1 MAFKKA
7 GLISKFISKGSF
19 KLNKISK
26 KIFKLNPILK
36 REKPLKRHKKT
47 KSIKKPFN
55 KNKSFL
61 KASVLLIGAL
71 GGLPH
76 LRASECRYWS
86 WWSGYHDKIES
97 GSNSPTH
104 NSYCLFSSTQGSGT
118 YYLNTLTTYSA
129 GGASFTQKF
138 NNGTLNV
145 GGNIRFGGT
154 GVNGVNVGY
163 ITGTYDAQTINFN
176 SSRITTG
183 NSLSDGGGATLNFNA
198 TNRITINQA
207 SFDNSDAGA
216 QHSYMNFKGS
226 NINVSGSSFT
236 DDTNGGFSFSGNN
249 NNSAI
254 SFNKT
259 KFNQG
264 TYNFTNSANL
274 SFNNSNFNQSTYNF
288 NSLQSTFN
296 NSTFNQGTYNF
307 TDNTSFNNDT
317 FNQGTYNFNTSKVSF
332 SGANTLN
339 SSSPFASLKGSVSF
353 GSGAVFNLNQ
363 TLNANQTYDILTT
376 NGTIQY
382 GVYQSYLW
390 DLINYKGD
398 KAISHVEV
406 GNNTYDVT
414 FDINGQDETLQET
427 FSNKSITTQFLGD
440 DLQAKAKATY
450 QQDLNNSQSALSNAT
465 NDNKIAS
472 ADTGYTNNQNTTIKQ
487 DAQNLEHTSQ
497 QIAKD
502 EQALQGDLNKLKQLA
517 NSSFNEQAF
526 NQAQSKEQQ
535 DEQTLQNEE
544 NTFSSE
550 QEGLEKALANA
561 KEQQEQQQAQATYQQ
576 DLNNSQS
583 ALSNATNDNKIA
595 SADTDYTKNQNTAI
609 KQDAQNLE
617 NTSQQITQDQKDLEQ
632 DLDKLQQL
640 ANSKTGFNEQAFN
653 QAQSTE
659 QQDEQTL
666 QNEEETFSSEQEGLE
681 KALANAKHTSP
692 TPTKHT
698 AQNNPPN
705 KVSPPTQNLPTTN
718 VWNGVY
724 NFQNQTYSKKGI
736 YYIDPNLSGQSGQ
749 SGNTLS
755 TYGYLDWFT
764 LKNKFSVNANN
775 GTLIIGNNTESA
787 NTKGLIWIGDDKGLV
802 YYNTGT
808 FNAANIYLTSN
819 LKTGNGFSGEG
830 ATLNFNATN
839 RITINQA
846 SFDNSDAGAQHSYM
860 NFKGSNINVSG
871 SSFTDDTN
879 GGFSFSGNNNNSAI
893 SFNKTKFNQGTYNF
907 TNSANLSF
915 NNSNFNQSTYNF
927 NSLQSTFNNST
938 FNQGT
943 YNFTDN
949 TSFNN
954 DTFNQGTYNFNTS
967 KVSFSGA
974 NTLNSSSPFASLKGS
989 VSFGSGAVFNL
1000 NQTLNANQT
1009 YDILTTNGTIQY
1021 GVYQSYLWDLINYK
1035 GDKAIS
1041 HVEVGNNTYDVTF
1054 DINGQDETLQET
1066 FSNKSITTQFLGDD
1080 LQAKAKATYQQDLN
1094 NSQSALSNATN
1105 DNKIA
1110 SADTGYT
1117 NNQNTTIK
1125 QDAQNLEHTSQQIAK
1140 DEQALQGDLNKLK
1153 QLANSSFNEQAFN
1166 QAQSKEQQDEQT
1178 LQNEEETFSSEQEGL
1193 EKALAN
1199 AKPASPTPTPTPTPT
1214 PSPTPNPTPTKHT
1227 APNKVPPT
1235 PPTQNLPTT
1244 NVWNGVYWLQ
1254 NQTYSQKGVYYI
1266 DPNLSGQSG
1275 QSANTLSTYTANL
1288 LGRSFGVNIQN
1299 GTLIIGNNTES
1310 VNDNGLIWIG
1320 HGGFGY
1326 IIGTFNAAN
1335 IYLTNN
1341 FKTGEGVSGSDGGGA
1356 NITFKASD
1364 NITMDGLNYN
1374 DAETVTKMI
1383 QTGASQHSYATFDAT
1398 NNISVTN
1405 SSFSDMTWGKFS
1417 FNAKNISFS
1426 NASFSGFTNPGGSS
1440 VISANA
1446 ANSLSFNNSRLNGGA
1461 VYNLWANSLIF
1472 NNTQAVFNVL
1482 YSRGTSNFNATTQ
1495 LLGNTSFTLSS
1506 QSLLNFNGDTTLQ
1519 NNANITLGNKSQTA
1533 FKNSLT
1539 LDNNSNLSLDN
1550 QSVLNASGASAFN
1563 NQASLNI
1570 YNGSQATFNSLFF
1583 NGATLS
1589 LNANSKLNASS
1600 ASFSNN
1606 TTINLDDS
1614 VLSVSNASSLNAN
1627 INFQGAS
1634 QATFGGNTTIDAAS
1648 FNFDSASSLSFNNLT
1663 ANGALNFNG
1672 YAPSLS
1678 KALMSVS
1685 GQFVLGNN
1693 GDINLSDINIFDN
1706 ITKSV
1711 TYNILNAQKG
1721 ITGISGANG
1730 YEKILFYG
1738 MKIQNATY
1746 SDNNNIQTWSF
1757 INPLNSSQIIQESIK
1772 NGDLTIEVLNNP
1784 NSASNTIFNIAP
1796 ELYNY
1801 QASKQN
1807 PTGYSYDYSDNQAG
1821 TYYLTSNIKGLFTP
1835 KGSQT
1840 PQTPGTY
1847 SPFNQPLNSL
1857 NIYNKGFSSGN
1868 LKTLLGILS
1877 QNSAT
1882 LKEMIETNQLDNIT
1896 SINEVLQLLDRIKI
1910 TPAQKQ
1916 ALLETINHLTDNINQ
1931 TFSNGNLVIGA
1942 TQDHVTNSTSS
1953 IWFGGNGYS
1962 SPCALDSATCSSFRN
1977 TYLGQLLGSTSPY
1990 LGYINADFKAKSIY
2004 ITGTLGSGNA
2014 FESGGSAD
2022 ITFQSANNLVLNKAN
2037 IEAQATDNIFNLL
2050 GQEGI
2055 DKIFNQGNL
2064 ANVLSQMAMEKIKQA
2079 GGLGNFVENA
2089 LIPLSKELPSSLQNE
2104 TLGQLIGQNNL
2115 DNLLNNSGVMNAIQ
2129 NIISKKLSIFGN
2141 FVTPSIIEN
2150 YLAKQSL
2157 KSMLD
2162 DKGLLNF
2169 IGGYM
2174 DASELSS
2181 ILSVILKDITNPPT
2195 SLQKDIGV
2203 VANDLL
2209 DEFLGQDVV
2218 KKLESQGLV
2227 SNIINNIISQGG
2239 LSGIYNQGLGSVLPP
2254 SLQNALKEN
2263 DLGALLS
2270 PRGLHDF
2277 WQKGYFNF
2285 LSNGYVFVNNSS
2297 FSNATGG
2304 SLNFVANKSIIFNG
2318 DNTIDFSKY
2327 QGALIFASN
2336 GVSNINITTLN
2347 ATNGLSLN
2355 AGLNNVSVQKG
2366 EICINLAN
2374 CPTTKNSSSTNSS
2387 VTPTNESL
2395 SVRANNFTFLGVI
2408 ASNGAIDLSQVKNNS
2423 VIGTLNLNENAT
2435 LQANNLTIANAF
2447 NNASNST
2454 ANINGDFTL
2463 NQQATLSTNASGLN
2477 VMGNFNSYGDLVFN
2491 LSHSVSH
2498 AIINAQGIAT
2508 IMTNYNNP
2516 LIQFNTS
2523 SKETGAYT
2531 LIDSAKAIYY
2541 GYNDQITGGSSLDNY
2556 LKLYTLININGKH
2569 MVMTDNGLTYN
2580 GQAVSIKD
2588 GGLIVGFKDSQ
2599 NQYIYTSIL
2608 YNKVKIAV
2616 SNAPINNLQAPTLKQ
2631 YIAQIQGIQGVD
2643 SIEQAGGTQAINWLN
2658 KIFETKGSPLFA
2670 PYYLESHSTK
2680 DLTTIAGD
2688 IANTLEVIANPNF
2701 KNDATNILQINTYT
2715 QQMSRLAKL
2724 SDTSTFA
2731 SADFH
2736 ERLEA
2741 LKNKRF
2747 ADAIPNAM
2755 DVILKYSQRNRVKNN
2770 VWATGVGGASFING
2784 GTGTL
2789 YGINVGY
2796 DRFIKGV
2803 IVGGY
2808 AAYGYSGFHANITQS
2823 GSSNVNMG
2831 VYSRAFIKRSELTM
2845 SLNETWGYNKTFIN
2859 SYDPLLSIIN
2869 QSYRYNTWTTDAK
2882 INYGYDFMFKD
2893 KSVIFKPQI
2902 GLAYYYIGMS
2912 GLRGIMDD
2920 PIYNQFRA
2928 NADPNKKSVL
2938 TINFALESRHYF
2950 NKNSY
2955 YFVIADVGRDLFIN
2969 SMGDKMVRFIGNNT
2983 LSYRDGGRYNTFAS
2997 IITGGEIRLFK
3008 TFYVN
3013 AGIGA
3018 RFGLDYKDINIT
3030 GNIGMRYAF

>member
-1 MAFKKA
+1 M
-7 GLISKFISKGSF
+7 
-19 KLNKISK
+19 NKISK
-26 KIFKLNPILK
+26 KFFTLNQILK

-47 KSIKKPFN
+47 KSVEKPFN

-61 KASVLLIGAL
+61 KASILLIGAL
-71 GGLPH
+71 GGLSH
-76 LRASECRYWS
+76 LRANECRYWS
-86 WWSGYHDKIES
+86 WSSWNYQDNIES
-97 GSNSPTH
+97 GPNSPTH
-104 NSYCLFSSTQGSGT
+104 NSYCLFSSAQGSGT

-138 NNGTLNV
+138 NGGTLNV

-154 GVNGVNVGY
+154 GINGGDVGY

-176 SSRITTG
+176 SSHLTTG
-183 NSLSDGGGATLNFNA
+183 NSYADGGGATLNFNA
-198 TNRITINQA
+198 ANNITINQA
-207 SFDNSDAGA
+207 SFDNSDAGT
-216 QHSYMNFKGS
+216 QKSYMNFKGS
-226 NINVSGSSFT
+226 NIKVSGSSFT
-236 DDTNGGFSFSGNN
+236 DDTDGGFSFSGNN
-249 NNSAI
+249 NHSAI
-254 SFNKT
+254 SFNQT
-259 KFNQG
+259 SFNQG
-264 TYNFTNSANL
+264 TYNFSNSASSSFGNSSFNQGTYDFNDSV
-274 SFNNSNFNQSTYNF
+274 SFNNN
-288 NSLQSTFN
+288 
-296 NSTFNQGTYNF
+296 TFNQGTYH
-307 TDNTSFNNDT
+307 
-317 FNQGTYNFNTSKVSF
+317 FNTSKVSF
-332 SGANTLN
+332 SGINTLN

-353 GSGAVFNLNQ
+353 NSGAIFNLNQ
-363 TLNANQTYDILTT
+363 TLNSNQTYDILTT
-376 NGTIQY
+376 NGAIQY

-427 FSNKSITTQFLGD
+427 FNKQSIITQFLGD
-440 DLQAKAKATY
+440 NLQQQAQKTY
-450 QQDLNNSQSALSNAT
+450 QEDLTNSQNALNNVTS
-465 NDNKIAS
+465 DNTIAS
-472 ADTGYTNNQNTTIKQ
+472 NDTSYTQSKNTTVAK
-487 DAQNLEHTSQ
+487 DAQGLENTNQKIQ
-497 QIAKD
+497 QD
-502 EQALQGDLNKLKQLA
+502 EQALEKDLDKLKQLA
-517 NSSFNEQAF
+517 NS
-526 NQAQSKEQQ
+526 
-535 DEQTLQNEE
+535 T
-544 NTFSSE
+544 
-550 QEGLEKALANA
+550 
-561 KEQQEQQQAQATYQQ
+561 
-576 DLNNSQS
+576 
-583 ALSNATNDNKIA
+583 
-595 SADTDYTKNQNTAI
+595 
-609 KQDAQNLE
+609 
-617 NTSQQITQDQKDLEQ
+617 
-632 DLDKLQQL
+632 
-640 ANSKTGFNEQAFN
+640 TGFNEQAFN
-653 QAQSTE
+653 QAQKQE

-666 QNEEETFSSEQEGLE
+666 QNDENAFNAEQEGL
-681 KALANAKHTSP
+681 KQAIQQ
-692 TPTKHT
+692 
-698 AQNNPPN
+698 AQAQQQ
-705 KVSPPTQNLPTTN
+705 KQE
-718 VWNGVY
+718 
-724 NFQNQTYSKKGI
+724 QQEAQQTY
-736 YYIDPNLSGQSGQ
+736 Q
-749 SGNTLS
+749 
-755 TYGYLDWFT
+755 
-764 LKNKFSVNANN
+764 
-775 GTLIIGNNTESA
+775 E
-787 NTKGLIWIGDDKGLV
+787 
-802 YYNTGT
+802 
-808 FNAANIYLTSN
+808 
-819 LKTGNGFSGEG
+819 
-830 ATLNFNATN
+830 
-839 RITINQA
+839 
-846 SFDNSDAGAQHSYM
+846 
-860 NFKGSNINVSG
+860 
-871 SSFTDDTN
+871 
-879 GGFSFSGNNNNSAI
+879 
-893 SFNKTKFNQGTYNF
+893 
-907 TNSANLSF
+907 
-915 NNSNFNQSTYNF
+915 
-927 NSLQSTFNNST
+927 
-938 FNQGT
+938 
-943 YNFTDN
+943 
-949 TSFNN
+949 
-954 DTFNQGTYNFNTS
+954 
-967 KVSFSGA
+967 
-974 NTLNSSSPFASLKGS
+974 
-989 VSFGSGAVFNL
+989 
-1000 NQTLNANQT
+1000 
-1009 YDILTTNGTIQY
+1009 
-1021 GVYQSYLWDLINYK
+1021 
-1035 GDKAIS
+1035 
-1041 HVEVGNNTYDVTF
+1041 DV
-1054 DINGQDETLQET
+1054 
-1066 FSNKSITTQFLGDD
+1066 
-1080 LQAKAKATYQQDLN
+1080 N
-1094 NSQSALSNATN
+1094 NSQNALNGVTS
-1105 DNKIA
+1105 DNTIA
-1110 SADTGYT
+1110 STDTSYT
-1117 NNQNTTIK
+1117 KSSNPTIAT
-1125 QDAQNLEHTSQQIAK
+1125 DAQSLENTNKQIQK
-1140 DEQALQGDLNKLK
+1140 DQQALEQDLDNLK
-1153 QLANSSFNEQAFN
+1153 QLANSTTGFNEQAFN
-1166 QAQSKEQQDEQT
+1166 QAQKQEQQDEQT
-1178 LQNEEETFSSEQEGL
+1178 LQNDESTFNTEQEGL
-1193 EKALAN
+1193 EQAIAN
-1199 AKPASPTPTPTPTPT
+1199 AKPANPTPNPT
-1214 PSPTPNPTPTKHT
+1214 PSPTPSPTKHT
-1227 APNKVPPT
+1227 APNTPPSQVPPT
-1235 PPTQNLPTT
+1235 PPTQNPPAES
-1244 NVWNGVYWLQ
+1244 VWSGVYWLQ
-1254 NQTYSQKGVYYI
+1254 NKTYSNKGIYYI
-1266 DPNLSGQSG
+1266 DPNFSGQSG
-1275 QSANTLSTYTANL
+1275 QSGNTLSTYTANL
-1288 LGRSFGVNIQN
+1288 LGRSFSVNIQN
-1299 GTLIIGNNTES
+1299 GTLIIGNDTES
-1310 VNDNGLIWIG
+1310 VNSNGLIWIG

-1326 IIGTFNAAN
+1326 ITGTFNAAN

-1341 FKTGEGVSGSDGGGA
+1341 FKTGEGVSGSNGGGA

-1374 DAETVTKMI
+1374 NAETVTKMI
-1383 QTGASQHSYATFDAT
+1383 QTGASQHSYTTFDAL

-1440 VISANA
+1440 TISANA
-1446 ANSLSFNNSRLNGGA
+1446 SYSLSFVNSRLNGGA
-1461 VYNLWANSLIF
+1461 VYNLQANSLIF

-1495 LLGNTSFTLSS
+1495 LLGNTNFTLSS

-1519 NNANITLGNKSQTA
+1519 NNANITLGNKSQAA

-1550 QSVLNASGASAFN
+1550 QSVLNANGASAFN

-1570 YNGSQATFNSLFF
+1570 YNGSQATFSSLFF
-1583 NGATLS
+1583 NGGTLS
-1589 LNANSKLNASS
+1589 LNASSKLNASN

-1614 VLSVSNASSLNAN
+1614 VLSANNTSSLNAN

-1634 QATFGGNTTIDAAS
+1634 QADFGGNTTIDTAS

-1672 YAPSLS
+1672 YAPSLA

-1807 PTGYSYDYSDNQAG
+1807 PTGYSYDYSDDQAG

-1840 PQTPGTY
+1840 PQAPGTY

-1857 NIYNKGFSSGN
+1857 NIYNKGFSSEN

-1882 LKEMIETNQLDNIT
+1882 LKEMIESNQLDNIT
-1896 SINEVLQLLDRIKI
+1896 NINEVLQLLDKIKI
-1910 TPAQKQ
+1910 TQVQKQ

-1931 TFSNGNLVIGA
+1931 TFSNGNLIIGA
-1942 TQDHVTNSTSS
+1942 TQDNVTNSTSS

-1962 SPCALDSATCSSFRN
+1962 SPCALDSAICSSFRN

-2004 ITGTLGSGNA
+2004 ITGTIGSGNA

-2022 ITFQSANNLVLNKAN
+2022 VTFQSANNLVLNKAN

-2050 GQEGI
+2050 GQKGI

-2064 ANVLSQMAMEKIKQA
+2064 ANVLSQVAMEKIKQA
-2079 GGLGNFVENA
+2079 GGLGNFIENA
-2089 LIPLSKELPSSLQNE
+2089 LSPLSKELPASLQDE

-2115 DNLLNNSGVMNAIQ
+2115 DDLLNNSGVMNEIQ

-2169 IGGYM
+2169 IGGYI

-2181 ILSVILKDITNPPT
+2181 ILSVVLKDITNPPA

-2209 DEFLGQDVV
+2209 NEFLGQNVV

-2227 SNIINNIISQGG
+2227 NNIINNIISQGG
-2239 LSGIYNQGLGSVLPP
+2239 LSGVYNQGLGSVLPP

-2336 GVSNINITTLN
+2336 DISNINITTLN

-2366 EICINLAN
+2366 EICVNLAN

-2395 SVRANNFTFLGVI
+2395 SVRANNFTFLGAI
-2408 ASNGAIDLSQVKNNS
+2408 ASNGVIDLSQVKNNS
-2423 VIGTLNLNENAT
+2423 VIGTLNLNESAT
-2435 LQANNLTIANAF
+2435 LQANNLTITNAF

-2454 ANINGDFTL
+2454 ANINGNFTL

-2498 AIINAQGIAT
+2498 AIINAQGAAT
-2508 IMTNYNNP
+2508 IMANNNNP

-2523 SKETGAYT
+2523 SKEAGTYT

-2541 GYNDQITGGSSLDNY
+2541 GYNNQITGGSSLDNY
-2556 LKLYTLININGKH
+2556 LKLYTLIDINGKH

-2588 GGLIVGFKDSQ
+2588 GGLVVGFKDSQ

-2608 YNKVKIAV
+2608 YNKVKIAI
-2616 SNAPINNLQAPTLKQ
+2616 SNDPINNLQAPTLKQ
-2631 YIAQIQGIQGVD
+2631 YIAQIQGTQGVD
-2643 SIEQAGGTQAINWLN
+2643 SIDQAGGNQAINWLN

-2670 PYYLESHSTK
+2670 PYYLESHSAK
-2680 DLTTIAGD
+2680 DLTMIAGD
-2688 IANTLEVIANPNF
+2688 IANTLEVIANPDF

-2808 AAYGYSGFHANITQS
+2808 AAYGYSGFHGNITQS
-2823 GSSNVNMG
+2823 GSSNVNIG

-2869 QSYRYNTWTTDAK
+2869 QSYKYDTWTTDAK

-2893 KSVIFKPQI
+2893 KSVIFKPQV
-2902 GLAYYYIGMS
+2902 GLAYYYIGLS

>member
-7 GLISKFISKGSF
+7 RLISRFISKGSF

-26 KIFKLNPILK
+26 KIFKLNQILK
-36 REKPLKRHKKT
+36 REKPLKRHKKAL
-47 KSIKKPFN
+47 KPIKKLSN
-55 KNKSFL
+55 RNKSFL

-71 GGLPH
+71 GGLSH
-76 LRASECRYWS
+76 LRANECRYWS
-86 WWSGYHDKIES
+86 WSSWSYQDNIES
-97 GSNSPTH
+97 GPNSPTH
-104 NSYCLFSSTQGSGT
+104 NSYCLFSSAQGSGT

-138 NNGTLNV
+138 NGGTLDI

-154 GVNGVNVGY
+154 GINGGDVGY
-163 ITGTYDAQTINFN
+163 ITGTYDAANIYLT
-176 SSRITTG
+176 SHITTG
-183 NSLSDGGGATLNFNA
+183 NSYADGGGATLNFNA
-198 TNRITINQA
+198 TNNLAINQA
-207 SFDNSDAGA
+207 SFDNSDAGT

-226 NINVSGSSFT
+226 NIKISGSSFK

-249 NNSAI
+249 NNSVI
-254 SFNKT
+254 SFNQT
-259 KFNQG
+259 SFNQG
-264 TYNFTNSANL
+264 TYNFSNSASS
-274 SFNNSNFNQSTYNF
+274 SFGNSNFNQGTYHF
-288 NSLQSTFN
+288 NSAQSIFE
-296 NSTFNQGTYNF
+296 NSNFNQGTYNF
-307 TDNTSFNNDT
+307 NDNASFNNDT
-317 FNQGTYNFNTSKVSF
+317 FNQGTYSFNTSKVSF
-332 SGANTLN
+332 SGINTLN

-353 GSGAVFNLNQ
+353 GSNAIFNLNQ
-363 TLNANQTYDILTT
+363 TLNNNQTYDILTT
-376 NGTIQY
+376 NGAIQY

-427 FSNKSITTQFLGD
+427 FNKQSIITQFLGD
-440 DLQAKAKATY
+440 NLQQQAQKTY
-450 QQDLNNSQSALSNAT
+450 QQDLSNSQSALNNAAS
-465 NDNKIAS
+465 DNKIANN
-472 ADTGYTNNQNTTIKQ
+472 DTGYTQSKNATVAK
-487 DAQNLEHTSQ
+487 DAQNLENTNQ
-497 QIAKD
+497 KIAQD
-502 EQALQGDLNKLKQLA
+502 EQALEKDLAQIKQLA
-517 NSSFNEQAF
+517 NSTTGFNEQAF
-526 NQAQSKEQQ
+526 KNAQKQEQQ
-535 DEQTLQNEE
+535 DEQTLQNDE
-544 NTFSSE
+544 NTFNTE
-550 QEGLEKALANA
+550 QDSLNKAIQQAQA
-561 KEQQEQQQAQATYQQ
+561 QQQKQEQQQAQKTYQQ
-576 DLNNSQS
+576 DLSNSQN
-583 ALSNATNDNKIA
+583 ALNNAASDNTIANNDTSYTQSKNATVAK
-595 SADTDYTKNQNTAI
+595 
-609 KQDAQNLE
+609 DAQNLE
-617 NTSQQITQDQKDLEQ
+617 NTNQKIAQDEQALEKDLAQ
-632 DLDKLQQL
+632 IKQL
-640 ANSKTGFNEQAFN
+640 ANSTTGFNEQAFKN
-653 QAQSTE
+653 AQKQE

-666 QNEEETFSSEQEGLE
+666 QNDENTFNTEQDSLN
-681 KALANAKHTSP
+681 KAIANANHANPTPNPTPSHAP

-698 AQNNPPN
+698 APNTPPN
-705 KVSPPTQNLPTTN
+705 KVSPTPPTQNLPKTN

-724 NFQNQTYSKKGI
+724 NLQNQTYSNKGV

-755 TYGYLDWFT
+755 TY
-764 LKNKFSVNANN
+764 
-775 GTLIIGNNTESA
+775 
-787 NTKGLIWIGDDKGLV
+787 
-802 YYNTGT
+802 
-808 FNAANIYLTSN
+808 
-819 LKTGNGFSGEG
+819 
-830 ATLNFNATN
+830 
-839 RITINQA
+839 
-846 SFDNSDAGAQHSYM
+846 
-860 NFKGSNINVSG
+860 
-871 SSFTDDTN
+871 
-879 GGFSFSGNNNNSAI
+879 
-893 SFNKTKFNQGTYNF
+893 
-907 TNSANLSF
+907 
-915 NNSNFNQSTYNF
+915 
-927 NSLQSTFNNST
+927 
-938 FNQGT
+938 
-943 YNFTDN
+943 
-949 TSFNN
+949 
-954 DTFNQGTYNFNTS
+954 
-967 KVSFSGA
+967 
-974 NTLNSSSPFASLKGS
+974 
-989 VSFGSGAVFNL
+989 
-1000 NQTLNANQT
+1000 
-1009 YDILTTNGTIQY
+1009 
-1021 GVYQSYLWDLINYK
+1021 
-1035 GDKAIS
+1035 
-1041 HVEVGNNTYDVTF
+1041 
-1054 DINGQDETLQET
+1054 
-1066 FSNKSITTQFLGDD
+1066 
-1080 LQAKAKATYQQDLN
+1080 
-1094 NSQSALSNATN
+1094 
-1105 DNKIA
+1105 
-1110 SADTGYT
+1110 
-1117 NNQNTTIK
+1117 
-1125 QDAQNLEHTSQQIAK
+1125 
-1140 DEQALQGDLNKLK
+1140 
-1153 QLANSSFNEQAFN
+1153 
-1166 QAQSKEQQDEQT
+1166 
-1178 LQNEEETFSSEQEGL
+1178 
-1193 EKALAN
+1193 
-1199 AKPASPTPTPTPTPT
+1199 
-1214 PSPTPNPTPTKHT
+1214 
-1227 APNKVPPT
+1227 
-1235 PPTQNLPTT
+1235 
-1244 NVWNGVYWLQ
+1244 
-1254 NQTYSQKGVYYI
+1254 
-1266 DPNLSGQSG
+1266 
-1275 QSANTLSTYTANL
+1275 TANL
-1288 LGRSFGVNIQN
+1288 FGRSFGVNIQN

-1310 VNDNGLIWIG
+1310 VNSNGLIWIG

-1326 IIGTFNAAN
+1326 ITGTFSAAN

-1341 FKTGEGVSGSDGGGA
+1341 FKTGEGVSNSDGGGA
-1356 NITFKASD
+1356 NITFKAND

-1383 QTGASQHSYATFDAT
+1383 QTGASQHSYATFDAL

-1417 FNAKNISFS
+1417 FSAKNISFS

-1440 VISANA
+1440 TISANA
-1446 ANSLSFNNSRLNGGA
+1446 SNSLSFIDSRLNGGA
-1461 VYNLWANSLIF
+1461 VYNLQANSLIF

-1519 NNANITLGNKSQTA
+1519 NNANITLGNKSQAA

-1550 QSVLNASGASAFN
+1550 QSVLNANGTSTFN

-1570 YNGSQATFNSLFF
+1570 YNGSQATFSSLFF
-1583 NGATLS
+1583 NGGTLS
-1589 LNANSKLNASS
+1589 LNASSKLNASN

-1606 TTINLDDS
+1606 ATINLDDS
-1614 VLSVSNASSLNAN
+1614 VLSANNTSSLNAN

-1634 QATFGGNTTIDAAS
+1634 QADFGGNTTIDTAS
-1648 FNFDSASSLSFNNLT
+1648 FNFDSASSLNFNNLT
-1663 ANGALNFNG
+1663 ANGVLNFNG
-1672 YAPSLS
+1672 YAPSLT

-1821 TYYLTSNIKGLFTP
+1821 TYYLTSSIKGLFTP
-1835 KGSQT
+1835 KDSQT
-1840 PQTPGTY
+1840 PQAPGTY

-1857 NIYNKGFSSGN
+1857 NIYNKGFSSEN

-1882 LKEMIETNQLDNIT
+1882 LKEMIESNQLDNIT
-1896 SINEVLQLLDRIKI
+1896 NINEVLQLLDKIKI
-1910 TPAQKQ
+1910 TQAQKQ
-1916 ALLETINHLTDNINQ
+1916 VLLETINHLTDNINQ
-1931 TFSNGNLVIGA
+1931 TFNNGNLVIGA
-1942 TQDHVTNSTSS
+1942 TQDNVTNSTSS

-2004 ITGTLGSGNA
+2004 ITGTIGSGNA

-2022 ITFQSANNLVLNKAN
+2022 VTFQSANNLVLNKAN

-2064 ANVLSQMAMEKIKQA
+2064 ANVLSQVAMEKIKQA
-2079 GGLGNFVENA
+2079 GGLGNFIENA
-2089 LIPLSKELPSSLQNE
+2089 LSPLSKELPASLQDE

-2115 DNLLNNSGVMNAIQ
+2115 DDLLNNSGVMNEIQ

-2169 IGGYM
+2169 IGGYI
-2174 DASELSS
+2174 DASEISS

-2209 DEFLGQDVV
+2209 NEFLGQDVV

-2239 LSGIYNQGLGSVLPP
+2239 LSGVYNQGLGSVLPP

-2366 EICINLAN
+2366 EICVNLAS

-2395 SVRANNFTFLGVI
+2395 SVHANNFTFLGAI
-2408 ASNGAIDLSQVKNNS
+2408 TSNGAIDLSQVKNNS
-2423 VIGTLNLNENAT
+2423 VIGTLNLNESAT
-2435 LQANNLTIANAF
+2435 LQANNLTITNAF

-2454 ANINGDFTL
+2454 ANISGNFTL

-2491 LSHSVSH
+2491 ISHSASH
-2498 AIINAQGIAT
+2498 AIINAQGTAT
-2508 IMTNYNNP
+2508 LMANSNNP

-2523 SKETGAYT
+2523 SKEAGTYT

-2541 GYNDQITGGSSLDNY
+2541 GYNNQITGGSSLDNY
-2556 LKLYTLININGKH
+2556 LKLYALIDINGKH

-2588 GGLIVGFKDSQ
+2588 GGLVVGFKDSQ

-2616 SNAPINNLQAPTLKQ
+2616 SNDPINNLQAPTLKQ
-2631 YIAQIQGIQGVD
+2631 YIAQIQGVQSVD
-2643 SIEQAGGTQAINWLN
+2643 SIDQAGGNQAIDWLN

-2670 PYYLESHSTK
+2670 PYYLESHSIK

-2688 IANTLEVIANPNF
+2688 IANTLEVIANPDF

-2736 ERLEA
+2736 EHLEA

-2808 AAYGYSGFHANITQS
+2808 AAYGYSGFHGNITQS

-2869 QSYRYNTWTTDAK
+2869 QSYRYDTWTTDAK

-2893 KSVIFKPQI
+2893 KSVIFKPQV
-2902 GLAYYYIGMS
+2902 GLAYYYIGLS

>member
-7 GLISKFISKGSF
+7 RLISRFISKGSF

-26 KIFKLNPILK
+26 KIFKLNRILK

-47 KSIKKPFN
+47 KSIEKPFN

-61 KASVLLIGAL
+61 KASILLIGAL
-71 GGLPH
+71 GGLSH
-76 LRASECRYWS
+76 LRANECRYWS
-86 WWSGYHDKIES
+86 WSSWSYQDNIES
-97 GSNSPTH
+97 GPNSPTH
-104 NSYCLFSSTQGSGT
+104 NSYCLFSSAQGSGT

-138 NNGTLNV
+138 NGGTLNV

-154 GVNGVNVGY
+154 GINGGDVGY

-176 SSRITTG
+176 SSHLTTG
-183 NSLSDGGGATLNFNA
+183 NSYADGGGATLNFNA
-198 TNRITINQA
+198 ANNITINQA
-207 SFDNSDAGA
+207 SFDNSDAGT
-216 QHSYMNFKGS
+216 QKSYMNFKGS
-226 NINVSGSSFT
+226 NIKVSGSSFK
-236 DDTNGGFSFSGNN
+236 DDTDGGFNFSGSN

-254 SFNKT
+254 SFNQT
-259 KFNQG
+259 SFNQGTYHFSNSTSSSFDNSSFNQGSYHFNSTQSTFENSNFNQG
-264 TYNFTNSANL
+264 TYNFN
-274 SFNNSNFNQSTYNF
+274 
-288 NSLQSTFN
+288 
-296 NSTFNQGTYNF
+296 
-307 TDNTSFNNDT
+307 DNTSFNNNT

-332 SGANTLN
+332 SGINTLN

-353 GSGAVFNLNQ
+353 GSDAIFNLNQ
-363 TLNANQTYDILTT
+363 TLNSNQTYDILTT

-398 KAISHVEV
+398 KAISHVGV

-427 FSNKSITTQFLGD
+427 FNNQSIITQFLGD
-440 DLQAKAKATY
+440 DLQQQAQKTY
-450 QQDLNNSQSALSNAT
+450 QEDLTHSQNSLNNVTSDNTIANNDTSYTQS
-465 NDNKIAS
+465 K
-472 ADTGYTNNQNTTIKQ
+472 NTTVAK
-487 DAQNLEHTSQ
+487 DAQNLENTNQ
-497 QIAKD
+497 KIAQD
-502 EQALQGDLNKLKQLA
+502 EQALEKDLAQIKQLA
-517 NSSFNEQAF
+517 NSTTGFNEQAF
-526 NQAQSKEQQ
+526 NQAQKQEQQDEQTLQNDENAFNAEQDSLNKAIQQAQAQQQKQEQQQAQQTYQEDLTNSQSALNNAASDSKIANSDIDYTKNKNTAIATDAQGLEHTNQKIAQDEQALEKDLAQIKQLANSTTGFNEQAFNQAQKQEQQ

-544 NTFSSE
+544 KTFNAE
-550 QEGLEKALANA
+550 QEGLKQAIANA
-561 KEQQEQQQAQATYQQ
+561 KP
-576 DLNNSQS
+576 
-583 ALSNATNDNKIA
+583 
-595 SADTDYTKNQNTAI
+595 
-609 KQDAQNLE
+609 
-617 NTSQQITQDQKDLEQ
+617 TSPTPSH
-632 DLDKLQQL
+632 
-640 ANSKTGFNEQAFN
+640 A
-653 QAQSTE
+653 
-659 QQDEQTL
+659 
-666 QNEEETFSSEQEGLE
+666 
-681 KALANAKHTSP
+681 P

-698 AQNNPPN
+698 AQNTPPN
-705 KVSPPTQNLPTTN
+705 KVSPT
-718 VWNGVY
+718 
-724 NFQNQTYSKKGI
+724 
-736 YYIDPNLSGQSGQ
+736 
-749 SGNTLS
+749 
-755 TYGYLDWFT
+755 
-764 LKNKFSVNANN
+764 
-775 GTLIIGNNTESA
+775 
-787 NTKGLIWIGDDKGLV
+787 
-802 YYNTGT
+802 
-808 FNAANIYLTSN
+808 
-819 LKTGNGFSGEG
+819 
-830 ATLNFNATN
+830 
-839 RITINQA
+839 
-846 SFDNSDAGAQHSYM
+846 
-860 NFKGSNINVSG
+860 
-871 SSFTDDTN
+871 
-879 GGFSFSGNNNNSAI
+879 
-893 SFNKTKFNQGTYNF
+893 
-907 TNSANLSF
+907 
-915 NNSNFNQSTYNF
+915 
-927 NSLQSTFNNST
+927 
-938 FNQGT
+938 
-943 YNFTDN
+943 
-949 TSFNN
+949 
-954 DTFNQGTYNFNTS
+954 
-967 KVSFSGA
+967 
-974 NTLNSSSPFASLKGS
+974 
-989 VSFGSGAVFNL
+989 
-1000 NQTLNANQT
+1000 
-1009 YDILTTNGTIQY
+1009 
-1021 GVYQSYLWDLINYK
+1021 
-1035 GDKAIS
+1035 
-1041 HVEVGNNTYDVTF
+1041 
-1054 DINGQDETLQET
+1054 
-1066 FSNKSITTQFLGDD
+1066 
-1080 LQAKAKATYQQDLN
+1080 
-1094 NSQSALSNATN
+1094 
-1105 DNKIA
+1105 
-1110 SADTGYT
+1110 
-1117 NNQNTTIK
+1117 
-1125 QDAQNLEHTSQQIAK
+1125 
-1140 DEQALQGDLNKLK
+1140 
-1153 QLANSSFNEQAFN
+1153 
-1166 QAQSKEQQDEQT
+1166 
-1178 LQNEEETFSSEQEGL
+1178 
-1193 EKALAN
+1193 
-1199 AKPASPTPTPTPTPT
+1199 
-1214 PSPTPNPTPTKHT
+1214 
-1227 APNKVPPT
+1227 PT

-1254 NQTYSQKGVYYI
+1254 NQTYSNKGIYYI

-1275 QSANTLSTYTANL
+1275 QSGNTLSTYTANL

-1326 IIGTFNAAN
+1326 ITGTFNAAN

-1341 FKTGEGVSGSDGGGA
+1341 FKTGEGVSNSDGGGA

-1383 QTGASQHSYATFDAT
+1383 QTGASQHSYAAFDAL

-1417 FNAKNISFS
+1417 FTAKNISFS

-1440 VISANA
+1440 TISANA
-1446 ANSLSFNNSRLNGGA
+1446 SNSLSFINSRLNGGA
-1461 VYNLWANSLIF
+1461 VYNLQANSLIF

-1495 LLGNTSFTLSS
+1495 LLGNTNFTLSS

-1519 NNANITLGNKSQTA
+1519 NNANITLGNKSQAA

-1550 QSVLNASGASAFN
+1550 QSVLNANGASAFN

-1570 YNGSQATFNSLFF
+1570 YNGSQAAFSSLFF
-1583 NGATLS
+1583 NGGTLS
-1589 LNANSKLNASS
+1589 LNASSKLNASS

-1614 VLSVSNASSLNAN
+1614 VLSANNTSSLNAN
-1627 INFQGAS
+1627 INFQGTS
-1634 QATFGGNTTIDAAS
+1634 QADFGGNTTIDTAS
-1648 FNFDSASSLSFNNLT
+1648 FNFDSASSLNFNNLT

-1672 YAPSLS
+1672 YTPSLT

-1807 PTGYSYDYSDNQAG
+1807 PTGYSYDYSDNQVG

-1857 NIYNKGFSSGN
+1857 NIYNKGFSSEN

-1877 QNSAT
+1877 QNSAA
-1882 LKEMIETNQLDNIT
+1882 LKEMIESNQLDNIT
-1896 SINEVLQLLDRIKI
+1896 NINEVLQLLDKIKI
-1910 TPAQKQ
+1910 TQTQKQ

-1931 TFSNGNLVIGA
+1931 TFSNGNLIIGA
-1942 TQDHVTNSTSS
+1942 TQDNVTNSTSS

-2022 ITFQSANNLVLNKAN
+2022 VTFQSANNLVLNKAN

-2050 GQEGI
+2050 GQKGI

-2064 ANVLSQMAMEKIKQA
+2064 ANVLSQVAMEKIKQA
-2079 GGLGNFVENA
+2079 GGLGNFIENA
-2089 LIPLSKELPSSLQNE
+2089 LSPLSKELPTSLQDE
-2104 TLGQLIGQNNL
+2104 TLGQLMGQNNL
-2115 DNLLNNSGVMNAIQ
+2115 DDLLNNSGVMNEIQ

-2169 IGGYM
+2169 IGGYI

-2181 ILSVILKDITNPPT
+2181 ILSVVLKDITNPPT

-2209 DEFLGQDVV
+2209 NEFLGQDVV

-2239 LSGIYNQGLGSVLPP
+2239 LSGVYNQGLGSVLPP

-2336 GVSNINITTLN
+2336 DVSNINITTLN

-2355 AGLNNVSVQKG
+2355 ADLNNVSVQKG
-2366 EICINLAN
+2366 EICVNLAN
-2374 CPTTKNSSSTNSS
+2374 CPTTKNSSTSSS

-2395 SVRANNFTFLGVI
+2395 SVRANNFTFLGAI
-2408 ASNGAIDLSQVKNNS
+2408 ASNGAIDLSQVTNNS
-2423 VIGTLNLNENAT
+2423 VIGTLNLNENAA
-2435 LQANNLTIANAF
+2435 LQANNLTITNAF

-2454 ANINGDFTL
+2454 ANINGNFTL
-2463 NQQATLSTNASGLN
+2463 NQQATLSTNANGLN

-2498 AIINAQGIAT
+2498 AIINAQGNAT
-2508 IMTNYNNP
+2508 IMANDNNP
-2516 LIQFNTS
+2516 LIQFNAS
-2523 SKETGAYT
+2523 SKEVGTYT

-2541 GYNDQITGGSSLDNY
+2541 GYNNQITGDSSLDNY
-2556 LKLYTLININGKH
+2556 LKLYTLIDINGKH

-2580 GQAVSIKD
+2580 GRAVNVKD
-2588 GGLIVGFKDSQ
+2588 GGLVVGFKDSQ

-2616 SNAPINNLQAPTLKQ
+2616 SNDPINNLQAPTLKQ
-2631 YIAQIQGIQGVD
+2631 YIAQIQGTQGVD
-2643 SIEQAGGTQAINWLN
+2643 SIDQAGGSQAINWLN

-2670 PYYLESHSTK
+2670 PYYLENHSTK

-2688 IANTLEVIANPNF
+2688 IANTLEVIANPDF

-2731 SADFH
+2731 RSDFL

-2808 AAYGYSGFHANITQS
+2808 AAYGYSGFHGNITQS
-2823 GSSNVNMG
+2823 GSSNVNVG

-2869 QSYRYNTWTTDAK
+2869 QSYRYDTWTTDAK

-2893 KSVIFKPQI
+2893 KSVIFKPQV
-2902 GLAYYYIGMS
+2902 GLAYYYIGLS

>member
-7 GLISKFISKGSF
+7 RLISKFISKGSF
-19 KLNKISK
+19 KLSKISK
-26 KIFKLNPILK
+26 KIFTLNQILK
-36 REKPLKRHKKT
+36 REKPLKLHKKT

-55 KNKSFL
+55 KSKSFL

-71 GGLPH
+71 GGLSH
-76 LRASECRYWS
+76 LRANECRYWS
-86 WWSGYHDKIES
+86 WSSWSYQDNIES
-97 GSNSPTH
+97 GPNSPTH
-104 NSYCLFSSTQGSGT
+104 NSYCLFSSAQGSGT

-138 NNGTLNV
+138 NGGTLSV

-154 GVNGVNVGY
+154 GINGGDVGY

-176 SSRITTG
+176 SSHLTTG
-183 NSLSDGGGATLNFNA
+183 NSYADGGGATLNFNA
-198 TNRITINQA
+198 TNNLTINQA
-207 SFDNSDAGA
+207 SFDNSDAGT
-216 QHSYMNFKGS
+216 QKSYMNFKGS
-226 NINVSGSSFT
+226 NIKVSGSSFK
-236 DDTNGGFSFSGNN
+236 DDTDGGFNFSGNN
-249 NNSAI
+249 NNSVI
-254 SFNKT
+254 SFNQT
-259 KFNQG
+259 NFNQG
-264 TYNFTNSANL
+264 TYNFSNSASSSFGNS
-274 SFNNSNFNQSTYNF
+274 SFNQGTYHF
-288 NSLQSTFN
+288 NSTQSTFE
-296 NSTFNQGTYNF
+296 NSDFNQGTYNF
-307 TDNTSFNNDT
+307 NDNASFDNDT
-317 FNQGTYNFNTSKVSF
+317 FNQGTYSFNTNKVSF
-332 SGANTLN
+332 SGINTLN

-353 GSGAVFNLNQ
+353 NSGAIFNLNQ
-363 TLNANQTYDILTT
+363 TLSGNQTYDILTT
-376 NGTIQY
+376 NGAIQY

-427 FSNKSITTQFLGD
+427 FNKQSIITQFLGD
-440 DLQAKAKATY
+440 DLQQQAQQTY
-450 QQDLNNSQSALSNAT
+450 QEDVANSQNALNNVTSDNTIANNDTDYTQSKNAT
-465 NDNKIAS
+465 ILKDTQSLENTNQKI
-472 ADTGYTNNQNTTIKQ
+472 
-487 DAQNLEHTSQ
+487 Q
-497 QIAKD
+497 QD
-502 EQALQGDLNKLKQLA
+502 EQALEKDLAQIKQLA
-517 NSSFNEQAF
+517 NSTTGFNEQAF
-526 NQAQSKEQQ
+526 NQAQKQEQQ
-535 DEQTLQNEE
+535 DEQTLQNDE
-544 NTFSSE
+544 NAFNTKQDS
-550 QEGLEKALANA
+550 LNKAIQQVQAQQQ
-561 KEQQEQQQAQATYQQ
+561 KQEQQQAQKTYQQ
-576 DLNNSQS
+576 DLSNSQT
-583 ALSNATNDNKIA
+583 ALNNATSDNKIA
-595 SADTDYTKNQNTAI
+595 SNDTSYTQSKNTTVA
-609 KQDAQNLE
+609 KDAQGLE
-617 NTSQQITQDQKDLEQ
+617 NTNQKIQQDEQALEKDLAQ
-632 DLDKLQQL
+632 IKQL

-653 QAQSTE
+653 QAQKQE

-666 QNEEETFSSEQEGLE
+666 QNDENAFNTEQEGLE
-681 KALANAKHTSP
+681 QAIANAKHANPTPSHAP

-698 AQNNPPN
+698 AQNTPPSQ
-705 KVSPPTQNLPTTN
+705 VPPTPPTQNLPTTN

-724 NFQNQTYSKKGI
+724 NLQNQTYSNKGV

-755 TYGYLDWFT
+755 TY
-764 LKNKFSVNANN
+764 
-775 GTLIIGNNTESA
+775 
-787 NTKGLIWIGDDKGLV
+787 
-802 YYNTGT
+802 
-808 FNAANIYLTSN
+808 
-819 LKTGNGFSGEG
+819 
-830 ATLNFNATN
+830 
-839 RITINQA
+839 
-846 SFDNSDAGAQHSYM
+846 
-860 NFKGSNINVSG
+860 
-871 SSFTDDTN
+871 
-879 GGFSFSGNNNNSAI
+879 
-893 SFNKTKFNQGTYNF
+893 
-907 TNSANLSF
+907 
-915 NNSNFNQSTYNF
+915 
-927 NSLQSTFNNST
+927 
-938 FNQGT
+938 
-943 YNFTDN
+943 
-949 TSFNN
+949 
-954 DTFNQGTYNFNTS
+954 
-967 KVSFSGA
+967 
-974 NTLNSSSPFASLKGS
+974 
-989 VSFGSGAVFNL
+989 
-1000 NQTLNANQT
+1000 
-1009 YDILTTNGTIQY
+1009 
-1021 GVYQSYLWDLINYK
+1021 
-1035 GDKAIS
+1035 
-1041 HVEVGNNTYDVTF
+1041 
-1054 DINGQDETLQET
+1054 
-1066 FSNKSITTQFLGDD
+1066 
-1080 LQAKAKATYQQDLN
+1080 
-1094 NSQSALSNATN
+1094 
-1105 DNKIA
+1105 
-1110 SADTGYT
+1110 
-1117 NNQNTTIK
+1117 
-1125 QDAQNLEHTSQQIAK
+1125 
-1140 DEQALQGDLNKLK
+1140 
-1153 QLANSSFNEQAFN
+1153 
-1166 QAQSKEQQDEQT
+1166 
-1178 LQNEEETFSSEQEGL
+1178 
-1193 EKALAN
+1193 
-1199 AKPASPTPTPTPTPT
+1199 
-1214 PSPTPNPTPTKHT
+1214 
-1227 APNKVPPT
+1227 
-1235 PPTQNLPTT
+1235 
-1244 NVWNGVYWLQ
+1244 
-1254 NQTYSQKGVYYI
+1254 
-1266 DPNLSGQSG
+1266 
-1275 QSANTLSTYTANL
+1275 TANL
-1288 LGRSFGVNIQN
+1288 FGRSFGVNIQN

-1326 IIGTFNAAN
+1326 ITGTFNAAN

-1341 FKTGEGVSGSDGGGA
+1341 FKTGEGVSNSDGGGA

-1417 FNAKNISFS
+1417 FTAKNISFS

-1440 VISANA
+1440 TISANA
-1446 ANSLSFNNSRLNGGA
+1446 SNSLSFINSRLNGGA
-1461 VYNLWANSLIF
+1461 VYNLQANSLIF

-1519 NNANITLGNKSQTA
+1519 NNANITLGNKSQAA

-1550 QSVLNASGASAFN
+1550 QSVLNANGASAFN

-1570 YNGSQATFNSLFF
+1570 YNGSQAAFNSLFF
-1583 NGATLS
+1583 NGGTLS
-1589 LNANSKLNASS
+1589 LNASSKLNASS

-1614 VLSVSNASSLNAN
+1614 VLSASNTSSLNAN

-1634 QATFGGNTTIDAAS
+1634 QADFGGNTTIDTAS

-1663 ANGALNFNG
+1663 ANGALDFNG
-1672 YAPSLS
+1672 YVPSLA

-1840 PQTPGTY
+1840 PQAPGTY

-1857 NIYNKGFSSGN
+1857 NIYNKGFSSEN

-1882 LKEMIETNQLDNIT
+1882 LKEMIESNQLDNIT
-1896 SINEVLQLLDRIKI
+1896 NINEVLQLLDKIKI
-1910 TPAQKQ
+1910 TQAQKQ

-1931 TFSNGNLVIGA
+1931 TFSNGNLIIGA
-1942 TQDHVTNSTSS
+1942 TQDNVTNSASS

-1962 SPCALDSATCSSFRN
+1962 SPCTLDSATCSSFRN

-2004 ITGTLGSGNA
+2004 ITGTIGSGNA

-2022 ITFQSANNLVLNKAN
+2022 VTFQSANNLVLNKAN

-2064 ANVLSQMAMEKIKQA
+2064 ANVLSQVAMEKIKQA
-2079 GGLGNFVENA
+2079 GGLGNFIENA
-2089 LIPLSKELPSSLQNE
+2089 LSPLSKELPASLQDE

-2115 DNLLNNSGVMNAIQ
+2115 DDLLNNSGVMNAIQ

-2169 IGGYM
+2169 IGGYI

-2181 ILSVILKDITNPPT
+2181 ILGVILKDITNPPT

-2209 DEFLGQDVV
+2209 NEFLGQDVI

-2239 LSGIYNQGLGSVLPP
+2239 LSGVYNQGLGSVLPP

-2336 GVSNINITTLN
+2336 GVSNINITILN

-2395 SVRANNFTFLGVI
+2395 SVRANNFTFLGAI

-2435 LQANNLTIANAF
+2435 LQANNLTVTNAF

-2454 ANINGDFTL
+2454 ANINGNFTL
-2463 NQQATLSTNASGLN
+2463 NQQATLSTNANGLN

-2498 AIINAQGIAT
+2498 AIINAQGAAT
-2508 IMTNYNNP
+2508 IMANDNNP
-2516 LIQFNTS
+2516 LIQFNAS
-2523 SKETGAYT
+2523 SKEVGTYT

-2541 GYNDQITGGSSLDNY
+2541 GYNNQITGGSSLDNY
-2556 LKLYTLININGKH
+2556 LKLYALIDINGKH

-2580 GQAVSIKD
+2580 GQAVSVKD
-2588 GGLIVGFKDSQ
+2588 GGLVVGFKDSQ

-2616 SNAPINNLQAPTLKQ
+2616 SNDPINNLQAPTLKQ
-2631 YIAQIQGIQGVD
+2631 YIAQIQGVQSVD
-2643 SIEQAGGTQAINWLN
+2643 SIDQAGGNQAINWLN

-2670 PYYLESHSTK
+2670 PYYLESHSIK

-2688 IANTLEVIANPNF
+2688 IANTLEVIANPDF

-2869 QSYRYNTWTTDAK
+2869 QSYRYDTWTTDAK

-2902 GLAYYYIGMS
+2902 GLAYYYIGLS

>member
-1 MAFKKA
+1 MAFKKVR
-7 GLISKFISKGSF
+7 LISKFISKGSF

-26 KIFKLNPILK
+26 KIFKLNLILK

-47 KSIKKPFN
+47 KSVKKPFN
-55 KNKSFL
+55 QNRSFL

-71 GGLPH
+71 GGLSH

-86 WWSGYHDKIES
+86 WSSWSYHDNIES

-104 NSYCLFSSTQGSGT
+104 NSYCLFNSAQGSGT

-154 GVNGVNVGY
+154 GVNGGNVGY
-163 ITGTYDAQTINFN
+163 ITGTYDSQTINFN

-183 NSLSDGGGATLNFNA
+183 NSFSTGGGATLNFNA
-198 TNRITINQA
+198 TNHITIDQA
-207 SFDNSDAGA
+207 NFDNSDAGT

-236 DDTNGGFSFSGNN
+236 DDTNGGFSFSGNGTN
-249 NNSAI
+249 SNLSFNQTSFNQGTYKFTNSANLNFNNSA
-254 SFNKT
+254 
-259 KFNQG
+259 FNQG
-264 TYNFTNSANL
+264 TYNFNS
-274 SFNNSNFNQSTYNF
+274 T
-288 NSLQSTFN
+288 QSTFN
-296 NSTFNQGTYNF
+296 NSNFNQGTYNF
-307 TDNTSFNNDT
+307 TDNASFNNDT

-339 SSSPFASLKGSVSF
+339 SSSPFASLKGNVSF
-353 GSGAVFNLNQ
+353 GSGAIFNLNQ
-363 TLNANQTYDILTT
+363 TLNSNQTYDILTT
-376 NGTIQY
+376 NKTIQY

-398 KAISHVEV
+398 KAISHVGV
-406 GNNTYDVT
+406 GSNTYDVT

-427 FSNKSITTQFLGD
+427 FNNQSITTQFLGD
-440 DLQAKAKATY
+440 DLQAKA
-450 QQDLNNSQSALSNAT
+450 
-465 NDNKIAS
+465 
-472 ADTGYTNNQNTTIKQ
+472 
-487 DAQNLEHTSQ
+487 
-497 QIAKD
+497 
-502 EQALQGDLNKLKQLA
+502 
-517 NSSFNEQAF
+517 
-526 NQAQSKEQQ
+526 
-535 DEQTLQNEE
+535 
-544 NTFSSE
+544 
-550 QEGLEKALANA
+550 
-561 KEQQEQQQAQATYQQ
+561 QATYQQ
-576 DLNNSQS
+576 DLSNSQS
-583 ALSNATNDNKIA
+583 ALNNATSDNKIA
-595 SADTDYTKNQNTAI
+595 SADTDYTNNQNTTI
-609 KQDAQNLE
+609 KKDAQNLE
-617 NTSQQITQDQKDLEQ
+617 STSQQITQDKQTLQ
-632 DLDKLQQL
+632 GDLDKLKQL
-640 ANSKTGFNEQAFN
+640 ANAPIGFNQQAFKN
-653 QAQSTE
+653 AQSTE
-659 QQDEQTL
+659 QQDLQTL
-666 QNEEETFSSEQEGLE
+666 QENEKTFSSEQEGL
-681 KALANAKHTSP
+681 KQAIAKPAGPIPSPTP

-698 AQNNPPN
+698 APN
-705 KVSPPTQNLPTTN
+705 
-718 VWNGVY
+718 
-724 NFQNQTYSKKGI
+724 
-736 YYIDPNLSGQSGQ
+736 
-749 SGNTLS
+749 
-755 TYGYLDWFT
+755 
-764 LKNKFSVNANN
+764 
-775 GTLIIGNNTESA
+775 
-787 NTKGLIWIGDDKGLV
+787 
-802 YYNTGT
+802 
-808 FNAANIYLTSN
+808 
-819 LKTGNGFSGEG
+819 
-830 ATLNFNATN
+830 
-839 RITINQA
+839 
-846 SFDNSDAGAQHSYM
+846 
-860 NFKGSNINVSG
+860 
-871 SSFTDDTN
+871 
-879 GGFSFSGNNNNSAI
+879 
-893 SFNKTKFNQGTYNF
+893 
-907 TNSANLSF
+907 
-915 NNSNFNQSTYNF
+915 
-927 NSLQSTFNNST
+927 
-938 FNQGT
+938 
-943 YNFTDN
+943 
-949 TSFNN
+949 
-954 DTFNQGTYNFNTS
+954 
-967 KVSFSGA
+967 
-974 NTLNSSSPFASLKGS
+974 
-989 VSFGSGAVFNL
+989 
-1000 NQTLNANQT
+1000 
-1009 YDILTTNGTIQY
+1009 
-1021 GVYQSYLWDLINYK
+1021 
-1035 GDKAIS
+1035 
-1041 HVEVGNNTYDVTF
+1041 
-1054 DINGQDETLQET
+1054 
-1066 FSNKSITTQFLGDD
+1066 
-1080 LQAKAKATYQQDLN
+1080 
-1094 NSQSALSNATN
+1094 
-1105 DNKIA
+1105 
-1110 SADTGYT
+1110 
-1117 NNQNTTIK
+1117 
-1125 QDAQNLEHTSQQIAK
+1125 
-1140 DEQALQGDLNKLK
+1140 
-1153 QLANSSFNEQAFN
+1153 
-1166 QAQSKEQQDEQT
+1166 
-1178 LQNEEETFSSEQEGL
+1178 
-1193 EKALAN
+1193 
-1199 AKPASPTPTPTPTPT
+1199 TP
-1214 PSPTPNPTPTKHT
+1214 
-1227 APNKVPPT
+1227 PNKVPPT

-1244 NVWNGVYWLQ
+1244 NVWSGVYWLQ
-1254 NQTYSQKGVYYI
+1254 NQTYSKQGVYYI

-1288 LGRSFGVNIQN
+1288 FGRSFSVNIQN

-1326 IIGTFNAAN
+1326 ITGTFNAAN

-1341 FKTGEGVSGSDGGGA
+1341 FKTGEGVSNSDGGGA

-1383 QTGASQHSYATFDAT
+1383 QTGASQHSYAAFDAT
-1398 NNISVTN
+1398 NNISVTD

-1417 FNAKNISFS
+1417 FSAKNISFS

-1461 VYNLWANSLIF
+1461 IYNLQANSLIF
-1472 NNTQAVFNVL
+1472 NNTQAVFNAL

-1519 NNANITLGNKSQTA
+1519 NNANITLGNKSQAA

-1550 QSVLNASGASAFN
+1550 QSVLNANGASAFN

-1583 NGATLS
+1583 NGGIIS

-1614 VLSVSNASSLNAN
+1614 VLSASNTSSLNAN

-1634 QATFGGNTTIDAAS
+1634 QADFGGNTTIDTAS

-1672 YAPSLS
+1672 YAPSLT

-1882 LKEMIETNQLDNIT
+1882 LKEMIESNQLDNIT
-1896 SINEVLQLLDRIKI
+1896 SINEVLQLLDEIKI

-1942 TQDHVTNSTSS
+1942 TQDNVTNSTSS

-1962 SPCALDSATCSSFRN
+1962 SPCTLDSTTCSSFRN

-2022 ITFQSANNLVLNKAN
+2022 VTFQSANNLVLDKAN

-2064 ANVLSQMAMEKIKQA
+2064 ANVLSQVAMEKIKQA

-2089 LIPLSKELPSSLQNE
+2089 LSPLSKELPASLQNE

-2115 DNLLNNSGVMNAIQ
+2115 DNLLNNSGVMNEIQ

-2169 IGGYM
+2169 IGGYI

-2209 DEFLGQDVV
+2209 NEFLGQDVV
-2218 KKLESQGLV
+2218 KKLEGQGLV

-2239 LSGIYNQGLGSVLPP
+2239 LSGVYNQGLGSVLPP

-2366 EICINLAN
+2366 EICVNLAN

-2387 VTPTNESL
+2387 VTPTDESL
-2395 SVRANNFTFLGVI
+2395 SVHANNFTFLGTI

-2435 LQANNLTIANAF
+2435 LQANNLTITNAF

-2454 ANINGDFTL
+2454 ANINGNFTL

-2498 AIINAQGIAT
+2498 AIINAQGVAT
-2508 IMTNYNNP
+2508 IMANNNNP

-2523 SKETGAYT
+2523 SKETGTYT
-2531 LIDSAKAIYY
+2531 LIDSTKAIYY
-2541 GYNDQITGGSSLDNY
+2541 GYNDQITGGSSLADY
-2556 LKLYTLININGKH
+2556 LKLYTLIDINGKR

-2580 GQAVSIKD
+2580 DQAVSIKD

-2616 SNAPINNLQAPTLKQ
+2616 SNDPINNLQAPTLKQ
-2631 YIAQIQGIQGVD
+2631 YIAQIQGTQSVD

-2724 SDTSTFA
+2724 SDTSTFV
-2731 SADFH
+2731 STDFH

-2789 YGINVGY
+2789 YGINIGY

-2845 SLNETWGYNKTFIN
+2845 SLSETWGYNKTFIN

-2869 QSYRYNTWTTDAK
+2869 QSYKYNTWTTDAK

-2902 GLAYYYIGMS
+2902 GLAYYYIGLS

-2920 PIYNQFRA
+2920 PNYNQFRA

>member
-7 GLISKFISKGSF
+7 RLISRFVSKGSF

-26 KIFKLNPILK
+26 KFFTLNQILK
-36 REKPLKRHKKT
+36 CEKPLKRHKKT

-61 KASVLLIGAL
+61 KVSVLLIGAL
-71 GGLPH
+71 GGLSH
-76 LRASECRYWS
+76 LRANECRYWS
-86 WWSGYHDKIES
+86 WSYWSYQDNIES
-97 GSNSPTH
+97 GPNSPTH
-104 NSYCLFSSTQGSGT
+104 NSYCLFSSAQGSGT

-138 NNGTLNV
+138 NGGTLNV

-154 GVNGVNVGY
+154 GINGGDVGY

-176 SSRITTG
+176 SSHITTG
-183 NSLSDGGGATLNFNA
+183 NSYADGGGATLNFNA
-198 TNRITINQA
+198 TNNITINQA
-207 SFDNSDAGA
+207 SLDNSHAGT

-226 NINVSGSSFT
+226 NIKVSGSSFK
-236 DDTNGGFSFSGNN
+236 DDTDGGFNFSGNS
-249 NNSAI
+249 NNSTI
-254 SFNKT
+254 SFNQT
-259 KFNQG
+259 SFNQGTYHFTNSTSSSFGNSNFNQGTYHFNSAQSTFENSNFNQG
-264 TYNFTNSANL
+264 TYNF
-274 SFNNSNFNQSTYNF
+274 NNNA
-288 NSLQSTFN
+288 
-296 NSTFNQGTYNF
+296 
-307 TDNTSFNNDT
+307 SFNNDT

-332 SGANTLN
+332 SGTNTLN

-353 GSGAVFNLNQ
+353 NSDAIFNLNQ
-363 TLNANQTYDILTT
+363 TLNSNQTYDILTT

-427 FSNKSITTQFLGD
+427 FNNQSIITQFLGD
-440 DLQAKAKATY
+440 DLQQQAQQTY
-450 QQDLNNSQSALSNAT
+450 QEDLTHSQNALNNAT
-465 NDNKIAS
+465 SDNKIANS
-472 ADTGYTNNQNTTIKQ
+472 DTDYTKSSNPTILK
-487 DAQNLEHTSQ
+487 DAQNLENTNQKIQ
-497 QIAKD
+497 QD
-502 EQALQGDLNKLKQLA
+502 EQALEKDLAQIKQLA
-517 NSSFNEQAF
+517 NSTTGFNEQAF
-526 NQAQSKEQQ
+526 NQAQKQEQQ

-544 NTFSSE
+544 KTFNNE
-550 QEGLEKALANA
+550 QDSLNKAIQQAQA
-561 KEQQEQQQAQATYQQ
+561 QQQKQEQQQAQQTYQE
-576 DLNNSQS
+576 DLTNSQS
-583 ALSNATNDNKIA
+583 ALNNATSDNKIA
-595 SADTDYTKNQNTAI
+595 NSDTDYTKNKNTAI
-609 KQDAQNLE
+609 AKDAQSLE
-617 NTSQQITQDQKDLEQ
+617 NTNQQIQKDEQALEK
-632 DLDKLQQL
+632 DLAQIKQL
-640 ANSKTGFNEQAFN
+640 TNSTTGFNEQAFN
-653 QAQSTE
+653 QAQKQE

-666 QNEEETFSSEQEGLE
+666 QNEEKTFNNEQEGLE
-681 KALANAKHTSP
+681 QAIANAKPTSPTPSHAP

-698 AQNNPPN
+698 APNTPPN

-718 VWNGVY
+718 VWSGVY
-724 NFQNQTYSKKGI
+724 WLQNKTYSNKGI

-755 TYGYLDWFT
+755 TY
-764 LKNKFSVNANN
+764 
-775 GTLIIGNNTESA
+775 
-787 NTKGLIWIGDDKGLV
+787 
-802 YYNTGT
+802 
-808 FNAANIYLTSN
+808 
-819 LKTGNGFSGEG
+819 
-830 ATLNFNATN
+830 
-839 RITINQA
+839 
-846 SFDNSDAGAQHSYM
+846 
-860 NFKGSNINVSG
+860 
-871 SSFTDDTN
+871 
-879 GGFSFSGNNNNSAI
+879 
-893 SFNKTKFNQGTYNF
+893 
-907 TNSANLSF
+907 
-915 NNSNFNQSTYNF
+915 
-927 NSLQSTFNNST
+927 
-938 FNQGT
+938 
-943 YNFTDN
+943 
-949 TSFNN
+949 
-954 DTFNQGTYNFNTS
+954 
-967 KVSFSGA
+967 
-974 NTLNSSSPFASLKGS
+974 
-989 VSFGSGAVFNL
+989 
-1000 NQTLNANQT
+1000 
-1009 YDILTTNGTIQY
+1009 
-1021 GVYQSYLWDLINYK
+1021 
-1035 GDKAIS
+1035 
-1041 HVEVGNNTYDVTF
+1041 
-1054 DINGQDETLQET
+1054 
-1066 FSNKSITTQFLGDD
+1066 
-1080 LQAKAKATYQQDLN
+1080 
-1094 NSQSALSNATN
+1094 
-1105 DNKIA
+1105 
-1110 SADTGYT
+1110 
-1117 NNQNTTIK
+1117 
-1125 QDAQNLEHTSQQIAK
+1125 
-1140 DEQALQGDLNKLK
+1140 
-1153 QLANSSFNEQAFN
+1153 
-1166 QAQSKEQQDEQT
+1166 
-1178 LQNEEETFSSEQEGL
+1178 
-1193 EKALAN
+1193 
-1199 AKPASPTPTPTPTPT
+1199 
-1214 PSPTPNPTPTKHT
+1214 
-1227 APNKVPPT
+1227 
-1235 PPTQNLPTT
+1235 
-1244 NVWNGVYWLQ
+1244 
-1254 NQTYSQKGVYYI
+1254 
-1266 DPNLSGQSG
+1266 
-1275 QSANTLSTYTANL
+1275 TANL
-1288 LGRSFGVNIQN
+1288 FGRSFSVNIQN

-1310 VNDNGLIWIG
+1310 VNDDGLIWIG

-1326 IIGTFNAAN
+1326 ITGTFNAAN

-1341 FKTGEGVSGSDGGGA
+1341 FKTGEGVSNSDGGGA

-1383 QTGASQHSYATFDAT
+1383 QTGASQHSYAAFDAL

-1417 FNAKNISFS
+1417 FSAKNISFS

-1446 ANSLSFNNSRLNGGA
+1446 SNSLSFIDSRLNGGA
-1461 VYNLWANSLIF
+1461 VYNLQANSLIF

-1519 NNANITLGNKSQTA
+1519 NNANITLGNKSQAA

-1550 QSVLNASGASAFN
+1550 QSVLNANGTSAFN

-1583 NGATLS
+1583 NGGTLS
-1589 LNANSKLNASS
+1589 LNASSKLNASS

-1614 VLSVSNASSLNAN
+1614 VLSANNTSSLNAN
-1627 INFQGAS
+1627 INFQGTS
-1634 QATFGGNTTIDAAS
+1634 QADFGGNTTIDTAS
-1648 FNFDSASSLSFNNLT
+1648 FNFDSTSSLSFNNLT
-1663 ANGALNFNG
+1663 ANGALNFND
-1672 YAPSLS
+1672 YAPSLT

-1772 NGDLTIEVLNNP
+1772 NGDLTIEVLNNT

-1840 PQTPGTY
+1840 PQATGTY

-1857 NIYNKGFSSGN
+1857 NIYNKGFSSEN
-1868 LKTLLGILS
+1868 LKTLLGIFS

-1882 LKEMIETNQLDNIT
+1882 LKEMIESNQLDNIT
-1896 SINEVLQLLDRIKI
+1896 NINEVLQLLDRIKI
-1910 TPAQKQ
+1910 TQVQKQ

-1942 TQDHVTNSTSS
+1942 TQDNVTNSTSS

-1962 SPCALDSATCSSFRN
+1962 SPCVLDSATCSSFRN

-2004 ITGTLGSGNA
+2004 ITGTVGSGNA

-2022 ITFQSANNLVLNKAN
+2022 VTFQSANNLVLNKAN

-2050 GQEGI
+2050 GQKGI
-2055 DKIFNQGNL
+2055 DEIFNQGNL

-2079 GGLGNFVENA
+2079 GGLGNFIENA
-2089 LIPLSKELPSSLQNE
+2089 LSPLSKELPASLQNE
-2104 TLGQLIGQNNL
+2104 TLGQLIGPNNL
-2115 DNLLNNSGVMNAIQ
+2115 DDLLNNSGVMNEIQ

-2169 IGGYM
+2169 IGGYI

-2181 ILSVILKDITNPPT
+2181 ILSVVLKDITNPPT

-2209 DEFLGQDVV
+2209 NEFLGQDVV

-2227 SNIINNIISQGG
+2227 NNIINNIISQGG
-2239 LSGIYNQGLGSVLPP
+2239 LSGVYNQGLGSVLPP

-2327 QGALIFASN
+2327 QGTLIFASN
-2336 GVSNINITTLN
+2336 DVSNINITTLN

-2366 EICINLAN
+2366 EICVNLAN
-2374 CPTTKNSSSTNSS
+2374 CPTTKNSSSSSS

-2395 SVRANNFTFLGVI
+2395 SVHANNFTFLGAI
-2408 ASNGAIDLSQVKNNS
+2408 ASNGAIDLSQVTNNS

-2435 LQANNLTIANAF
+2435 LQANNLTITNAF

-2454 ANINGDFTL
+2454 ANINGNFTL

-2491 LSHSVSH
+2491 LSHSASH
-2498 AIINAQGIAT
+2498 AIISAQGAAT
-2508 IMTNYNNP
+2508 IMANNNNP

-2523 SKETGAYT
+2523 SKEAGTYT

-2556 LKLYTLININGKH
+2556 LKLYALIDINGKH

-2588 GGLIVGFKDSQ
+2588 GGLVVGFKDSQ

-2608 YNKVKIAV
+2608 YNKVKIAI
-2616 SNAPINNLQAPTLKQ
+2616 SNDPINNLQAPTLKQ
-2631 YIAQIQGIQGVD
+2631 YIAQIQGTQGVD
-2643 SIEQAGGTQAINWLN
+2643 SIDQVGGSQAINWLN

-2670 PYYLESHSTK
+2670 PYYLESHSIK

-2688 IANTLEVIANPNF
+2688 IANTLEVIANPDF

-2731 SADFH
+2731 RSDFL

-2808 AAYGYSGFHANITQS
+2808 AAYGYSGFHGNITQS

-2869 QSYRYNTWTTDAK
+2869 QSYKYDTWTTDAK

-2893 KSVIFKPQI
+2893 KSVIFKPQV
-2902 GLAYYYIGMS
+2902 GLAYYYIGLS

>member
-7 GLISKFISKGSF
+7 RLISNLISKGSF

-26 KIFKLNPILK
+26 KIFKLNQILK
-36 REKPLKRHKKT
+36 CEKPLKRHKKT
-47 KSIKKPFN
+47 KSIKNPFN

-61 KASVLLIGAL
+61 KASILLIGAL
-71 GGLPH
+71 GGLSH
-76 LRASECRYWS
+76 LRANECRYWS
-86 WWSGYHDKIES
+86 WSSWGYHDNIES
-97 GSNSPTH
+97 GPNSPTH
-104 NSYCLFSSTQGSGT
+104 NSYCLFSSAQDSGT

-138 NNGTLNV
+138 NGGTLNV

-154 GVNGVNVGY
+154 GINGGDVGY

-176 SSRITTG
+176 SSHLTTG
-183 NSLSDGGGATLNFNA
+183 NSYADGGGATLNFNA
-198 TNRITINQA
+198 TNNITINQA
-207 SFDNSDAGA
+207 SFDNSDAGT
-216 QHSYMNFKGS
+216 QKSYMNFKGS
-226 NINVSGSSFT
+226 NINVSGSSFK
-236 DDTNGGFSFSGNN
+236 DDTDGGFSFSDNN
-249 NNSAI
+249 NNSVI
-254 SFNKT
+254 SFNQT
-259 KFNQG
+259 SFNQG
-264 TYNFTNSANL
+264 TYNFSNSTTL
-274 SFNNSNFNQSTYNF
+274 SFNQTN
-288 NSLQSTFN
+288 
-296 NSTFNQGTYNF
+296 FNQGTYNF
-307 TDNTSFNNDT
+307 NSAQSAFNDSAFNQGTYHFTDNASFNNDT

-332 SGANTLN
+332 SGINTLN

-353 GSGAVFNLNQ
+353 GSGAIFNLNQ
-363 TLNANQTYDILTT
+363 TLNNNQTYDILTT
-376 NGTIQY
+376 NGAIQY

-398 KAISHVEV
+398 KAISHVGV

-427 FSNKSITTQFLGD
+427 FNKQSIITQFLGD
-440 DLQAKAKATY
+440 DLQQQAQKTY
-450 QQDLNNSQSALSNAT
+450 QQDLSNSQSALNNAAS
-465 NDNKIAS
+465 DSKIADS
-472 ADTGYTNNQNTTIKQ
+472 DTDYTKSSNPTINK
-487 DAQNLEHTSQ
+487 DTQNLEHTNQ
-497 QIAKD
+497 QIAQD
-502 EQALQGDLNKLKQLA
+502 EQALQGDLDKLKQLA
-517 NSSFNEQAF
+517 NSTTGFNEQAF
-526 NQAQSKEQQ
+526 NQAQKQEQQ

-544 NTFSSE
+544 KTFNAE
-550 QEGLEKALANA
+550 QEGLKQAIANA
-561 KEQQEQQQAQATYQQ
+561 
-576 DLNNSQS
+576 NP
-583 ALSNATNDNKIA
+583 A
-595 SADTDYTKNQNTAI
+595 SPT
-609 KQDAQNLE
+609 
-617 NTSQQITQDQKDLEQ
+617 
-632 DLDKLQQL
+632 
-640 ANSKTGFNEQAFN
+640 
-653 QAQSTE
+653 
-659 QQDEQTL
+659 
-666 QNEEETFSSEQEGLE
+666 
-681 KALANAKHTSP
+681 P

-698 AQNNPPN
+698 APNTPPN
-705 KVSPPTQNLPTTN
+705 QVPPTPPTQNPPAES
-718 VWNGVY
+718 VWSGVY
-724 NFQNQTYSKKGI
+724 WLQNKTYSNKGI

-755 TYGYLDWFT
+755 TY
-764 LKNKFSVNANN
+764 
-775 GTLIIGNNTESA
+775 
-787 NTKGLIWIGDDKGLV
+787 
-802 YYNTGT
+802 
-808 FNAANIYLTSN
+808 
-819 LKTGNGFSGEG
+819 
-830 ATLNFNATN
+830 
-839 RITINQA
+839 
-846 SFDNSDAGAQHSYM
+846 
-860 NFKGSNINVSG
+860 
-871 SSFTDDTN
+871 
-879 GGFSFSGNNNNSAI
+879 
-893 SFNKTKFNQGTYNF
+893 
-907 TNSANLSF
+907 
-915 NNSNFNQSTYNF
+915 
-927 NSLQSTFNNST
+927 
-938 FNQGT
+938 
-943 YNFTDN
+943 
-949 TSFNN
+949 
-954 DTFNQGTYNFNTS
+954 
-967 KVSFSGA
+967 
-974 NTLNSSSPFASLKGS
+974 
-989 VSFGSGAVFNL
+989 
-1000 NQTLNANQT
+1000 
-1009 YDILTTNGTIQY
+1009 
-1021 GVYQSYLWDLINYK
+1021 
-1035 GDKAIS
+1035 
-1041 HVEVGNNTYDVTF
+1041 
-1054 DINGQDETLQET
+1054 
-1066 FSNKSITTQFLGDD
+1066 
-1080 LQAKAKATYQQDLN
+1080 
-1094 NSQSALSNATN
+1094 
-1105 DNKIA
+1105 
-1110 SADTGYT
+1110 
-1117 NNQNTTIK
+1117 
-1125 QDAQNLEHTSQQIAK
+1125 
-1140 DEQALQGDLNKLK
+1140 
-1153 QLANSSFNEQAFN
+1153 
-1166 QAQSKEQQDEQT
+1166 
-1178 LQNEEETFSSEQEGL
+1178 
-1193 EKALAN
+1193 
-1199 AKPASPTPTPTPTPT
+1199 
-1214 PSPTPNPTPTKHT
+1214 
-1227 APNKVPPT
+1227 
-1235 PPTQNLPTT
+1235 
-1244 NVWNGVYWLQ
+1244 
-1254 NQTYSQKGVYYI
+1254 
-1266 DPNLSGQSG
+1266 
-1275 QSANTLSTYTANL
+1275 TANL
-1288 LGRSFGVNIQN
+1288 FGRSFGVNIQN

-1326 IIGTFNAAN
+1326 ITGTFNAAN

-1341 FKTGEGVSGSDGGGA
+1341 FKTGEGVSNSDGGGA

-1383 QTGASQHSYATFDAT
+1383 QTGASQHSYAAFDAM

-1417 FNAKNISFS
+1417 FSAKNISFS

-1440 VISANA
+1440 TISANA

-1461 VYNLWANSLIF
+1461 IYNLQANSLIF

-1495 LLGNTSFTLSS
+1495 LLGNTNFTLSS

-1519 NNANITLGNKSQTA
+1519 NNANITLDNKSQAA

-1539 LDNNSNLSLDN
+1539 LDNDSNLSLDN
-1550 QSVLNASGASAFN
+1550 QSVLNANGTSAFN

-1570 YNGSQATFNSLFF
+1570 YNGSQATFKSLFF
-1583 NGATLS
+1583 NGGTLS
-1589 LNANSKLNASS
+1589 LNASSKLNASN

-1614 VLSVSNASSLNAN
+1614 VLSANNTSSLNAN

-1634 QATFGGNTTIDAAS
+1634 QADFGGNTTIDTAS
-1648 FNFDSASSLSFNNLT
+1648 FNFDSASSLNFNNLT

-1672 YAPSLS
+1672 YAPSLT

-1840 PQTPGTY
+1840 PQAPGTY

-1857 NIYNKGFSSGN
+1857 NIYNKGFSSEN

-1882 LKEMIETNQLDNIT
+1882 LKEMIESNQLGNIT
-1896 SINEVLQLLDRIKI
+1896 NINEVLQLLDKIKI
-1910 TPAQKQ
+1910 TQAQKQ

-1931 TFSNGNLVIGA
+1931 TFNNGNLIIGA
-1942 TQDHVTNSTSS
+1942 TQDNVTNSTSS

-2022 ITFQSANNLVLNKAN
+2022 VTFQSANNLVLNKAN

-2050 GQEGI
+2050 GQKGI
-2055 DKIFNQGNL
+2055 EKIFNQGNL
-2064 ANVLSQMAMEKIKQA
+2064 ANVLSQVAMEKIKQA
-2079 GGLGNFVENA
+2079 GGLGNFIENA
-2089 LIPLSKELPSSLQNE
+2089 LSPLSKELPASLQDE

-2115 DNLLNNSGVMNAIQ
+2115 DDLLNNSGVMNAIQ

-2169 IGGYM
+2169 IGGYI

-2181 ILSVILKDITNPPT
+2181 ILSVVLKDITNPPT

-2209 DEFLGQDVV
+2209 NEFLGQNVV

-2239 LSGIYNQGLGSVLPP
+2239 LSGVYNQGLGSVLPP
-2254 SLQNALKEN
+2254 SLQNVLKEN

-2304 SLNFVANKSIIFNG
+2304 SLNFIANKSIIFNG

-2336 GVSNINITTLN
+2336 DVSNINITTLN

-2366 EICINLAN
+2366 EICVNLAN

-2395 SVRANNFTFLGVI
+2395 SVHANNFTFLGVI
-2408 ASNGAIDLSQVKNNS
+2408 ASNGAIDLSQVTNNS

-2435 LQANNLTIANAF
+2435 LQANNLTITNAF

-2454 ANINGDFTL
+2454 ANINGNFTL

-2491 LSHSVSH
+2491 ISHSASH
-2498 AIINAQGIAT
+2498 AIINAQGAAT
-2508 IMTNYNNP
+2508 IMANSNNP

-2523 SKETGAYT
+2523 SKEAGTYT
-2531 LIDSAKAIYY
+2531 LIDSVKAIYY

-2556 LKLYTLININGKH
+2556 LKLYTLIDINGKH

-2580 GQAVSIKD
+2580 DQAVNIKD
-2588 GGLIVGFKDSQ
+2588 GGLVVGFKDSQ

-2616 SNAPINNLQAPTLKQ
+2616 SNDPINNLQAPTLKQ
-2631 YIAQIQGIQGVD
+2631 YIAQIQGTQGVN
-2643 SIEQAGGTQAINWLN
+2643 SIDQAGGNQAINWLN

-2670 PYYLESHSTK
+2670 PYYLESHSAK

-2688 IANTLEVIANPNF
+2688 IANTLEVIANPDF

-2731 SADFH
+2731 RSDFL

-2808 AAYGYSGFHANITQS
+2808 AAYGYSGFHGNITQS

-2869 QSYRYNTWTTDAK
+2869 QSYRYDTWTTDAK

-2902 GLAYYYIGMS
+2902 GLAYYYIGLS

>member
-26 KIFKLNPILK
+26 KIFKLNQILK

-55 KNKSFL
+55 KSKSFL

-71 GGLPH
+71 GGLSH

-86 WWSGYHDKIES
+86 WSSWGYHDNIES
-97 GSNSPTH
+97 GPNSPTH
-104 NSYCLFSSTQGSGT
+104 NSYCLFSSAQGSGT

-145 GGNIRFGGT
+145 GGNIRFGGM
-154 GVNGVNVGY
+154 GVNGGDVGY
-163 ITGTYDAQTINFN
+163 ITGTYDSQTINFN

-183 NSLSDGGGATLNFNA
+183 NSFSTGGGATLNFNA
-198 TNRITINQA
+198 TNHITINQA
-207 SFDNSDAGA
+207 SFDNSDAGT
-216 QHSYMNFKGS
+216 QHSYMNFSGS
-226 NINVSGSSFT
+226 NINVSASSFT
-236 DDTNGGFSFSGNN
+236 DDTDGGFSFSGNGTN
-249 NNSAI
+249 SNLSFNQTNFNQGTYKFTNSANLNFNNSA
-254 SFNKT
+254 
-259 KFNQG
+259 FNQG
-264 TYNFTNSANL
+264 TYNFNSAQ
-274 SFNNSNFNQSTYNF
+274 SVFNNSNFNQ
-288 NSLQSTFN
+288 
-296 NSTFNQGTYNF
+296 GTYHF
-307 TDNTSFNNDT
+307 TDNASFNNDT
-317 FNQGTYNFNTSKVSF
+317 FNQGTYSFNTSKVSF

-353 GSGAVFNLNQ
+353 GSGAIFNLNQ
-363 TLNANQTYDILTT
+363 TLNSNQTYDILTT
-376 NGTIQY
+376 SGTIQY

-406 GNNTYDVT
+406 GSNTYDVT

-427 FSNKSITTQFLGD
+427 FNNQSITTQFLGD
-440 DLQAKAKATY
+440 DLQQQAQKTY
-450 QQDLNNSQSALSNAT
+450 QQDLSNSQSALNNAT
-465 NDNKIAS
+465 SDNKIAS
-472 ADTGYTNNQNTTIKQ
+472 ADTDYTNNQNATIKQ
-487 DAQNLEHTSQ
+487 DAQDLEHTSQ
-497 QIAKD
+497 QIAQDK
-502 EQALQGDLNKLKQLA
+502 QTLQGDLDKLKQLA
-517 NSSFNEQAF
+517 NSTTGFNQQAF
-526 NQAQSKEQQ
+526 NQAQSTEQQ
-535 DEQTLQNEE
+535 VLQTLQGEE
-544 NTFSSE
+544 KTFSSE
-550 QEGLEKALANA
+550 QEGLEKAIANA
-561 KEQQEQQQAQATYQQ
+561 KP
-576 DLNNSQS
+576 
-583 ALSNATNDNKIA
+583 A
-595 SADTDYTKNQNTAI
+595 SPTPTPAPNPT
-609 KQDAQNLE
+609 
-617 NTSQQITQDQKDLEQ
+617 
-632 DLDKLQQL
+632 
-640 ANSKTGFNEQAFN
+640 
-653 QAQSTE
+653 
-659 QQDEQTL
+659 
-666 QNEEETFSSEQEGLE
+666 
-681 KALANAKHTSP
+681 P

-698 AQNNPPN
+698 AQNTPPN

-718 VWNGVY
+718 VW
-724 NFQNQTYSKKGI
+724 S
-736 YYIDPNLSGQSGQ
+736 
-749 SGNTLS
+749 
-755 TYGYLDWFT
+755 
-764 LKNKFSVNANN
+764 
-775 GTLIIGNNTESA
+775 
-787 NTKGLIWIGDDKGLV
+787 
-802 YYNTGT
+802 
-808 FNAANIYLTSN
+808 
-819 LKTGNGFSGEG
+819 
-830 ATLNFNATN
+830 
-839 RITINQA
+839 
-846 SFDNSDAGAQHSYM
+846 
-860 NFKGSNINVSG
+860 
-871 SSFTDDTN
+871 
-879 GGFSFSGNNNNSAI
+879 
-893 SFNKTKFNQGTYNF
+893 
-907 TNSANLSF
+907 
-915 NNSNFNQSTYNF
+915 
-927 NSLQSTFNNST
+927 
-938 FNQGT
+938 
-943 YNFTDN
+943 
-949 TSFNN
+949 
-954 DTFNQGTYNFNTS
+954 
-967 KVSFSGA
+967 
-974 NTLNSSSPFASLKGS
+974 
-989 VSFGSGAVFNL
+989 
-1000 NQTLNANQT
+1000 
-1009 YDILTTNGTIQY
+1009 
-1021 GVYQSYLWDLINYK
+1021 
-1035 GDKAIS
+1035 
-1041 HVEVGNNTYDVTF
+1041 
-1054 DINGQDETLQET
+1054 
-1066 FSNKSITTQFLGDD
+1066 
-1080 LQAKAKATYQQDLN
+1080 
-1094 NSQSALSNATN
+1094 
-1105 DNKIA
+1105 
-1110 SADTGYT
+1110 
-1117 NNQNTTIK
+1117 
-1125 QDAQNLEHTSQQIAK
+1125 
-1140 DEQALQGDLNKLK
+1140 
-1153 QLANSSFNEQAFN
+1153 
-1166 QAQSKEQQDEQT
+1166 
-1178 LQNEEETFSSEQEGL
+1178 
-1193 EKALAN
+1193 
-1199 AKPASPTPTPTPTPT
+1199 
-1214 PSPTPNPTPTKHT
+1214 
-1227 APNKVPPT
+1227 
-1235 PPTQNLPTT
+1235 
-1244 NVWNGVYWLQ
+1244 GVYWLQ
-1254 NQTYSQKGVYYI
+1254 NQTYSKQGVYYI

-1275 QSANTLSTYTANL
+1275 QSGNTLSTYTANL

-1326 IIGTFNAAN
+1326 IIGTFSAAN

-1341 FKTGEGVSGSDGGGA
+1341 FKTGEGVSNSDGGGA

-1383 QTGASQHSYATFDAT
+1383 QTGASQHSYAAFEAT

-1417 FNAKNISFS
+1417 FSAKNISFS

-1461 VYNLWANSLIF
+1461 IYNLWANSLIF

-1519 NNANITLGNKSQTA
+1519 NNANITLGDKSQAA

-1550 QSVLNASGASAFN
+1550 QSVLNANGASAFN

-1583 NGATLS
+1583 NGGILS
-1589 LNANSKLNASS
+1589 LNANGKLNASS

-1614 VLSVSNASSLNAN
+1614 VLSASNTSSLNAN

-1634 QATFGGNTTIDAAS
+1634 QANFGGNTTIDTAS

-1746 SDNNNIQTWSF
+1746 SGNNNIQTWSF

-1807 PTGYSYDYSDNQAG
+1807 PTGYSYDYSDNQVG

-1882 LKEMIETNQLDNIT
+1882 LKEMIESNQLDNIT
-1896 SINEVLQLLDRIKI
+1896 NINEVLQLLDEIKI

-1942 TQDHVTNSTSS
+1942 TQDNVTNSTSS

-2022 ITFQSANNLVLNKAN
+2022 VTFQSANNLVLNKAN

-2064 ANVLSQMAMEKIKQA
+2064 ANVLSQVAMEKIKQA

-2089 LIPLSKELPSSLQNE
+2089 LSPLSKELPSSLQNE

-2150 YLAKQSL
+2150 YLDKQSL

-2169 IGGYM
+2169 IGGYI

-2209 DEFLGQDVV
+2209 NEFLGQDVV
-2218 KKLESQGLV
+2218 KKLENQGLV

-2239 LSGIYNQGLGSVLPP
+2239 LSGVYNQGLGSVLPL

-2327 QGALIFASN
+2327 QGALIFSSN

-2347 ATNGLSLN
+2347 ATNGLSFN

-2395 SVRANNFTFLGVI
+2395 SVRANNFTFLGTI

-2435 LQANNLTIANAF
+2435 LQANNLTITNAF

-2463 NQQATLSTNASGLN
+2463 NQQAILSTNASGLN

-2498 AIINAQGIAT
+2498 AIINAQGTAT
-2508 IMTNYNNP
+2508 IMANNNNP

-2523 SKETGAYT
+2523 SKETGTYT

-2541 GYNDQITGGSSLDNY
+2541 GYNDQITGGSSLADY
-2556 LKLYTLININGKH
+2556 LKLYTLIDINGKR
-2569 MVMTDNGLTYN
+2569 MVMSNNGLTYN
-2580 GQAVSIKD
+2580 DQAVNIKD

-2616 SNAPINNLQAPTLKQ
+2616 SNDPINNLQAPTLKQ
-2631 YIAQIQGIQGVD
+2631 YIAQIQGTQGVD

-2789 YGINVGY
+2789 YGINIGY

-2845 SLNETWGYNKTFIN
+2845 SLSETWGYNKTFIN

-2869 QSYRYNTWTTDAK
+2869 QSYKYNTWTTDAK

-2902 GLAYYYIGMS
+2902 GLAYYYIGLS

>member
-1 MAFKKA
+1 MVFKKA
-7 GLISKFISKGSF
+7 RLISRFISKGSF

-26 KIFKLNPILK
+26 KFFKLNQILK
-36 REKPLKRHKKT
+36 CEKPLKRHKKT
-47 KSIKKPFN
+47 KSIEKLSN
-55 KNKSFL
+55 RNKSFL

-71 GGLPH
+71 GGLSH
-76 LRASECRYWS
+76 LRANECRYWS
-86 WWSGYHDKIES
+86 WSTWSYQDNIQS
-97 GSNSPTH
+97 GPNSPTH

-118 YYLNTLTTYSA
+118 YYLNTLTTYST

-138 NNGTLNV
+138 NGGTLNV

-154 GVNGVNVGY
+154 GINGGDVGY

-176 SSRITTG
+176 SSHLTTG
-183 NSLSDGGGATLNFNA
+183 NSYADGGGATLNFNA
-198 TNRITINQA
+198 ANNITINQA
-207 SFDNSDAGA
+207 SFDNSDAGT
-216 QHSYMNFKGS
+216 QKSYMNFKGS
-226 NINVSGSSFT
+226 QINVSGSSFK
-236 DDTNGGFSFSGNN
+236 DDTDGGFSFSGNN

-254 SFNKT
+254 SFNQT
-259 KFNQG
+259 NFNQG
-264 TYNFTNSANL
+264 TYNFSNSASSSFGNSSFNQGSYHFNSAQSTFENNNFNQGTYDFNDNT
-274 SFNNSNFNQSTYNF
+274 SFNNN
-288 NSLQSTFN
+288 
-296 NSTFNQGTYNF
+296 TFNQGTY
-307 TDNTSFNNDT
+307 S
-317 FNQGTYNFNTSKVSF
+317 FNTSKVSF

-363 TLNANQTYDILTT
+363 TLNNDQTYDILTT
-376 NGTIQY
+376 NGAIQY

-398 KAISHVEV
+398 KAISHVGV

-414 FDINGQDETLQET
+414 FDINGQDETLQEI
-427 FSNKSITTQFLGD
+427 FNNQSIITQFLGD
-440 DLQAKAKATY
+440 DLQQQAQKTY
-450 QQDLNNSQSALSNAT
+450 QEDVAHSQNALNDVANDNTIANNDTSYTSNKNAT
-465 NDNKIAS
+465 IA
-472 ADTGYTNNQNTTIKQ
+472 K
-487 DAQNLEHTSQ
+487 DAQGLENTNQ
-497 QIAKD
+497 KIQKD
-502 EQALQGDLNKLKQLA
+502 EQALEKDLAQIKQLA
-517 NSSFNEQAF
+517 NSTTGFNEQAF
-526 NQAQSKEQQ
+526 NQVQDKEQQDEQTLQNEEKTFNAEQDSLNKAIQQAQAQQQKQEQQQAQQTYQEDLTHSQNALNNVTSDNTIANNDTSYTQSKNPTIAKDAQGLEKTSQQIQQDEKALQGDLNNLKQLANSKTGFNEQAFKNAQSKEQQ
-535 DEQTLQNEE
+535 DEQTLQNDE
-544 NTFSSE
+544 NAFNSE
-550 QEGLEKALANA
+550 QEGLK
-561 KEQQEQQQAQATYQQ
+561 QA
-576 DLNNSQS
+576 
-583 ALSNATNDNKIA
+583 I
-595 SADTDYTKNQNTAI
+595 
-609 KQDAQNLE
+609 
-617 NTSQQITQDQKDLEQ
+617 
-632 DLDKLQQL
+632 
-640 ANSKTGFNEQAFN
+640 
-653 QAQSTE
+653 
-659 QQDEQTL
+659 
-666 QNEEETFSSEQEGLE
+666 
-681 KALANAKHTSP
+681 
-692 TPTKHT
+692 
-698 AQNNPPN
+698 
-705 KVSPPTQNLPTTN
+705 
-718 VWNGVY
+718 
-724 NFQNQTYSKKGI
+724 
-736 YYIDPNLSGQSGQ
+736 
-749 SGNTLS
+749 
-755 TYGYLDWFT
+755 
-764 LKNKFSVNANN
+764 
-775 GTLIIGNNTESA
+775 
-787 NTKGLIWIGDDKGLV
+787 
-802 YYNTGT
+802 
-808 FNAANIYLTSN
+808 
-819 LKTGNGFSGEG
+819 
-830 ATLNFNATN
+830 
-839 RITINQA
+839 
-846 SFDNSDAGAQHSYM
+846 
-860 NFKGSNINVSG
+860 
-871 SSFTDDTN
+871 
-879 GGFSFSGNNNNSAI
+879 
-893 SFNKTKFNQGTYNF
+893 
-907 TNSANLSF
+907 
-915 NNSNFNQSTYNF
+915 
-927 NSLQSTFNNST
+927 
-938 FNQGT
+938 
-943 YNFTDN
+943 
-949 TSFNN
+949 
-954 DTFNQGTYNFNTS
+954 
-967 KVSFSGA
+967 
-974 NTLNSSSPFASLKGS
+974 
-989 VSFGSGAVFNL
+989 
-1000 NQTLNANQT
+1000 
-1009 YDILTTNGTIQY
+1009 
-1021 GVYQSYLWDLINYK
+1021 
-1035 GDKAIS
+1035 
-1041 HVEVGNNTYDVTF
+1041 
-1054 DINGQDETLQET
+1054 
-1066 FSNKSITTQFLGDD
+1066 
-1080 LQAKAKATYQQDLN
+1080 
-1094 NSQSALSNATN
+1094 
-1105 DNKIA
+1105 
-1110 SADTGYT
+1110 
-1117 NNQNTTIK
+1117 
-1125 QDAQNLEHTSQQIAK
+1125 
-1140 DEQALQGDLNKLK
+1140 
-1153 QLANSSFNEQAFN
+1153 
-1166 QAQSKEQQDEQT
+1166 
-1178 LQNEEETFSSEQEGL
+1178 
-1193 EKALAN
+1193 AN
-1199 AKPASPTPTPTPTPT
+1199 AKPASPTP
-1214 PSPTPNPTPTKHT
+1214 SPTPTPTKHT
-1227 APNKVPPT
+1227 VPNTPPNKVPPT

-1254 NQTYSQKGVYYI
+1254 NQTYSNKGVYYI

-1288 LGRSFGVNIQN
+1288 FGRSFGVNIQN

-1326 IIGTFNAAN
+1326 ITGTFNAAN

-1341 FKTGEGVSGSDGGGA
+1341 FKTGEGVSNSDGGGA

-1383 QTGASQHSYATFDAT
+1383 QTGASQHSYATFDAL

-1417 FNAKNISFS
+1417 FSAKNISFS

-1446 ANSLSFNNSRLNGGA
+1446 SNSLSFVNSRLNGGA
-1461 VYNLWANSLIF
+1461 VYNLQANSLIF

-1495 LLGNTSFTLSS
+1495 LLGNTNFTLSS

-1519 NNANITLGNKSQTA
+1519 NNANITLGNKSQAA

-1550 QSVLNASGASAFN
+1550 QSVLNANNTSAFN

-1583 NGATLS
+1583 NGGTLS
-1589 LNANSKLNASS
+1589 LNASSKLNASS

-1614 VLSVSNASSLNAN
+1614 VLSASNTSSLNAN

-1634 QATFGGNTTIDAAS
+1634 QADFGGNATIDTAS

-1672 YAPSLS
+1672 YVPSLT

-1807 PTGYSYDYSDNQAG
+1807 PTGYSYDYSDNQVG
-1821 TYYLTSNIKGLFTP
+1821 TYYLTSSIKGLFTP

-1847 SPFNQPLNSL
+1847 SPFNQPLSSL
-1857 NIYNKGFSSGN
+1857 NIYNKGFSSEN

-1877 QNSAT
+1877 QNSAA
-1882 LKEMIETNQLDNIT
+1882 LKEMIESNQLDNIT
-1896 SINEVLQLLDRIKI
+1896 NINEVLQLLDKIKI
-1910 TPAQKQ
+1910 TQAQKQ

-1931 TFSNGNLVIGA
+1931 TFNNGNLIIGA
-1942 TQDHVTNSTSS
+1942 TQDNVTNSTSS

-1962 SPCALDSATCSSFRN
+1962 SPCTLDSATCSSFRN

-2004 ITGTLGSGNA
+2004 ITGTIGSGNA

-2022 ITFQSANNLVLNKAN
+2022 VTFQSANNLVLNKAN

-2050 GQEGI
+2050 GQKGI

-2064 ANVLSQMAMEKIKQA
+2064 ANVLSQVAMEKIKQA
-2079 GGLGNFVENA
+2079 GGLGNFIENA
-2089 LIPLSKELPSSLQNE
+2089 LSPLSKELPASLQSE

-2115 DNLLNNSGVMNAIQ
+2115 DDLLNNSGVMNEIQ

-2169 IGGYM
+2169 IGGYI

-2181 ILSVILKDITNPPT
+2181 ILSVILKDITNPPA

-2209 DEFLGQDVV
+2209 NEFLGQNVV

-2227 SNIINNIISQGG
+2227 SNIINNVISQGG
-2239 LSGIYNQGLGSVLPP
+2239 LSGVYNQGLGSVLPP

-2304 SLNFVANKSIIFNG
+2304 SLNFIANKSIIFNG

-2336 GVSNINITTLN
+2336 DVSNINITTLN

-2366 EICINLAN
+2366 EICVNLAS

-2408 ASNGAIDLSQVKNNS
+2408 ASNGAIDLSQVTNNS

-2435 LQANNLTIANAF
+2435 LQANNLTITNAF

-2491 LSHSVSH
+2491 LSHSASH
-2498 AIINAQGIAT
+2498 AIINAQGAAT
-2508 IMTNYNNP
+2508 IMANDNNP

-2523 SKETGAYT
+2523 SKEAGTYT

-2556 LKLYTLININGKH
+2556 LKLYALIDINGKH
-2569 MVMTDNGLTYN
+2569 MVMTGNGLTYN
-2580 GQAVSIKD
+2580 GQAVSVKD
-2588 GGLIVGFKDSQ
+2588 GGLVVGFKDSQ

-2616 SNAPINNLQAPTLKQ
+2616 SNDPINNLQAPTLKQ
-2631 YIAQIQGIQGVD
+2631 YIAQIQGVQSVD
-2643 SIEQAGGTQAINWLN
+2643 SIDQAGGNQAIDWLN

-2670 PYYLESHSTK
+2670 PYYLESHSVK

-2688 IANTLEVIANPNF
+2688 IANTLEIIANPDF

-2808 AAYGYSGFHANITQS
+2808 AAYGYSGFHGNITQS

-2869 QSYRYNTWTTDAK
+2869 QSYKYDTWTTDAK

-2893 KSVIFKPQI
+2893 KSVIFKPQV
-2902 GLAYYYIGMS
+2902 GLAYYYIGLS

>member
-1 MAFKKA
+1 MAFKKVR
-7 GLISKFISKGSF
+7 LISNFISKGSF

-26 KIFKLNPILK
+26 KIFKLNLILK
-36 REKPLKRHKKT
+36 REKPLKCHKKT
-47 KSIKKPFN
+47 KSVKKPFN

-71 GGLPH
+71 GGLSH

-86 WWSGYHDKIES
+86 WSSWSYHDNIES

-104 NSYCLFSSTQGSGT
+104 NSYCLFNSTQGSGT

-145 GGNIRFGGT
+145 GGNIRFGGM
-154 GVNGVNVGY
+154 GVNGGDVGY

-183 NSLSDGGGATLNFNA
+183 NSFSTGGGVTLNFNA
-198 TNRITINQA
+198 ANHITINQA
-207 SFDNSDAGA
+207 SFDNGDAGT
-216 QHSYMNFKGS
+216 QHSYMNFSGS
-226 NINVSGSSFT
+226 NINVSASSFT
-236 DDTNGGFSFSGNN
+236 DDTNGGFSFSGNGA
-249 NNSAI
+249 NSNL

-259 KFNQG
+259 NFNQGTYKFTNSANLNFNNSAFNQG
-264 TYNFTNSANL
+264 TYNFNSAQ
-274 SFNNSNFNQSTYNF
+274 SVFENSNFNQ
-288 NSLQSTFN
+288 
-296 NSTFNQGTYNF
+296 GTYSF
-307 TDNTSFNNDT
+307 TDNTGLNFNNDT
-317 FNQGTYNFNTSKVSF
+317 FNQGTYSFNASKVSF

-353 GSGAVFNLNQ
+353 GSGAIFNLNQ
-363 TLNANQTYDILTT
+363 TLNSNQTYDILTT
-376 NGTIQY
+376 NKTIQY

-406 GNNTYDVT
+406 GSNTYDVT

-427 FSNKSITTQFLGD
+427 FNNQSITTQFLGD

-450 QQDLNNSQSALSNAT
+450 QQDLSNSQSALNNAT

-472 ADTGYTNNQNTTIKQ
+472 NDTSYTNNQNTTIKK
-487 DAQNLEHTSQ
+487 DAQSLENTNQ
-497 QIAKD
+497 QITQDK
-502 EQALQGDLNKLKQLA
+502 QALEKDLVNVKQLA
-517 NSSFNEQAF
+517 NAPTGFNQQAF
-526 NQAQSKEQQ
+526 KNAQSIEQQ
-535 DEQTLQNEE
+535 DLQTLQENE
-544 NTFSSE
+544 NTFNSE
-550 QEGLEKALANA
+550 QEGLKQAIANA
-561 KEQQEQQQAQATYQQ
+561 KP
-576 DLNNSQS
+576 
-583 ALSNATNDNKIA
+583 
-595 SADTDYTKNQNTAI
+595 
-609 KQDAQNLE
+609 
-617 NTSQQITQDQKDLEQ
+617 TSPTP
-632 DLDKLQQL
+632 
-640 ANSKTGFNEQAFN
+640 SPT
-653 QAQSTE
+653 
-659 QQDEQTL
+659 
-666 QNEEETFSSEQEGLE
+666 
-681 KALANAKHTSP
+681 P

-698 AQNNPPN
+698 VPN
-705 KVSPPTQNLPTTN
+705 
-718 VWNGVY
+718 
-724 NFQNQTYSKKGI
+724 
-736 YYIDPNLSGQSGQ
+736 
-749 SGNTLS
+749 
-755 TYGYLDWFT
+755 
-764 LKNKFSVNANN
+764 
-775 GTLIIGNNTESA
+775 
-787 NTKGLIWIGDDKGLV
+787 
-802 YYNTGT
+802 
-808 FNAANIYLTSN
+808 
-819 LKTGNGFSGEG
+819 
-830 ATLNFNATN
+830 
-839 RITINQA
+839 
-846 SFDNSDAGAQHSYM
+846 
-860 NFKGSNINVSG
+860 
-871 SSFTDDTN
+871 
-879 GGFSFSGNNNNSAI
+879 
-893 SFNKTKFNQGTYNF
+893 
-907 TNSANLSF
+907 
-915 NNSNFNQSTYNF
+915 
-927 NSLQSTFNNST
+927 
-938 FNQGT
+938 
-943 YNFTDN
+943 
-949 TSFNN
+949 
-954 DTFNQGTYNFNTS
+954 
-967 KVSFSGA
+967 
-974 NTLNSSSPFASLKGS
+974 
-989 VSFGSGAVFNL
+989 
-1000 NQTLNANQT
+1000 
-1009 YDILTTNGTIQY
+1009 
-1021 GVYQSYLWDLINYK
+1021 
-1035 GDKAIS
+1035 
-1041 HVEVGNNTYDVTF
+1041 
-1054 DINGQDETLQET
+1054 
-1066 FSNKSITTQFLGDD
+1066 
-1080 LQAKAKATYQQDLN
+1080 
-1094 NSQSALSNATN
+1094 
-1105 DNKIA
+1105 
-1110 SADTGYT
+1110 
-1117 NNQNTTIK
+1117 
-1125 QDAQNLEHTSQQIAK
+1125 
-1140 DEQALQGDLNKLK
+1140 
-1153 QLANSSFNEQAFN
+1153 
-1166 QAQSKEQQDEQT
+1166 
-1178 LQNEEETFSSEQEGL
+1178 
-1193 EKALAN
+1193 
-1199 AKPASPTPTPTPTPT
+1199 TP
-1214 PSPTPNPTPTKHT
+1214 
-1227 APNKVPPT
+1227 PNKVPPT

-1254 NQTYSQKGVYYI
+1254 NQTYSKQGVYYI

-1275 QSANTLSTYTANL
+1275 QSGNTLSTYTANL

-1326 IIGTFNAAN
+1326 ITGTFNAAN

-1383 QTGASQHSYATFDAT
+1383 QTGASQHSYAAFDAT

-1417 FNAKNISFS
+1417 FSAKNISFS

-1461 VYNLWANSLIF
+1461 IYNLQANSLIF

-1519 NNANITLGNKSQTA
+1519 NNANITLGNKSQAA

-1550 QSVLNASGASAFN
+1550 QSVLNANGTSAFN

-1583 NGATLS
+1583 NGGILS
-1589 LNANSKLNASS
+1589 LNANSKLNASN

-1614 VLSVSNASSLNAN
+1614 VLSASNTSSLNAN

-1634 QATFGGNTTIDAAS
+1634 QANFGGNTTIDAAS

-1746 SDNNNIQTWSF
+1746 SGNNNIQTWSF

-1882 LKEMIETNQLDNIT
+1882 LKEMIESNQLDNIT
-1896 SINEVLQLLDRIKI
+1896 SINEVLQLLDEIKI

-1942 TQDHVTNSTSS
+1942 TQDNVTNSTSS

-1962 SPCALDSATCSSFRN
+1962 SPCTLDSATCSSFRN

-2004 ITGTLGSGNA
+2004 ITGTVGSGNA

-2022 ITFQSANNLVLNKAN
+2022 VTFQSANNLVLNKAN

-2064 ANVLSQMAMEKIKQA
+2064 ANVLSQVAMEKIKQA

-2089 LIPLSKELPSSLQNE
+2089 LSPLSKELPASLQNE

-2115 DNLLNNSGVMNAIQ
+2115 DNLLNNSGVMNEIQ

-2169 IGGYM
+2169 IGGYI

-2209 DEFLGQDVV
+2209 NEFLGQDVV
-2218 KKLESQGLV
+2218 KKLENQGLV

-2239 LSGIYNQGLGSVLPP
+2239 LSGVYNQGLGSVLPP

-2374 CPTTKNSSSTNSS
+2374 CPTTKDSSSTNSS

-2395 SVRANNFTFLGVI
+2395 SVHANNFTFLGII

-2423 VIGTLNLNENAT
+2423 VIGTLNLNKNAT
-2435 LQANNLTIANAF
+2435 LQANNLTITNAF
-2447 NNASNST
+2447 NNDSNST
-2454 ANINGDFTL
+2454 ANINGNFTL

-2498 AIINAQGIAT
+2498 ATINTQGVAT
-2508 IMTNYNNP
+2508 IMANNNNP

-2541 GYNDQITGGSSLDNY
+2541 GYNDQITGGNSLADY
-2556 LKLYTLININGKH
+2556 LKLYTLIDINGKH

-2588 GGLIVGFKDSQ
+2588 GGLIAGFKDSQ

-2616 SNAPINNLQAPTLKQ
+2616 SNDPINNLQAPTLKQ
-2631 YIAQIQGIQGVD
+2631 YIAQIQGAQGVD
-2643 SIEQAGGTQAINWLN
+2643 SIDQAGGTQAINWLN

-2688 IANTLEVIANPNF
+2688 IANTLEVIANPDF

-2789 YGINVGY
+2789 YGINIGY

-2823 GSSNVNMG
+2823 GSNNVNMG

-2869 QSYRYNTWTTDAK
+2869 QSYKYDTWTTDAK

-2902 GLAYYYIGMS
+2902 GLAYYYIGLS

>member
-1 MAFKKA
+1 MAFKKV

-26 KIFKLNPILK
+26 KIFKLNQILK
-36 REKPLKRHKKT
+36 RKKLLKRHKKT
-47 KSIKKPFN
+47 KSIKKPFS

-61 KASVLLIGAL
+61 KASILLIGAL
-71 GGLPH
+71 GGLSH

-86 WWSGYHDKIES
+86 WSSWGYHDNIES

-104 NSYCLFSSTQGSGT
+104 NSYCLFSSAQGSGT

-138 NNGTLNV
+138 NNGTLDV

-154 GVNGVNVGY
+154 GVNGGNLGY
-163 ITGTYDAQTINFN
+163 ITGTYDAQTINFD

-183 NSLSDGGGATLNFNA
+183 NSFSTGGGTTLNFNA
-198 TNRITINQA
+198 TNHITINQA
-207 SFDNSDAGA
+207 SFDNGDAGT
-216 QHSYMNFKGS
+216 QHSYMNFSGS
-226 NINVSGSSFT
+226 NINVISSSFT
-236 DDTNGGFSFSGNN
+236 DGTNGGFSFSGNGT
-249 NNSAI
+249 NSNL

-259 KFNQG
+259 NFNQG
-264 TYNFTNSANL
+264 TYKFTNSANL
-274 SFNNSNFNQSTYNF
+274 NFNNSA
-288 NSLQSTFN
+288 
-296 NSTFNQGTYNF
+296 
-307 TDNTSFNNDT
+307 
-317 FNQGTYNFNTSKVSF
+317 FNQGTYNFNSAQSVFENSNFNQGTYSFTDNTGLNFDNDIFNQGTYNFNASKVSF

-353 GSGAVFNLNQ
+353 GSGAIFNLNQ
-363 TLNANQTYDILTT
+363 TLNSNQTYDILTT
-376 NGTIQY
+376 NKTIQY

-406 GNNTYDVT
+406 GSNTYDVT

-427 FSNKSITTQFLGD
+427 FNNQSITTQFLGD
-440 DLQAKAKATY
+440 DLQAKAQATY
-450 QQDLNNSQSALSNAT
+450 QQDLSNSQTALNNAT
-465 NDNKIAS
+465 SDNKIAS
-472 ADTGYTNNQNTTIKQ
+472 NDTGYTNNQNTTIAK
-487 DAQNLEHTSQ
+487 DAQS
-497 QIAKD
+497 
-502 EQALQGDLNKLKQLA
+502 
-517 NSSFNEQAF
+517 
-526 NQAQSKEQQ
+526 
-535 DEQTLQNEE
+535 
-544 NTFSSE
+544 
-550 QEGLEKALANA
+550 
-561 KEQQEQQQAQATYQQ
+561 
-576 DLNNSQS
+576 
-583 ALSNATNDNKIA
+583 
-595 SADTDYTKNQNTAI
+595 
-609 KQDAQNLE
+609 LE
-617 NTSQQITQDQKDLEQ
+617 NTSQQIAQDQKDLEQ
-632 DLDKLQQL
+632 DLDNLKQL
-640 ANSKTGFNEQAFN
+640 ANSPTGFNEQAFKN
-653 QAQSTE
+653 AQSTE
-659 QQDEQTL
+659 QQDLQTL
-666 QNEEETFSSEQEGLE
+666 QENENTFNSEQEGL
-681 KALANAKHTSP
+681 K
-692 TPTKHT
+692 
-698 AQNNPPN
+698 
-705 KVSPPTQNLPTTN
+705 
-718 VWNGVY
+718 
-724 NFQNQTYSKKGI
+724 
-736 YYIDPNLSGQSGQ
+736 
-749 SGNTLS
+749 
-755 TYGYLDWFT
+755 
-764 LKNKFSVNANN
+764 
-775 GTLIIGNNTESA
+775 
-787 NTKGLIWIGDDKGLV
+787 
-802 YYNTGT
+802 
-808 FNAANIYLTSN
+808 
-819 LKTGNGFSGEG
+819 
-830 ATLNFNATN
+830 
-839 RITINQA
+839 QA
-846 SFDNSDAGAQHSYM
+846 
-860 NFKGSNINVSG
+860 I
-871 SSFTDDTN
+871 
-879 GGFSFSGNNNNSAI
+879 
-893 SFNKTKFNQGTYNF
+893 
-907 TNSANLSF
+907 
-915 NNSNFNQSTYNF
+915 
-927 NSLQSTFNNST
+927 
-938 FNQGT
+938 
-943 YNFTDN
+943 
-949 TSFNN
+949 
-954 DTFNQGTYNFNTS
+954 
-967 KVSFSGA
+967 
-974 NTLNSSSPFASLKGS
+974 
-989 VSFGSGAVFNL
+989 
-1000 NQTLNANQT
+1000 
-1009 YDILTTNGTIQY
+1009 
-1021 GVYQSYLWDLINYK
+1021 
-1035 GDKAIS
+1035 
-1041 HVEVGNNTYDVTF
+1041 
-1054 DINGQDETLQET
+1054 
-1066 FSNKSITTQFLGDD
+1066 
-1080 LQAKAKATYQQDLN
+1080 
-1094 NSQSALSNATN
+1094 
-1105 DNKIA
+1105 
-1110 SADTGYT
+1110 
-1117 NNQNTTIK
+1117 
-1125 QDAQNLEHTSQQIAK
+1125 
-1140 DEQALQGDLNKLK
+1140 
-1153 QLANSSFNEQAFN
+1153 
-1166 QAQSKEQQDEQT
+1166 
-1178 LQNEEETFSSEQEGL
+1178 
-1193 EKALAN
+1193 AN
-1199 AKPASPTPTPTPTPT
+1199 AKPASPTP
-1214 PSPTPNPTPTKHT
+1214 SPTPTPTKHT
-1227 APNKVPPT
+1227 APNTPPNKVPPT

-1244 NVWNGVYWLQ
+1244 NVWNGVYNLQ
-1254 NQTYSQKGVYYI
+1254 NQTYSKQGVYYI

-1275 QSANTLSTYTANL
+1275 QSGNTLSTYTANL

-1299 GTLIIGNNTES
+1299 GTLIIGNNKES

-1326 IIGTFNAAN
+1326 ITGTFNAAN

-1383 QTGASQHSYATFDAT
+1383 QTKASQHSYATFDAT
-1398 NNISVTN
+1398 NNISVTDSN
-1405 SSFSDMTWGKFS
+1405 FSDMTWGKFS
-1417 FNAKNISFS
+1417 FSAENISFS

-1440 VISANA
+1440 VISTNA

-1495 LLGNTSFTLSS
+1495 LLGNTSFTLSA

-1519 NNANITLGNKSQTA
+1519 NNANITLGNKSQAT

-1550 QSVLNASGASAFN
+1550 QSVLNANGTGAFN

-1583 NGATLS
+1583 NGGILS

-1614 VLSVSNASSLNAN
+1614 VLSASNTSSLNAN

-1634 QATFGGNTTIDAAS
+1634 QADFGGNTTIDTAS

-1807 PTGYSYDYSDNQAG
+1807 PTGYSYDYSDNQVG

-1840 PQTPGTY
+1840 PQIPGTY

-1857 NIYNKGFSSGN
+1857 NIYNKGFSSEN

-1882 LKEMIETNQLDNIT
+1882 LKEMIESNQLDNIT
-1896 SINEVLQLLDRIKI
+1896 SINEVLQLLDEIKI

-1931 TFSNGNLVIGA
+1931 TFNNGNLIIGA
-1942 TQDHVTNSTSS
+1942 TQDNVTNSTSS

-2022 ITFQSANNLVLNKAN
+2022 VTFQSANNLVLDKAN

-2064 ANVLSQMAMEKIKQA
+2064 ANVLSQVAMEKIKQA

-2089 LIPLSKELPSSLQNE
+2089 LNPLSKELPTSLQNE

-2115 DNLLNNSGVMNAIQ
+2115 DNLLNNSGVMNEIQ

-2169 IGGYM
+2169 IGGYI

-2209 DEFLGQDVV
+2209 NEFLGQDVV
-2218 KKLESQGLV
+2218 KKLEGQGLV

-2239 LSGIYNQGLGSVLPP
+2239 LSGVYNQGLGSVLPL

-2355 AGLNNVSVQKG
+2355 ADLNNVSVQKG

-2395 SVRANNFTFLGVI
+2395 SVHANNFTFLGTI
-2408 ASNGAIDLSQVKNNS
+2408 ASNGAIDVSQVKNNS

-2435 LQANNLTIANAF
+2435 LQANNLTITNAF

-2454 ANINGDFTL
+2454 ANINGNFTL

-2498 AIINAQGIAT
+2498 AIINAQGTAT
-2508 IMTNYNNP
+2508 IMANNNNP

-2523 SKETGAYT
+2523 SKETGTYT

-2541 GYNDQITGGSSLDNY
+2541 GYNDQITGGNSLDNY
-2556 LKLYTLININGKH
+2556 LKLYTLIDINGKR
-2569 MVMTDNGLTYN
+2569 MVMSNNGLTYN
-2580 GQAVSIKD
+2580 GQAVNIKD

-2616 SNAPINNLQAPTLKQ
+2616 SNDPINNLQAPTLKQ
-2631 YIAQIQGIQGVD
+2631 YIAQIQGTQGVD

-2670 PYYLESHSTK
+2670 PYYLESHSIK

-2688 IANTLEVIANPNF
+2688 IANTLEVIANPDF

-2789 YGINVGY
+2789 YGINIGY

-2869 QSYRYNTWTTDAK
+2869 QSYKYNTWTTDAK

-2902 GLAYYYIGMS
+2902 GLAYYYIGLS

>member
-7 GLISKFISKGSF
+7 RLISNFISKGSF
-19 KLNKISK
+19 LNKISK
-26 KIFKLNPILK
+26 KIFKLNQILK
-36 REKPLKRHKKT
+36 REKPLKCHKKT

-55 KNKSFL
+55 KSKSFL

-71 GGLPH
+71 GGLSH

-86 WWSGYHDKIES
+86 WSSWGYHDNIES

-104 NSYCLFSSTQGSGT
+104 NSYCLFSNAQGSGT

-154 GVNGVNVGY
+154 GVNGGDVGY
-163 ITGTYDAQTINFN
+163 ITGTYDSQTINFN

-183 NSLSDGGGATLNFNA
+183 NSFSTGGGATLNFNA
-198 TNRITINQA
+198 TNHITIDQA
-207 SFDNSDAGA
+207 SFDNSDAGT
-216 QHSYMNFKGS
+216 QHSYMNFSGS

-236 DDTNGGFSFSGNN
+236 DDTNGGFSFSGNGT
-249 NNSAI
+249 NSNL

-259 KFNQG
+259 NFNQG
-264 TYNFTNSANL
+264 TYKFTNSANL
-274 SFNNSNFNQSTYNF
+274 NFNNSA
-288 NSLQSTFN
+288 
-296 NSTFNQGTYNF
+296 FNQGTYNF
-307 TDNTSFNNDT
+307 TDNTGLNFNNDT

-353 GSGAVFNLNQ
+353 GSGAIFNLNQ
-363 TLNANQTYDILTT
+363 TLNSNQTYDILTT

-406 GNNTYDVT
+406 GSNTYDVT

-427 FSNKSITTQFLGD
+427 FNNQSITTQFLGD
-440 DLQAKAKATY
+440 DLQAKAQTTY
-450 QQDLNNSQSALSNAT
+450 QQDLSNSQSALNNAT
-465 NDNKIAS
+465 SDNKIAS
-472 ADTGYTNNQNTTIKQ
+472 SDTNYTSNQNTTIAK
-487 DAQNLEHTSQ
+487 DAQSLENTSQ
-497 QIAKD
+497 QIAQDK
-502 EQALQGDLNKLKQLA
+502 QALEKDLANVKQLA
-517 NSSFNEQAF
+517 NAPTGFNEQAF
-526 NQAQSKEQQ
+526 NQAQDKEQQ

-544 NTFSSE
+544 KTFSSE
-550 QEGLEKALANA
+550 QEGLEKAIANA
-561 KEQQEQQQAQATYQQ
+561 KP
-576 DLNNSQS
+576 
-583 ALSNATNDNKIA
+583 A
-595 SADTDYTKNQNTAI
+595 SPTP
-609 KQDAQNLE
+609 
-617 NTSQQITQDQKDLEQ
+617 
-632 DLDKLQQL
+632 
-640 ANSKTGFNEQAFN
+640 
-653 QAQSTE
+653 
-659 QQDEQTL
+659 
-666 QNEEETFSSEQEGLE
+666 
-681 KALANAKHTSP
+681 SP

-698 AQNNPPN
+698 VPNTPPN
-705 KVSPPTQNLPTTN
+705 KVSPPTQNLPITN

-724 NFQNQTYSKKGI
+724 NLQNQTYSK
-736 YYIDPNLSGQSGQ
+736 Q
-749 SGNTLS
+749 
-755 TYGYLDWFT
+755 
-764 LKNKFSVNANN
+764 
-775 GTLIIGNNTESA
+775 
-787 NTKGLIWIGDDKGLV
+787 
-802 YYNTGT
+802 
-808 FNAANIYLTSN
+808 
-819 LKTGNGFSGEG
+819 
-830 ATLNFNATN
+830 
-839 RITINQA
+839 
-846 SFDNSDAGAQHSYM
+846 
-860 NFKGSNINVSG
+860 
-871 SSFTDDTN
+871 
-879 GGFSFSGNNNNSAI
+879 
-893 SFNKTKFNQGTYNF
+893 
-907 TNSANLSF
+907 
-915 NNSNFNQSTYNF
+915 
-927 NSLQSTFNNST
+927 
-938 FNQGT
+938 
-943 YNFTDN
+943 
-949 TSFNN
+949 
-954 DTFNQGTYNFNTS
+954 
-967 KVSFSGA
+967 
-974 NTLNSSSPFASLKGS
+974 
-989 VSFGSGAVFNL
+989 
-1000 NQTLNANQT
+1000 
-1009 YDILTTNGTIQY
+1009 
-1021 GVYQSYLWDLINYK
+1021 
-1035 GDKAIS
+1035 
-1041 HVEVGNNTYDVTF
+1041 
-1054 DINGQDETLQET
+1054 
-1066 FSNKSITTQFLGDD
+1066 
-1080 LQAKAKATYQQDLN
+1080 
-1094 NSQSALSNATN
+1094 
-1105 DNKIA
+1105 
-1110 SADTGYT
+1110 
-1117 NNQNTTIK
+1117 
-1125 QDAQNLEHTSQQIAK
+1125 
-1140 DEQALQGDLNKLK
+1140 
-1153 QLANSSFNEQAFN
+1153 
-1166 QAQSKEQQDEQT
+1166 
-1178 LQNEEETFSSEQEGL
+1178 
-1193 EKALAN
+1193 
-1199 AKPASPTPTPTPTPT
+1199 
-1214 PSPTPNPTPTKHT
+1214 
-1227 APNKVPPT
+1227 
-1235 PPTQNLPTT
+1235 
-1244 NVWNGVYWLQ
+1244 
-1254 NQTYSQKGVYYI
+1254 GVYYI

-1275 QSANTLSTYTANL
+1275 QSGNTLSTYTANL

-1326 IIGTFNAAN
+1326 ITGNFNAAN

-1383 QTGASQHSYATFDAT
+1383 QTGASQHSYAAFDAT

-1417 FNAKNISFS
+1417 FSAKNISFS

-1495 LLGNTSFTLSS
+1495 LLGNTNFTLSS

-1519 NNANITLGNKSQTA
+1519 DNANITLGNKSQAT

-1539 LDNNSNLSLDN
+1539 LNNNSNLSLDN
-1550 QSVLNASGASAFN
+1550 QSVLNANGASAFN

-1583 NGATLS
+1583 NGGIIS

-1614 VLSVSNASSLNAN
+1614 VLSASNTSSLNAN

-1634 QATFGGNTTIDAAS
+1634 QANFGGNTTIDTAS

-1672 YAPSLS
+1672 YVPSLT

-1721 ITGISGANG
+1721 IAGISGANG

-1882 LKEMIETNQLDNIT
+1882 LKEMIESNQLDNIT
-1896 SINEVLQLLDRIKI
+1896 SINEVLQLLDKIKI

-1942 TQDHVTNSTSS
+1942 TQDNVTNSTSS

-1962 SPCALDSATCSSFRN
+1962 SPCVLDSATCSSFRN

-2004 ITGTLGSGNA
+2004 ITGTIGSGNA

-2022 ITFQSANNLVLNKAN
+2022 VTFQSANNLVLNKAN

-2064 ANVLSQMAMEKIKQA
+2064 ANVLSQVAMEKIKQA
-2079 GGLGNFVENA
+2079 GGLGNFIENA
-2089 LIPLSKELPSSLQNE
+2089 LSPLSKELPASLQNE

-2169 IGGYM
+2169 IGGYI

-2209 DEFLGQDVV
+2209 NEFLGQDVV
-2218 KKLESQGLV
+2218 KKLEGQGLV

-2239 LSGIYNQGLGSVLPP
+2239 LSGVYNQGLGSVLPL

-2304 SLNFVANKSIIFNG
+2304 SLNFIANKSIIFNG

-2355 AGLNNVSVQKG
+2355 AGLNNVGVQKG

-2395 SVRANNFTFLGVI
+2395 SVRANNFTFLGTI

-2435 LQANNLTIANAF
+2435 LQANNLTITNAF

-2454 ANINGDFTL
+2454 ANINGNFTL

-2491 LSHSVSH
+2491 LSHSASH
-2498 AIINAQGIAT
+2498 AIINAQGTAT
-2508 IMTNYNNP
+2508 IMANNNNP

-2531 LIDSAKAIYY
+2531 LIDSTKAIYY

-2556 LKLYTLININGKH
+2556 LKLYTLIDINGKR

-2580 GQAVSIKD
+2580 GQAVNIKD

-2616 SNAPINNLQAPTLKQ
+2616 SNDLINNLQAPTLKQ
-2631 YIAQIQGIQGVD
+2631 YIAQIQGVQSMD

-2658 KIFETKGSPLFA
+2658 KIFETNGSPLFA

-2688 IANTLEVIANPNF
+2688 IANTLEVIANPDF

-2789 YGINVGY
+2789 YGINIGY

-2869 QSYRYNTWTTDAK
+2869 QSYKYNTWTTDAK

-2902 GLAYYYIGMS
+2902 GLAYYYIGLS

>member
-1 MAFKKA
+1 MAFEKA

-26 KIFKLNPILK
+26 KIFKLNLILK
-36 REKPLKRHKKT
+36 REKPLSHKKT
-47 KSIKKPFN
+47 KSVKKPFN

-71 GGLPH
+71 GGLSH

-86 WWSGYHDKIES
+86 WSSWSYQDNIES

-104 NSYCLFSSTQGSGT
+104 NSYCLFSSAQGSGT
-118 YYLNTLTTYSA
+118 YYLNTLTTYSP

-154 GVNGVNVGY
+154 GVNGGDVGY
-163 ITGTYDAQTINFN
+163 IIGTYDAQTIDFN
-176 SSRITTG
+176 SSRLTTG
-183 NSLSDGGGATLNFNA
+183 NSYADGGGVTLNFNA
-198 TNRITINQA
+198 TNNITINQA
-207 SFDNSDAGA
+207 SFDNSDAGT

-259 KFNQG
+259 NFNQG
-264 TYNFTNSANL
+264 TYNFSNSANL
-274 SFNNSNFNQSTYNF
+274 SFNNSAFNQGTYNF
-288 NSLQSTFN
+288 NSAQSVFE
-296 NSTFNQGTYNF
+296 NSNFNQGTYNF
-307 TDNTSFNNDT
+307 TDNASFNNDT

-353 GSGAVFNLNQ
+353 GSGAIFNLNQ
-363 TLNANQTYDILTT
+363 TLNSNQTYDILTT
-376 NGTIQY
+376 NKTIQY

-398 KAISHVEV
+398 KAISHVGV
-406 GNNTYDVT
+406 GSNTYDVT

-427 FSNKSITTQFLGD
+427 FNNQSITTQFLGD
-440 DLQAKAKATY
+440 DLQAKAQKTY
-450 QQDLNNSQSALSNAT
+450 QQDLSNSQSALNNAT
-465 NDNKIAS
+465 SDSKIANS
-472 ADTGYTNNQNTTIKQ
+472 DTDYTKSSNPTINK
-487 DAQNLEHTSQ
+487 DAQNLEHTNQ
-497 QIAKD
+497 QIAQD
-502 EQALQGDLNKLKQLA
+502 EQALQGDLDKLKQLA
-517 NSSFNEQAF
+517 NSTTGFNEQAF
-526 NQAQSKEQQ
+526 KNAQNTEQQ
-535 DEQTLQNEE
+535 DLQTLQENE
-544 NTFSSE
+544 NTFNSE
-550 QEGLEKALANA
+550 QEGLEKAIANA
-561 KEQQEQQQAQATYQQ
+561 KP
-576 DLNNSQS
+576 
-583 ALSNATNDNKIA
+583 
-595 SADTDYTKNQNTAI
+595 
-609 KQDAQNLE
+609 
-617 NTSQQITQDQKDLEQ
+617 
-632 DLDKLQQL
+632 
-640 ANSKTGFNEQAFN
+640 
-653 QAQSTE
+653 
-659 QQDEQTL
+659 
-666 QNEEETFSSEQEGLE
+666 
-681 KALANAKHTSP
+681 TSP
-692 TPTKHT
+692 TP
-698 AQNNPPN
+698 
-705 KVSPPTQNLPTTN
+705 S
-718 VWNGVY
+718 
-724 NFQNQTYSKKGI
+724 
-736 YYIDPNLSGQSGQ
+736 
-749 SGNTLS
+749 
-755 TYGYLDWFT
+755 
-764 LKNKFSVNANN
+764 
-775 GTLIIGNNTESA
+775 
-787 NTKGLIWIGDDKGLV
+787 
-802 YYNTGT
+802 
-808 FNAANIYLTSN
+808 
-819 LKTGNGFSGEG
+819 
-830 ATLNFNATN
+830 
-839 RITINQA
+839 
-846 SFDNSDAGAQHSYM
+846 
-860 NFKGSNINVSG
+860 
-871 SSFTDDTN
+871 
-879 GGFSFSGNNNNSAI
+879 
-893 SFNKTKFNQGTYNF
+893 
-907 TNSANLSF
+907 
-915 NNSNFNQSTYNF
+915 
-927 NSLQSTFNNST
+927 
-938 FNQGT
+938 
-943 YNFTDN
+943 
-949 TSFNN
+949 
-954 DTFNQGTYNFNTS
+954 
-967 KVSFSGA
+967 
-974 NTLNSSSPFASLKGS
+974 
-989 VSFGSGAVFNL
+989 
-1000 NQTLNANQT
+1000 
-1009 YDILTTNGTIQY
+1009 
-1021 GVYQSYLWDLINYK
+1021 
-1035 GDKAIS
+1035 
-1041 HVEVGNNTYDVTF
+1041 
-1054 DINGQDETLQET
+1054 
-1066 FSNKSITTQFLGDD
+1066 
-1080 LQAKAKATYQQDLN
+1080 
-1094 NSQSALSNATN
+1094 
-1105 DNKIA
+1105 
-1110 SADTGYT
+1110 
-1117 NNQNTTIK
+1117 
-1125 QDAQNLEHTSQQIAK
+1125 
-1140 DEQALQGDLNKLK
+1140 
-1153 QLANSSFNEQAFN
+1153 
-1166 QAQSKEQQDEQT
+1166 
-1178 LQNEEETFSSEQEGL
+1178 
-1193 EKALAN
+1193 
-1199 AKPASPTPTPTPTPT
+1199 
-1214 PSPTPNPTPTKHT
+1214 PTPTKHT
-1227 APNKVPPT
+1227 APNTPPNKVSPTPT

-1244 NVWNGVYWLQ
+1244 NVWNGVYNLQ

-1326 IIGTFNAAN
+1326 ITGNFNAAN

-1383 QTGASQHSYATFDAT
+1383 QTGASQHSYAAFDAT

-1405 SSFSDMTWGKFS
+1405 SSFNDMTWGKFS
-1417 FNAKNISFS
+1417 FSAKNISFS

-1440 VISANA
+1440 VISTNA

-1519 NNANITLGNKSQTA
+1519 NNANITLGNKSQVA

-1550 QSVLNASGASAFN
+1550 QSVLNANGASAFN

-1583 NGATLS
+1583 NGGILS
-1589 LNANSKLNASS
+1589 LNASSKLNASS

-1614 VLSVSNASSLNAN
+1614 VLSASNTSSLNAN

-1634 QATFGGNTTIDAAS
+1634 QANFGGNTTIDTAS
-1648 FNFDSASSLSFNNLT
+1648 FNFDSASSLGFNNLT

-1672 YAPSLS
+1672 YAPSLT

-1840 PQTPGTY
+1840 PQTPSTY

-1882 LKEMIETNQLDNIT
+1882 LKEMIESNQLDNIT
-1896 SINEVLQLLDRIKI
+1896 SINEVLQLLDEIKI

-1942 TQDHVTNSTSS
+1942 TQDNVTNSTSS

-2022 ITFQSANNLVLNKAN
+2022 VTFQSANNLVLDKAN

-2064 ANVLSQMAMEKIKQA
+2064 ANVLSQVAMEKIKQA

-2089 LIPLSKELPSSLQNE
+2089 LSPLSKELPASLQNE

-2169 IGGYM
+2169 IGGYI

-2209 DEFLGQDVV
+2209 NEFLGQDIV
-2218 KKLESQGLV
+2218 KKLEAQGLV

-2239 LSGIYNQGLGSVLPP
+2239 LSGVYNQGLGSVLPP

-2366 EICINLAN
+2366 EICVNLAN

-2395 SVRANNFTFLGVI
+2395 SVRANNFTFLGTI

-2435 LQANNLTIANAF
+2435 LQANNLTITNAF

-2454 ANINGDFTL
+2454 ANINGNFTL

-2498 AIINAQGIAT
+2498 AIINAQGSAT
-2508 IMTNYNNP
+2508 IMANNNP

-2523 SKETGAYT
+2523 SKETGTYT

-2541 GYNDQITGGSSLDNY
+2541 GYNDQITGGSSLADY
-2556 LKLYTLININGKH
+2556 LKLYTLIDINGKH
-2569 MVMTDNGLTYN
+2569 MVMTGNGLTYN
-2580 GQAVSIKD
+2580 GQAVNIKD
-2588 GGLIVGFKDSQ
+2588 GGLVVGFKDSQ

-2616 SNAPINNLQAPTLKQ
+2616 SNDPINNLQAPTLKQ
-2631 YIAQIQGIQGVD
+2631 YIAQIQGVQSVD
-2643 SIEQAGGTQAINWLN
+2643 SIDQAGGTQAINWLN

-2688 IANTLEVIANPNF
+2688 IANTLEVIANPDF

-2731 SADFH
+2731 STDFH

-2755 DVILKYSQRNRVKNN
+2755 DMILKYSQRNRVKNN

-2789 YGINVGY
+2789 YGINIGY

-2869 QSYRYNTWTTDAK
+2869 QSYKYNTWTTDAK

-2902 GLAYYYIGMS
+2902 GLAYYYIGLS

>member
-7 GLISKFISKGSF
+7 RLISRFISKGSF

-26 KIFKLNPILK
+26 KIFTLNQILK

-47 KSIKKPFN
+47 KSIEKPFN

-71 GGLPH
+71 GGLSH
-76 LRASECRYWS
+76 LRANECRYWS
-86 WWSGYHDKIES
+86 WSSWSYQDNIES
-97 GSNSPTH
+97 GPNSPTH

-118 YYLNTLTTYSA
+118 YYLNTLTTYST

-138 NNGTLNV
+138 NNGTLDI

-154 GVNGVNVGY
+154 GINGGDVGY
-163 ITGTYDAQTINFN
+163 ITGTYDAQTMNFN
-176 SSRITTG
+176 SSHITTG
-183 NSLSDGGGATLNFNA
+183 NSYADGGGATLNFNA
-198 TNRITINQA
+198 TNNITINQA
-207 SFDNSDAGA
+207 SFDNSDAGT

-226 NINVSGSSFT
+226 NIKVSGSSFT
-236 DDTNGGFSFSGNN
+236 DDTDGGFSFSGSN
-249 NNSAI
+249 NNSTI
-254 SFNKT
+254 FFNQT
-259 KFNQG
+259 SFNQG
-264 TYNFTNSANL
+264 TYDFSNSATL
-274 SFNNSNFNQSTYNF
+274 SFNNSSFNQGTYHF
-288 NSLQSTFN
+288 NSAQSTFENSSFNQGTYHFNDSVSFN
-296 NSTFNQGTYNF
+296 NNTFNQGTYH
-307 TDNTSFNNDT
+307 
-317 FNQGTYNFNTSKVSF
+317 FNTSKVSF
-332 SGANTLN
+332 SGINTLN

-353 GSGAVFNLNQ
+353 NSNAIFNLNQ
-363 TLNANQTYDILTT
+363 TLNNNQTYDILTT
-376 NGTIQY
+376 NGAIQY

-427 FSNKSITTQFLGD
+427 FNKQSITTQFLGD
-440 DLQAKAKATY
+440 DLQQEAQKTY
-450 QQDLNNSQSALSNAT
+450 QEDLTNSQNALRGAT
-465 NDNKIAS
+465 SDNTIAS
-472 ADTGYTNNQNTTIKQ
+472 NDTGYTQSKNATVAK
-487 DAQNLEHTSQ
+487 DAQGLENTNQ
-497 QIAKD
+497 QIQKD
-502 EQALQGDLNKLKQLA
+502 EQALEKDLAQIKQLA
-517 NSSFNEQAF
+517 NSTTGFNEQAF
-526 NQAQSKEQQ
+526 TQAQKQEQQ

-544 NTFSSE
+544 NAFNTE
-550 QEGLEKALANA
+550 QEGLKQAIQQ
-561 KEQQEQQQAQATYQQ
+561 KQEQQQAQKTYQE
-576 DLNNSQS
+576 DVNNSQN
-583 ALSNATNDNKIA
+583 ALNDVTSDKEIT
-595 SADTDYTKNQNTAI
+595 SADTSYTKSSNPTIAT
-609 KQDAQNLE
+609 DAQSLE
-617 NTSQQITQDQKDLEQ
+617 NTNQQIQKDEQALEK
-632 DLDKLQQL
+632 DLAQIKEL
-640 ANSKTGFNEQAFN
+640 ANPTTGFNEQAFT
-653 QAQSTE
+653 QAQKQE

-666 QNEEETFSSEQEGLE
+666 QNEENAFNTEQEGLE
-681 KALANAKHTSP
+681 QAIANAKHVSPTPNPTPSPTP

-698 AQNNPPN
+698 VPNTPPSQ
-705 KVSPPTQNLPTTN
+705 VPPTPTQNPPAES
-718 VWNGVY
+718 VWSGVY
-724 NFQNQTYSKKGI
+724 WLQNKTYSNKGI

-749 SGNTLS
+749 S
-755 TYGYLDWFT
+755 D
-764 LKNKFSVNANN
+764 
-775 GTLIIGNNTESA
+775 
-787 NTKGLIWIGDDKGLV
+787 
-802 YYNTGT
+802 
-808 FNAANIYLTSN
+808 
-819 LKTGNGFSGEG
+819 
-830 ATLNFNATN
+830 
-839 RITINQA
+839 
-846 SFDNSDAGAQHSYM
+846 
-860 NFKGSNINVSG
+860 
-871 SSFTDDTN
+871 
-879 GGFSFSGNNNNSAI
+879 
-893 SFNKTKFNQGTYNF
+893 
-907 TNSANLSF
+907 
-915 NNSNFNQSTYNF
+915 
-927 NSLQSTFNNST
+927 
-938 FNQGT
+938 
-943 YNFTDN
+943 
-949 TSFNN
+949 
-954 DTFNQGTYNFNTS
+954 
-967 KVSFSGA
+967 
-974 NTLNSSSPFASLKGS
+974 
-989 VSFGSGAVFNL
+989 
-1000 NQTLNANQT
+1000 
-1009 YDILTTNGTIQY
+1009 
-1021 GVYQSYLWDLINYK
+1021 
-1035 GDKAIS
+1035 
-1041 HVEVGNNTYDVTF
+1041 
-1054 DINGQDETLQET
+1054 
-1066 FSNKSITTQFLGDD
+1066 
-1080 LQAKAKATYQQDLN
+1080 
-1094 NSQSALSNATN
+1094 
-1105 DNKIA
+1105 
-1110 SADTGYT
+1110 
-1117 NNQNTTIK
+1117 
-1125 QDAQNLEHTSQQIAK
+1125 
-1140 DEQALQGDLNKLK
+1140 
-1153 QLANSSFNEQAFN
+1153 
-1166 QAQSKEQQDEQT
+1166 
-1178 LQNEEETFSSEQEGL
+1178 
-1193 EKALAN
+1193 
-1199 AKPASPTPTPTPTPT
+1199 
-1214 PSPTPNPTPTKHT
+1214 
-1227 APNKVPPT
+1227 
-1235 PPTQNLPTT
+1235 
-1244 NVWNGVYWLQ
+1244 
-1254 NQTYSQKGVYYI
+1254 
-1266 DPNLSGQSG
+1266 
-1275 QSANTLSTYTANL
+1275 NTLSTYTANL
-1288 LGRSFGVNIQN
+1288 LGRSFGVNANN

-1326 IIGTFNAAN
+1326 ITGTFSAAN

-1341 FKTGEGVSGSDGGGA
+1341 FKTGEGVSNSDGGGA

-1383 QTGASQHSYATFDAT
+1383 QTGASQHSYAAFDAV

-1417 FNAKNISFS
+1417 FSAKNISFS

-1440 VISANA
+1440 TISANA
-1446 ANSLSFNNSRLNGGA
+1446 SNSLSFINSRLNGGA
-1461 VYNLWANSLIF
+1461 VYNLQANSLIF

-1495 LLGNTSFTLSS
+1495 LLGNTNFTLSS

-1519 NNANITLGNKSQTA
+1519 NNANITLGNKSQAA

-1550 QSVLNASGASAFN
+1550 QSVLNANGASAFN

-1583 NGATLS
+1583 NGGTLS
-1589 LNANSKLNASS
+1589 LNASSKLNASS

-1614 VLSVSNASSLNAN
+1614 VLNANNTSALNAN

-1634 QATFGGNTTIDAAS
+1634 QADFGGNTTIDTAS
-1648 FNFDSASSLSFNNLT
+1648 FNFDSTSSLNFNNLT

-1672 YAPSLS
+1672 YAPSLT

-1821 TYYLTSNIKGLFTP
+1821 TYYLTSNVKGLFTP

-1840 PQTPGTY
+1840 PQAPGTY
-1847 SPFNQPLNSL
+1847 SPFNQPLSSL
-1857 NIYNKGFSSGN
+1857 NIYNKGFSSEN

-1882 LKEMIETNQLDNIT
+1882 LKEMIESNQLDNIT
-1896 SINEVLQLLDRIKI
+1896 NINEVLQLLDKIKI
-1910 TPAQKQ
+1910 TQAQKQ
-1916 ALLETINHLTDNINQ
+1916 ALLDIINHLTDNINQ
-1931 TFSNGNLVIGA
+1931 TFNNGNLVIGA
-1942 TQDHVTNSTSS
+1942 TQDNVTNSTSS

-1962 SPCALDSATCSSFRN
+1962 SPYALDSATCSSFRN

-2004 ITGTLGSGNA
+2004 ITGTIGSGNA

-2022 ITFQSANNLVLNKAN
+2022 VTFQSSNNLVLNKAN

-2079 GGLGNFVENA
+2079 GGLGNFIENA
-2089 LIPLSKELPSSLQNE
+2089 LSPLSKELPASLQDE

-2115 DNLLNNSGVMNAIQ
+2115 DDLLNNSGVMNEIQ
-2129 NIISKKLSIFGN
+2129 NIISQKLSIFGN

-2169 IGGYM
+2169 IGGYI
-2174 DASELSS
+2174 DASEISS

-2209 DEFLGQDVV
+2209 NEFLGQDVV

-2227 SNIINNIISQGG
+2227 SNIINNVISQGG
-2239 LSGIYNQGLGSVLPP
+2239 LSGVYNQGLGSVLPP

-2327 QGALIFASN
+2327 QGTLIFASN

-2387 VTPTNESL
+2387 VTPTNETL
-2395 SVRANNFTFLGVI
+2395 SVRANNFTFLGAI
-2408 ASNGAIDLSQVKNNS
+2408 ASNGAIDLSQVTNNS

-2435 LQANNLTIANAF
+2435 LQANNLTITNAF
-2447 NNASNST
+2447 DNASNST
-2454 ANINGDFTL
+2454 ANINGNFTL

-2498 AIINAQGIAT
+2498 AIINTQGTAT
-2508 IMTNYNNP
+2508 IMANNNP
-2516 LIQFNTS
+2516 LIQFNAS
-2523 SKETGAYT
+2523 SKEVGTYT

-2541 GYNDQITGGSSLDNY
+2541 GYNNQITGGSSLDNY
-2556 LKLYTLININGKH
+2556 LKLYALIDINGKH
-2569 MVMTDNGLTYN
+2569 MMMTDNGLTYN
-2580 GQAVSIKD
+2580 GQAVSVKD
-2588 GGLIVGFKDSQ
+2588 GGLVVGFKDSQ

-2616 SNAPINNLQAPTLKQ
+2616 SNDPINNLQAPTLKQ
-2631 YIAQIQGIQGVD
+2631 YIAQIQGVQSVD
-2643 SIEQAGGTQAINWLN
+2643 SIDQAGGNQAINWLN

-2731 SADFH
+2731 RSDFL

-2770 VWATGVGGASFING
+2770 VWATGVGGASFISG

-2789 YGINVGY
+2789 YGINIGY

-2823 GSSNVNMG
+2823 GSSNVNVG

-2869 QSYRYNTWTTDAK
+2869 QSYRYDTWTTDAK

-2893 KSVIFKPQI
+2893 KSVIFKPQV
-2902 GLAYYYIGMS
+2902 GLAYYYIGLS
-2912 GLRGIMDD
+2912 SLRGIMDD

>member
-7 GLISKFISKGSF
+7 RLISRFISKGSF

-26 KIFKLNPILK
+26 KIFTLNQILK
-36 REKPLKRHKKT
+36 REKPLKRHKKAL
-47 KSIKKPFN
+47 KPIKKLSDR
-55 KNKSFL
+55 NKSFL

-71 GGLPH
+71 GGLSH
-76 LRASECRYWS
+76 LRANECRYWS
-86 WWSGYHDKIES
+86 WSYWSYQDNIES
-97 GSNSPTH
+97 GPNSPTH
-104 NSYCLFSSTQGSGT
+104 NSYCLFSSAQGSGT

-138 NNGTLNV
+138 NGGTLDI

-154 GVNGVNVGY
+154 GINGGDVGY

-176 SSRITTG
+176 SSHLTTG
-183 NSLSDGGGATLNFNA
+183 NSYADGGGATLNFNA
-198 TNRITINQA
+198 TNNITINQA
-207 SFDNSDAGA
+207 SFDNSDAGT

-236 DDTNGGFSFSGNN
+236 DDTNGGFSFSGSS

-254 SFNKT
+254 SFDKT
-259 KFNQG
+259 SFNQG
-264 TYNFTNSANL
+264 TYHFNSAQ
-274 SFNNSNFNQSTYNF
+274 SAFNNSA
-288 NSLQSTFN
+288 
-296 NSTFNQGTYNF
+296 FNQGTYDFSN
-307 TDNTSFNNDT
+307 NTSFNNDT
-317 FNQGTYNFNTSKVSF
+317 FNQGTYSFNTSKVSF
-332 SGANTLN
+332 SGINTLN

-353 GSGAVFNLNQ
+353 GSNAIFNLNQ
-363 TLNANQTYDILTT
+363 TLNNNQTYDILTT
-376 NGTIQY
+376 NGAIQY

-398 KAISHVEV
+398 KAISHVGV

-427 FSNKSITTQFLGD
+427 FNKQSIITQFLGD
-440 DLQAKAKATY
+440 NLQQQAQQTY
-450 QQDLNNSQSALSNAT
+450 QQDLSNSQTALNNAANDNKIANNDTSYTQSKNATVAKDAQSLENTNQQIAQDEQALQGDLDKLKQLANSTTGFNDQAFTQAQKQEQQDEQTLQNDENAFSNEQEGLKQAIQQAQAQQQKQEQQQAQKTYQEDVNNSQNALNGVN

-472 ADTGYTNNQNTTIKQ
+472 ADTSYTQSKNATIAK
-487 DAQNLEHTSQ
+487 DAQNLENTNQKIQ
-497 QIAKD
+497 QD
-502 EQALQGDLNKLKQLA
+502 EQDLEKDLAQIKQLA
-517 NSSFNEQAF
+517 NSTTGFSEQAF
-526 NQAQSKEQQ
+526 NQAQKQEQQ

-544 NTFSSE
+544 KTFNSE
-550 QEGLEKALANA
+550 QEGLKQAIANA
-561 KEQQEQQQAQATYQQ
+561 KP
-576 DLNNSQS
+576 
-583 ALSNATNDNKIA
+583 
-595 SADTDYTKNQNTAI
+595 
-609 KQDAQNLE
+609 
-617 NTSQQITQDQKDLEQ
+617 TSPTPSH
-632 DLDKLQQL
+632 
-640 ANSKTGFNEQAFN
+640 A
-653 QAQSTE
+653 
-659 QQDEQTL
+659 
-666 QNEEETFSSEQEGLE
+666 
-681 KALANAKHTSP
+681 P

-698 AQNNPPN
+698 VQNTPPN
-705 KVSPPTQNLPTTN
+705 KVPPPTQNLPTTN

-724 NFQNQTYSKKGI
+724 N
-736 YYIDPNLSGQSGQ
+736 
-749 SGNTLS
+749 
-755 TYGYLDWFT
+755 
-764 LKNKFSVNANN
+764 
-775 GTLIIGNNTESA
+775 
-787 NTKGLIWIGDDKGLV
+787 
-802 YYNTGT
+802 
-808 FNAANIYLTSN
+808 
-819 LKTGNGFSGEG
+819 
-830 ATLNFNATN
+830 
-839 RITINQA
+839 
-846 SFDNSDAGAQHSYM
+846 
-860 NFKGSNINVSG
+860 
-871 SSFTDDTN
+871 
-879 GGFSFSGNNNNSAI
+879 
-893 SFNKTKFNQGTYNF
+893 
-907 TNSANLSF
+907 
-915 NNSNFNQSTYNF
+915 
-927 NSLQSTFNNST
+927 
-938 FNQGT
+938 
-943 YNFTDN
+943 
-949 TSFNN
+949 
-954 DTFNQGTYNFNTS
+954 
-967 KVSFSGA
+967 
-974 NTLNSSSPFASLKGS
+974 
-989 VSFGSGAVFNL
+989 
-1000 NQTLNANQT
+1000 
-1009 YDILTTNGTIQY
+1009 
-1021 GVYQSYLWDLINYK
+1021 
-1035 GDKAIS
+1035 
-1041 HVEVGNNTYDVTF
+1041 
-1054 DINGQDETLQET
+1054 
-1066 FSNKSITTQFLGDD
+1066 
-1080 LQAKAKATYQQDLN
+1080 
-1094 NSQSALSNATN
+1094 
-1105 DNKIA
+1105 
-1110 SADTGYT
+1110 
-1117 NNQNTTIK
+1117 
-1125 QDAQNLEHTSQQIAK
+1125 
-1140 DEQALQGDLNKLK
+1140 
-1153 QLANSSFNEQAFN
+1153 
-1166 QAQSKEQQDEQT
+1166 
-1178 LQNEEETFSSEQEGL
+1178 
-1193 EKALAN
+1193 
-1199 AKPASPTPTPTPTPT
+1199 
-1214 PSPTPNPTPTKHT
+1214 
-1227 APNKVPPT
+1227 
-1235 PPTQNLPTT
+1235 
-1244 NVWNGVYWLQ
+1244 LQ

-1275 QSANTLSTYTANL
+1275 QNGNTLNTYTANL
-1288 LGRSFGVNIQN
+1288 FGRSFGVNIQN
-1299 GTLIIGNNTES
+1299 GTLIIGNDTES
-1310 VNDNGLIWIG
+1310 VNSNGLIWIG

-1326 IIGTFNAAN
+1326 ITGTFNATN

-1341 FKTGEGVSGSDGGGA
+1341 FKTGEGVSNSDGGGA

-1383 QTGASQHSYATFDAT
+1383 QTGASQHSYAVFDAT
-1398 NNISVTN
+1398 NNISVTD

-1417 FNAKNISFS
+1417 FTAKNISFS

-1446 ANSLSFNNSRLNGGA
+1446 SNSLSFINSRLNGGA
-1461 VYNLWANSLIF
+1461 VYNLQANSLIF

-1495 LLGNTSFTLSS
+1495 LLGNTNFTLSS

-1519 NNANITLGNKSQTA
+1519 NNANITLGNKSQAA

-1550 QSVLNASGASAFN
+1550 QSVLNANGASAFN

-1583 NGATLS
+1583 NGGTLS
-1589 LNANSKLNASS
+1589 LNASSKLNASS

-1614 VLSVSNASSLNAN
+1614 VLSASNTSSLNAN

-1634 QATFGGNTTIDAAS
+1634 QADFGGNTTIDIAS
-1648 FNFDSASSLSFNNLT
+1648 FNFDSTSSLNFNNLT

-1672 YAPSLS
+1672 YAPSLT

-1685 GQFVLGNN
+1685 GQFVLGSN

-1840 PQTPGTY
+1840 PQAPGTY
-1847 SPFNQPLNSL
+1847 SPFNQPLSSL
-1857 NIYNKGFSSGN
+1857 NIYNKGFSSEN

-1882 LKEMIETNQLDNIT
+1882 LKEMIESNQLDNIT
-1896 SINEVLQLLDRIKI
+1896 NINEVLQLLDKIKI
-1910 TPAQKQ
+1910 TQVQKQ

-1931 TFSNGNLVIGA
+1931 TFSNGNLIIGA
-1942 TQDHVTNSTSS
+1942 TQDNVTNSTSS

-1962 SPCALDSATCSSFRN
+1962 SPCVLDSATCSSFRN

-2004 ITGTLGSGNA
+2004 ITGTIGSGNA

-2022 ITFQSANNLVLNKAN
+2022 VTFQSANNLVLNKAN

-2050 GQEGI
+2050 GQKGI
-2055 DKIFNQGNL
+2055 NEIFNQGNL

-2079 GGLGNFVENA
+2079 GGLGNFIENA
-2089 LIPLSKELPSSLQNE
+2089 LSPLSKELPASLQDE

-2115 DNLLNNSGVMNAIQ
+2115 DNLLNNSGVMNEIQ

-2169 IGGYM
+2169 IGGYI

-2181 ILSVILKDITNPPT
+2181 ILSVVLKDITNPPT

-2209 DEFLGQDVV
+2209 NEFLGQDVV

-2239 LSGIYNQGLGSVLPP
+2239 LSGVYNQGLGSVLPP

-2285 LSNGYVFVNNSS
+2285 LSDGYVFVNNSS

-2327 QGALIFASN
+2327 QGTLIFASN

-2374 CPTTKNSSSTNSS
+2374 CPTTKNGSTSSANSS
-2387 VTPTNESL
+2387 ITPTNETL
-2395 SVRANNFTFLGVI
+2395 SVRANNFTFLGAI
-2408 ASNGAIDLSQVKNNS
+2408 ASNGAIDLSQVTNNS
-2423 VIGTLNLNENAT
+2423 VIGTLNLNENAA
-2435 LQANNLTIANAF
+2435 LQANNLTITNAF

-2454 ANINGDFTL
+2454 ANINGNFTL
-2463 NQQATLSTNASGLN
+2463 NQQATLSTNANGLN

-2498 AIINAQGIAT
+2498 AIINAQGNAT
-2508 IMTNYNNP
+2508 IMANNNNP

-2523 SKETGAYT
+2523 SKEAGTYT

-2541 GYNDQITGGSSLDNY
+2541 GYNNQITGGSSLDNY
-2556 LKLYTLININGKH
+2556 LKLYTLIDINGKH

-2580 GQAVSIKD
+2580 GRAVNIKD
-2588 GGLIVGFKDSQ
+2588 GGLVVGFKDSQ

-2616 SNAPINNLQAPTLKQ
+2616 SNDPINNLQAPTLKQ
-2631 YIAQIQGIQGVD
+2631 YIAQIQGVQSVN
-2643 SIEQAGGTQAINWLN
+2643 SIDQAGGNQAINWLN

-2688 IANTLEVIANPNF
+2688 IANTLEVIANPDF

-2808 AAYGYSGFHANITQS
+2808 AAYGYSGFHGNITQS
-2823 GSSNVNMG
+2823 GSSNVNIG

-2869 QSYRYNTWTTDAK
+2869 QSYRYDTWTTDAK

-2893 KSVIFKPQI
+2893 KSVIFKPQV
-2902 GLAYYYIGMS
+2902 GLAYYYIGLS

>member
-26 KIFKLNPILK
+26 KIFKLNLILK
-36 REKPLKRHKKT
+36 REKPLSHKKT

-71 GGLPH
+71 GGLSH

-86 WWSGYHDKIES
+86 WSSWGYHDNIES

-104 NSYCLFSSTQGSGT
+104 NSYCLFNSAQGSGT

-154 GVNGVNVGY
+154 GVNGGNLGY

-183 NSLSDGGGATLNFNA
+183 NSFSTGGGATLNFNA
-198 TNRITINQA
+198 TNHITIDQA
-207 SFDNSDAGA
+207 SFDNSDAGT
-216 QHSYMNFKGS
+216 QHSYMNFSGS
-226 NINVSGSSFT
+226 NINVSSSSFT
-236 DDTNGGFSFSGNN
+236 DDTNGGFSFSTNGANSN
-249 NNSAI
+249 LSFNQTNFNQGTYKFTNSANLNFNNSA
-254 SFNKT
+254 
-259 KFNQG
+259 FNQG
-264 TYNFTNSANL
+264 TYNFNSAQ
-274 SFNNSNFNQSTYNF
+274 SVFENSNFNQ
-288 NSLQSTFN
+288 
-296 NSTFNQGTYNF
+296 GTYSF
-307 TDNTSFNNDT
+307 TDNTGLNFNNDT
-317 FNQGTYNFNTSKVSF
+317 FSQGTYNFNTSKVSF

-353 GSGAVFNLNQ
+353 GSDAIFNLNQ
-363 TLNANQTYDILTT
+363 TLNSNQTYDILTT

-390 DLINYKGD
+390 HLINYKGD

-427 FSNKSITTQFLGD
+427 FNNQSIITQFLGD
-440 DLQAKAKATY
+440 DLQAKAQKTY
-450 QQDLNNSQSALSNAT
+450 QQDLSNSQSALNNAAD
-465 NDNKIAS
+465 DNKIANS
-472 ADTGYTNNQNTTIKQ
+472 DTDYTKSSNPTIKK
-487 DAQNLEHTSQ
+487 DAQNLENTDQTIQ
-497 QIAKD
+497 QDK
-502 EQALQGDLNKLKQLA
+502 QALEKDLANVKQLA
-517 NSSFNEQAF
+517 NAPTGFNEQAF
-526 NQAQSKEQQ
+526 NQAQNKEQQ
-535 DEQTLQNEE
+535 DEQTLQENEK
-544 NTFSSE
+544 TFSSE
-550 QEGLEKALANA
+550 QEGLEKA
-561 KEQQEQQQAQATYQQ
+561 
-576 DLNNSQS
+576 
-583 ALSNATNDNKIA
+583 I
-595 SADTDYTKNQNTAI
+595 
-609 KQDAQNLE
+609 
-617 NTSQQITQDQKDLEQ
+617 
-632 DLDKLQQL
+632 
-640 ANSKTGFNEQAFN
+640 
-653 QAQSTE
+653 
-659 QQDEQTL
+659 
-666 QNEEETFSSEQEGLE
+666 
-681 KALANAKHTSP
+681 
-692 TPTKHT
+692 
-698 AQNNPPN
+698 
-705 KVSPPTQNLPTTN
+705 
-718 VWNGVY
+718 
-724 NFQNQTYSKKGI
+724 
-736 YYIDPNLSGQSGQ
+736 
-749 SGNTLS
+749 
-755 TYGYLDWFT
+755 
-764 LKNKFSVNANN
+764 
-775 GTLIIGNNTESA
+775 
-787 NTKGLIWIGDDKGLV
+787 
-802 YYNTGT
+802 
-808 FNAANIYLTSN
+808 
-819 LKTGNGFSGEG
+819 
-830 ATLNFNATN
+830 
-839 RITINQA
+839 
-846 SFDNSDAGAQHSYM
+846 
-860 NFKGSNINVSG
+860 
-871 SSFTDDTN
+871 
-879 GGFSFSGNNNNSAI
+879 
-893 SFNKTKFNQGTYNF
+893 
-907 TNSANLSF
+907 
-915 NNSNFNQSTYNF
+915 
-927 NSLQSTFNNST
+927 
-938 FNQGT
+938 
-943 YNFTDN
+943 
-949 TSFNN
+949 
-954 DTFNQGTYNFNTS
+954 
-967 KVSFSGA
+967 
-974 NTLNSSSPFASLKGS
+974 
-989 VSFGSGAVFNL
+989 
-1000 NQTLNANQT
+1000 
-1009 YDILTTNGTIQY
+1009 
-1021 GVYQSYLWDLINYK
+1021 
-1035 GDKAIS
+1035 
-1041 HVEVGNNTYDVTF
+1041 
-1054 DINGQDETLQET
+1054 
-1066 FSNKSITTQFLGDD
+1066 
-1080 LQAKAKATYQQDLN
+1080 
-1094 NSQSALSNATN
+1094 
-1105 DNKIA
+1105 
-1110 SADTGYT
+1110 
-1117 NNQNTTIK
+1117 
-1125 QDAQNLEHTSQQIAK
+1125 
-1140 DEQALQGDLNKLK
+1140 
-1153 QLANSSFNEQAFN
+1153 
-1166 QAQSKEQQDEQT
+1166 
-1178 LQNEEETFSSEQEGL
+1178 
-1193 EKALAN
+1193 AN
-1199 AKPASPTPTPTPTPT
+1199 AKPASPTP
-1214 PSPTPNPTPTKHT
+1214 SPAPAPTKRT
-1227 APNKVPPT
+1227 APNTPPNKVPPT

-1244 NVWNGVYWLQ
+1244 NVWNGVYNLQ

-1275 QSANTLSTYTANL
+1275 QSGNTLSTYTANL
-1288 LGRSFGVNIQN
+1288 FGRSFGVNIQN

-1326 IIGTFNAAN
+1326 ITGTFSAAN

-1383 QTGASQHSYATFDAT
+1383 QTGASQHSYAAFDAL

-1417 FNAKNISFS
+1417 FSAKNISFS

-1440 VISANA
+1440 TISANA

-1519 NNANITLGNKSQTA
+1519 NNANITLGNKSQA
-1533 FKNSLT
+1533 VFKNSLT

-1550 QSVLNASGASAFN
+1550 QSVLNANGASAFN

-1583 NGATLS
+1583 NGGILS
-1589 LNANSKLNASS
+1589 LNASSKLNASS

-1614 VLSVSNASSLNAN
+1614 VLSASNTSSLNAN

-1634 QATFGGNTTIDAAS
+1634 QADFGGNTTINTAS
-1648 FNFDSASSLSFNNLT
+1648 FNFDSASSLNFNNLT

-1672 YAPSLS
+1672 YAPSLI

-1685 GQFVLGNN
+1685 GQFVLGDN

-1840 PQTPGTY
+1840 PQIPGTY

-1882 LKEMIETNQLDNIT
+1882 LKEMIESNQLDNIT
-1896 SINEVLQLLDRIKI
+1896 SINEVLQLLDEIKI

-1942 TQDHVTNSTSS
+1942 TQDNVTNSTSS

-2022 ITFQSANNLVLNKAN
+2022 VTFQSANNLVLNNAN

-2064 ANVLSQMAMEKIKQA
+2064 ANVLSQVAMEKIKQA

-2089 LIPLSKELPSSLQNE
+2089 LNPLSKELPTSLQNE

-2115 DNLLNNSGVMNAIQ
+2115 DNLLNNSGVMNEIQ

-2169 IGGYM
+2169 IGGYI

-2209 DEFLGQDVV
+2209 NEFLGQDVV
-2218 KKLESQGLV
+2218 KKLENQGLV

-2239 LSGIYNQGLGSVLPP
+2239 LSGVYNQGLGSVLPL

-2285 LSNGYVFVNNSS
+2285 LSNGYIFVNNSS

-2374 CPTTKNSSSTNSS
+2374 CPATKNSSSTNSS

-2395 SVRANNFTFLGVI
+2395 SVRANNFTFLGTI

-2435 LQANNLTIANAF
+2435 LQANNLTITNAF

-2454 ANINGDFTL
+2454 ANINGNFTL

-2491 LSHSVSH
+2491 LNHSASH
-2498 AIINAQGIAT
+2498 AIINAQGTAT
-2508 IMTNYNNP
+2508 IMANNNNP

-2541 GYNDQITGGSSLDNY
+2541 GYNDQITGGNSLADY
-2556 LKLYTLININGKH
+2556 LKLYTLIDINGKH

-2580 GQAVSIKD
+2580 GQAVNIKD

-2616 SNAPINNLQAPTLKQ
+2616 SNDPINNLQAPTLKQ
-2631 YIAQIQGIQGVD
+2631 YIAQIQGAQGVD

-2688 IANTLEVIANPNF
+2688 IANTLEVIANPDF

-2789 YGINVGY
+2789 YGINIGY

-2869 QSYRYNTWTTDAK
+2869 QSYKYDTWTTDAK

-2902 GLAYYYIGMS
+2902 GLAYYYIGLS

-3013 AGIGA
+3013 ASIGA

>member
-7 GLISKFISKGSF
+7 RLISRFVSKGSF

-26 KIFKLNPILK
+26 KFFTLNQILK

-47 KSIKKPFN
+47 KSIEKPFN

-71 GGLPH
+71 GGLSH
-76 LRASECRYWS
+76 LRANECRYWS
-86 WWSGYHDKIES
+86 WSSWSYQDNIES
-97 GSNSPTH
+97 GPNSPTH

-138 NNGTLNV
+138 NNGTLDI

-154 GVNGVNVGY
+154 GINGGDVGY
-163 ITGTYDAQTINFN
+163 IIGTYDAQTMNFN
-176 SSRITTG
+176 SSHITTG
-183 NSLSDGGGATLNFNA
+183 NSYADGGGATLNFNA
-198 TNRITINQA
+198 ANNITINQA
-207 SFDNSDAGA
+207 SFDNSDAGT
-216 QHSYMNFKGS
+216 QKSYMNFKGS
-226 NINVSGSSFT
+226 NIKVSGSSFT
-236 DDTNGGFSFSGNN
+236 DDTDGGFSFSGSN

-254 SFNKT
+254 SFDKT
-259 KFNQG
+259 NFNQG
-264 TYNFTNSANL
+264 TYTFSNSATL
-274 SFNNSNFNQSTYNF
+274 SFNNSS
-288 NSLQSTFN
+288 
-296 NSTFNQGTYNF
+296 FNQGTYHFNSAQSTFENSSFNQGAYNF
-307 TDNTSFNNDT
+307 NNNASFNNDT
-317 FNQGTYNFNTSKVSF
+317 FNQGAYHFNTSKVSF
-332 SGANTLN
+332 SGTNTLN

-353 GSGAVFNLNQ
+353 NSNAIFNLNQ
-363 TLNANQTYDILTT
+363 TLNNNQTYDILTT
-376 NGTIQY
+376 NGAIQY

-414 FDINGQDETLQET
+414 FDIDGQDETLQET
-427 FSNKSITTQFLGD
+427 FNNQSIITQFLGD
-440 DLQAKAKATY
+440 NLQQQAQKTY
-450 QQDLNNSQSALSNAT
+450 QEDLTNSQNALSGATSDNTIANNDTSYTQSKNAT
-465 NDNKIAS
+465 VAK
-472 ADTGYTNNQNTTIKQ
+472 
-487 DAQNLEHTSQ
+487 DAQSLENTNQ
-497 QIAKD
+497 QIQKG
-502 EQALQGDLNKLKQLA
+502 EQALEKDLAQIKQLA
-517 NSSFNEQAF
+517 NSTTGFNEQAF
-526 NQAQSKEQQ
+526 TQAQKQEQQ
-535 DEQTLQNEE
+535 DEQTLQNNE
-544 NTFSSE
+544 NAFNTE
-550 QEGLEKALANA
+550 QEGLKQAIANA
-561 KEQQEQQQAQATYQQ
+561 KPA
-576 DLNNSQS
+576 
-583 ALSNATNDNKIA
+583 
-595 SADTDYTKNQNTAI
+595 
-609 KQDAQNLE
+609 
-617 NTSQQITQDQKDLEQ
+617 
-632 DLDKLQQL
+632 
-640 ANSKTGFNEQAFN
+640 
-653 QAQSTE
+653 
-659 QQDEQTL
+659 
-666 QNEEETFSSEQEGLE
+666 
-681 KALANAKHTSP
+681 SP
-692 TPTKHT
+692 TPSPTKHT
-698 AQNNPPN
+698 APNTPPSQ
-705 KVSPPTQNLPTTN
+705 VPPTPTQNPPAES
-718 VWNGVY
+718 VWSGVY
-724 NFQNQTYSKKGI
+724 WLQNKTYSNKGI

-755 TYGYLDWFT
+755 TY
-764 LKNKFSVNANN
+764 
-775 GTLIIGNNTESA
+775 
-787 NTKGLIWIGDDKGLV
+787 
-802 YYNTGT
+802 
-808 FNAANIYLTSN
+808 
-819 LKTGNGFSGEG
+819 
-830 ATLNFNATN
+830 
-839 RITINQA
+839 
-846 SFDNSDAGAQHSYM
+846 
-860 NFKGSNINVSG
+860 
-871 SSFTDDTN
+871 
-879 GGFSFSGNNNNSAI
+879 
-893 SFNKTKFNQGTYNF
+893 
-907 TNSANLSF
+907 
-915 NNSNFNQSTYNF
+915 
-927 NSLQSTFNNST
+927 
-938 FNQGT
+938 
-943 YNFTDN
+943 
-949 TSFNN
+949 
-954 DTFNQGTYNFNTS
+954 
-967 KVSFSGA
+967 
-974 NTLNSSSPFASLKGS
+974 
-989 VSFGSGAVFNL
+989 
-1000 NQTLNANQT
+1000 
-1009 YDILTTNGTIQY
+1009 
-1021 GVYQSYLWDLINYK
+1021 
-1035 GDKAIS
+1035 
-1041 HVEVGNNTYDVTF
+1041 
-1054 DINGQDETLQET
+1054 
-1066 FSNKSITTQFLGDD
+1066 
-1080 LQAKAKATYQQDLN
+1080 
-1094 NSQSALSNATN
+1094 
-1105 DNKIA
+1105 
-1110 SADTGYT
+1110 
-1117 NNQNTTIK
+1117 
-1125 QDAQNLEHTSQQIAK
+1125 
-1140 DEQALQGDLNKLK
+1140 
-1153 QLANSSFNEQAFN
+1153 
-1166 QAQSKEQQDEQT
+1166 
-1178 LQNEEETFSSEQEGL
+1178 
-1193 EKALAN
+1193 
-1199 AKPASPTPTPTPTPT
+1199 
-1214 PSPTPNPTPTKHT
+1214 
-1227 APNKVPPT
+1227 
-1235 PPTQNLPTT
+1235 
-1244 NVWNGVYWLQ
+1244 
-1254 NQTYSQKGVYYI
+1254 
-1266 DPNLSGQSG
+1266 
-1275 QSANTLSTYTANL
+1275 TANL
-1288 LGRSFGVNIQN
+1288 LGRSFSVNVQN
-1299 GTLIIGNNTES
+1299 GTLIIGNDTES

-1326 IIGTFNAAN
+1326 ITGTFNAAN

-1341 FKTGEGVSGSDGGGA
+1341 FKTGEGVSNSDGGGA

-1374 DAETVTKMI
+1374 NAETVTKMI

-1426 NASFSGFTNPGGSS
+1426 NTSFSGFTNPGGSS
-1440 VISANA
+1440 TISANA
-1446 ANSLSFNNSRLNGGA
+1446 SNSLSFIDSRLNGGA
-1461 VYNLWANSLIF
+1461 VYNLQANSLIF

-1519 NNANITLGNKSQTA
+1519 NNANITLGNKSQAA

-1570 YNGSQATFNSLFF
+1570 YNGSQAAFNSLFF
-1583 NGATLS
+1583 NGGTLS
-1589 LNANSKLNASS
+1589 LNASSKLSASN

-1614 VLSVSNASSLNAN
+1614 VLSASNTSSLNAN

-1634 QATFGGNTTIDAAS
+1634 QADFGGNTTIDTAS
-1648 FNFDSASSLSFNNLT
+1648 FNFDSTSSLNFNNLT

-1672 YAPSLS
+1672 YAPSLA

-1746 SDNNNIQTWSF
+1746 SDNHNIQTWSF
-1757 INPLNSSQIIQESIK
+1757 INPLNYSQIIQESIK

-1840 PQTPGTY
+1840 PQAPGTY
-1847 SPFNQPLNSL
+1847 SPFNQPLSSL
-1857 NIYNKGFSSGN
+1857 NIYNKGFSSEN

-1877 QNSAT
+1877 QNSAA
-1882 LKEMIETNQLDNIT
+1882 LKEMIESNQLDNIT
-1896 SINEVLQLLDRIKI
+1896 NINEVLQLLDKIKI
-1910 TPAQKQ
+1910 TQAQKQ

-1931 TFSNGNLVIGA
+1931 TFNNGNLVIGA
-1942 TQDHVTNSTSS
+1942 TQDNVTNSTSS

-1962 SPCALDSATCSSFRN
+1962 SPCVLDSATCSSFRN

-2004 ITGTLGSGNA
+2004 ITGTIGSGNA

-2022 ITFQSANNLVLNKAN
+2022 VTFQSANNLVLNKAN

-2079 GGLGNFVENA
+2079 GGLGNFIENA
-2089 LIPLSKELPSSLQNE
+2089 LNPLSKELPASLQDE

-2115 DNLLNNSGVMNAIQ
+2115 DDLLNNSGVMNEIQ

-2157 KSMLD
+2157 KSMLG

-2169 IGGYM
+2169 IGGYI
-2174 DASELSS
+2174 DASEISS

-2209 DEFLGQDVV
+2209 NEFLGQDVV

-2227 SNIINNIISQGG
+2227 SNIINSIISQGG
-2239 LSGIYNQGLGSVLPP
+2239 LSGVYNQGLGSVLPP

-2263 DLGALLS
+2263 DLGVLLS

-2285 LSNGYVFVNNSS
+2285 LSDGYVFVNNSS

-2366 EICINLAN
+2366 EICVNLAN
-2374 CPTTKNSSSTNSS
+2374 CPTTKNSSSANSS
-2387 VTPTNESL
+2387 VTPTNETL
-2395 SVRANNFTFLGVI
+2395 GVRANNFTFLGTI
-2408 ASNGAIDLSQVKNNS
+2408 ASNGAIDLSQVTNNS

-2435 LQANNLTIANAF
+2435 LQANNLTITNAF
-2447 NNASNST
+2447 DNASNST
-2454 ANINGDFTL
+2454 ANINGNFTL

-2491 LSHSVSH
+2491 ISHSASH
-2498 AIINAQGIAT
+2498 AIINAQGTAT
-2508 IMTNYNNP
+2508 IMANSNNP
-2516 LIQFNTS
+2516 LIQFNAS
-2523 SKETGAYT
+2523 SKEVGTYT
-2531 LIDSAKAIYY
+2531 LIDSTKAIYY
-2541 GYNDQITGGSSLDNY
+2541 GYNNQITGGSSLDNY
-2556 LKLYTLININGKH
+2556 LKLYALIDINGKH

-2580 GQAVSIKD
+2580 GQAVSVKD
-2588 GGLIVGFKDSQ
+2588 GGLVVGFKDSQ

-2616 SNAPINNLQAPTLKQ
+2616 SNDPINNLQAPTLKQ
-2631 YIAQIQGIQGVD
+2631 YIAQIQGVQSVD
-2643 SIEQAGGTQAINWLN
+2643 SIDQAGGNQAINWLN

-2731 SADFH
+2731 RSDFL
-2736 ERLEA
+2736 ERLES

-2823 GSSNVNMG
+2823 GSSNVNVG

-2869 QSYRYNTWTTDAK
+2869 QSYRYDTWTTDAK

-2893 KSVIFKPQI
+2893 KSVIFKPQV
-2902 GLAYYYIGMS
+2902 GLSYYYIGLS

-2955 YFVIADVGRDLFIN
+2955 YFVITDVGRDLFIN

>member
-7 GLISKFISKGSF
+7 GLISKFILKGSF

-26 KIFKLNPILK
+26 KIFKLNLILK
-36 REKPLKRHKKT
+36 REKPLSHKKT

-71 GGLPH
+71 GGLSH

-86 WWSGYHDKIES
+86 WSSWSYHDNIES

-104 NSYCLFSSTQGSGT
+104 NSYCLFNSTQGSGT
-118 YYLNTLTTYSA
+118 YYLNTLTTYSP

-154 GVNGVNVGY
+154 GVNGGDVGY

-183 NSLSDGGGATLNFNA
+183 NSFSTGGGATLNFNA
-198 TNRITINQA
+198 TNHIIINQA
-207 SFDNSDAGA
+207 SFDNSDAGT
-216 QHSYMNFKGS
+216 QHSYMNFSGS
-226 NINVSGSSFT
+226 NINVSASIFT
-236 DDTNGGFSFSGNN
+236 DGTNGGFSFSGNGT
-249 NNSAI
+249 NSNL

-259 KFNQG
+259 NFNQGTYKFTNSANLNFNNSAFNQGTYKFTNSANLNFNNSAFNQG
-264 TYNFTNSANL
+264 TYNFSSTQST
-274 SFNNSNFNQSTYNF
+274 FNNSNFNQ
-288 NSLQSTFN
+288 
-296 NSTFNQGTYNF
+296 GTYSF
-307 TDNTSFNNDT
+307 TDNTGLNFNNDT
-317 FNQGTYNFNTSKVSF
+317 FNQGTYSFNVSKVSF

-353 GSGAVFNLNQ
+353 GSGAIFNLNQ
-363 TLNANQTYDILTT
+363 TLNSNQTYDILTT
-376 NGTIQY
+376 NKAIQY

-406 GNNTYDVT
+406 GSNTYDVT

-427 FSNKSITTQFLGD
+427 FNNQSITTQFLGD
-440 DLQAKAKATY
+440 DLQAKAQATY
-450 QQDLNNSQSALSNAT
+450 QQDLSNSQSTLNNAT
-465 NDNKIAS
+465 SDNKIAS
-472 ADTGYTNNQNTTIKQ
+472 SDTNYTNNQNTTIKK
-487 DAQNLEHTSQ
+487 DAQS
-497 QIAKD
+497 
-502 EQALQGDLNKLKQLA
+502 
-517 NSSFNEQAF
+517 
-526 NQAQSKEQQ
+526 
-535 DEQTLQNEE
+535 
-544 NTFSSE
+544 
-550 QEGLEKALANA
+550 
-561 KEQQEQQQAQATYQQ
+561 
-576 DLNNSQS
+576 
-583 ALSNATNDNKIA
+583 
-595 SADTDYTKNQNTAI
+595 
-609 KQDAQNLE
+609 LE
-617 NTSQQITQDQKDLEQ
+617 NTSQQIAQDQKDLEQ
-632 DLDKLQQL
+632 DLDNLKQL
-640 ANSKTGFNEQAFN
+640 ANSPTGFNEQAFKN
-653 QAQSTE
+653 AQSTE
-659 QQDEQTL
+659 QQDLQTL
-666 QNEEETFSSEQEGLE
+666 QNEEEAFSSEQEGL
-681 KALANAKHTSP
+681 K
-692 TPTKHT
+692 
-698 AQNNPPN
+698 
-705 KVSPPTQNLPTTN
+705 
-718 VWNGVY
+718 
-724 NFQNQTYSKKGI
+724 
-736 YYIDPNLSGQSGQ
+736 
-749 SGNTLS
+749 
-755 TYGYLDWFT
+755 
-764 LKNKFSVNANN
+764 
-775 GTLIIGNNTESA
+775 
-787 NTKGLIWIGDDKGLV
+787 
-802 YYNTGT
+802 
-808 FNAANIYLTSN
+808 
-819 LKTGNGFSGEG
+819 
-830 ATLNFNATN
+830 
-839 RITINQA
+839 QA
-846 SFDNSDAGAQHSYM
+846 
-860 NFKGSNINVSG
+860 I
-871 SSFTDDTN
+871 
-879 GGFSFSGNNNNSAI
+879 
-893 SFNKTKFNQGTYNF
+893 
-907 TNSANLSF
+907 
-915 NNSNFNQSTYNF
+915 
-927 NSLQSTFNNST
+927 
-938 FNQGT
+938 
-943 YNFTDN
+943 
-949 TSFNN
+949 
-954 DTFNQGTYNFNTS
+954 
-967 KVSFSGA
+967 
-974 NTLNSSSPFASLKGS
+974 
-989 VSFGSGAVFNL
+989 
-1000 NQTLNANQT
+1000 
-1009 YDILTTNGTIQY
+1009 
-1021 GVYQSYLWDLINYK
+1021 
-1035 GDKAIS
+1035 
-1041 HVEVGNNTYDVTF
+1041 
-1054 DINGQDETLQET
+1054 
-1066 FSNKSITTQFLGDD
+1066 
-1080 LQAKAKATYQQDLN
+1080 
-1094 NSQSALSNATN
+1094 
-1105 DNKIA
+1105 
-1110 SADTGYT
+1110 
-1117 NNQNTTIK
+1117 
-1125 QDAQNLEHTSQQIAK
+1125 
-1140 DEQALQGDLNKLK
+1140 
-1153 QLANSSFNEQAFN
+1153 
-1166 QAQSKEQQDEQT
+1166 
-1178 LQNEEETFSSEQEGL
+1178 
-1193 EKALAN
+1193 AN
-1199 AKPASPTPTPTPTPT
+1199 AKPASPTP
-1214 PSPTPNPTPTKHT
+1214 SPTPTPTKHT
-1227 APNKVPPT
+1227 APNTPPNKVPPT

-1244 NVWNGVYWLQ
+1244 NVWSGVYWLQ
-1254 NQTYSQKGVYYI
+1254 NQTYSKQGVYYI

-1326 IIGTFNAAN
+1326 ITGTFNAAN

-1383 QTGASQHSYATFDAT
+1383 QTGASQHSYAAFDAT

-1519 NNANITLGNKSQTA
+1519 NNANITLGNKSQAA

-1550 QSVLNASGASAFN
+1550 QSVLNANGASAFN
-1563 NQASLNI
+1563 NQASLNT
-1570 YNGSQATFNSLFF
+1570 YNGSQATFDSLFF
-1583 NGATLS
+1583 NGGTLS

-1614 VLSVSNASSLNAN
+1614 VLSATNTSSLNAN
-1627 INFQGAS
+1627 INFQGSS
-1634 QATFGGNTTIDAAS
+1634 QANFGGNTTIDTAS
-1648 FNFDSASSLSFNNLT
+1648 FNFDSASSLNFNNLT

-1672 YAPSLS
+1672 YAPPLT

-1882 LKEMIETNQLDNIT
+1882 LKEMIESNQLDNIT
-1896 SINEVLQLLDRIKI
+1896 SINEVLQLLDEIKI

-1931 TFSNGNLVIGA
+1931 TFNNGNLVIGA
-1942 TQDHVTNSTSS
+1942 TQDNVTNSTSS

-1990 LGYINADFKAKSIY
+1990 LGYINANFKAKSIY
-2004 ITGTLGSGNA
+2004 ITGTLGSANA

-2022 ITFQSANNLVLNKAN
+2022 VTFQSANNLVLDKAN
-2037 IEAQATDNIFNLL
+2037 IETQATDNIFNLL

-2064 ANVLSQMAMEKIKQA
+2064 ANVLSQVAMEKIKQA

-2089 LIPLSKELPSSLQNE
+2089 LSPLSKELPTSLQNE

-2115 DNLLNNSGVMNAIQ
+2115 DNLLNNSGVMNEIQ

-2209 DEFLGQDVV
+2209 NEFLGQDVV
-2218 KKLESQGLV
+2218 KKLEGQGLV

-2239 LSGIYNQGLGSVLPP
+2239 LSGVYNQGLGSVLPP

-2263 DLGALLS
+2263 DLGTLLS

-2395 SVRANNFTFLGVI
+2395 SVRANNFTFLGTI

-2435 LQANNLTIANAF
+2435 LQANNLTITNAF

-2498 AIINAQGIAT
+2498 AIINAQGTAT
-2508 IMTNYNNP
+2508 IMANNNNP

-2523 SKETGAYT
+2523 SKETGTYT

-2541 GYNDQITGGSSLDNY
+2541 GYNDQITGGNSLADY
-2556 LKLYTLININGKH
+2556 LKLYTLIDINGKR

-2580 GQAVSIKD
+2580 GQAVNIKD

-2616 SNAPINNLQAPTLKQ
+2616 SNDPINNLQAPTLKQ
-2631 YIAQIQGIQGVD
+2631 YIAQIQGTQGVD
-2643 SIEQAGGTQAINWLN
+2643 SIDQAGGTQAINWLN

-2688 IANTLEVIANPNF
+2688 IANTLEVIANPDF

-2741 LKNKRF
+2741 LKHKRF

-2789 YGINVGY
+2789 YGINIGY

-2845 SLNETWGYNKTFIN
+2845 SLSETWGYNKTFIN

-2869 QSYRYNTWTTDAK
+2869 QSYKYNTWTTDAK

-2902 GLAYYYIGMS
+2902 GLAYYYIGLS

>member
-7 GLISKFISKGSF
+7 RLISRFISKGSF

-26 KIFKLNPILK
+26 KIFKLNQILK
-36 REKPLKRHKKT
+36 CEKPLKRHKKAL
-47 KSIKKPFN
+47 KPIKKLSN
-55 KNKSFL
+55 RNKSFL
-61 KASVLLIGAL
+61 KASILLIGAL
-71 GGLPH
+71 GGLSH
-76 LRASECRYWS
+76 LRANECTYWS
-86 WWSGYHDKIES
+86 WFHTYDNIES
-97 GSNSPTH
+97 GPNSPTH

-138 NNGTLNV
+138 NGGTLNV

-154 GVNGVNVGY
+154 GINGGDVGY

-176 SSRITTG
+176 SSHLTTG
-183 NSLSDGGGATLNFNA
+183 NSYADGGGATLNFNA
-198 TNRITINQA
+198 ANNITINQA
-207 SFDNSDAGA
+207 SFDNSDAGT
-216 QHSYMNFKGS
+216 QKSYMNFKGS
-226 NINVSGSSFT
+226 NIKVSGSSFK
-236 DDTNGGFSFSGNN
+236 DDTDGGFSFSGNN

-254 SFNKT
+254 SFNQT
-259 KFNQG
+259 NFNQG
-264 TYNFTNSANL
+264 TYNFSNSTTL
-274 SFNNSNFNQSTYNF
+274 SFNNSNFNQGTYHF
-288 NSLQSTFN
+288 NSAQSAFE
-296 NSTFNQGTYNF
+296 NSNFNQGTYDFN
-307 TDNTSFNNDT
+307 DSVSFNNNT

-332 SGANTLN
+332 SGINTLN

-353 GSGAVFNLNQ
+353 NSGAIFNLNQ
-363 TLNANQTYDILTT
+363 TLSGNQTYDILTT
-376 NGTIQY
+376 NGAIQY

-406 GNNTYDVT
+406 SNNTYDVT
-414 FDINGQDETLQET
+414 FDIDGQDETLQET
-427 FSNKSITTQFLGD
+427 FNNQSIITQFLGD
-440 DLQAKAKATY
+440 DLQQQAQQTY
-450 QQDLNNSQSALSNAT
+450 QEDLTHSQNAL
-465 NDNKIAS
+465 NDVTSDNTIAS
-472 ADTGYTNNQNTTIKQ
+472 NDTSYTQSKN
-487 DAQNLEHTSQ
+487 AA
-497 QIAKD
+497 IAKD
-502 EQALQGDLNKLKQLA
+502 AQGLENTNQQIQQDKQALQGDLNKLKQLA
-517 NSSFNEQAF
+517 NS
-526 NQAQSKEQQ
+526 
-535 DEQTLQNEE
+535 T
-544 NTFSSE
+544 
-550 QEGLEKALANA
+550 
-561 KEQQEQQQAQATYQQ
+561 
-576 DLNNSQS
+576 
-583 ALSNATNDNKIA
+583 
-595 SADTDYTKNQNTAI
+595 
-609 KQDAQNLE
+609 
-617 NTSQQITQDQKDLEQ
+617 
-632 DLDKLQQL
+632 
-640 ANSKTGFNEQAFN
+640 TGFNEQAFN
-653 QAQSTE
+653 QAQKQE

-666 QNEEETFSSEQEGLE
+666 QNDENTFNAEQDSLN
-681 KALANAKHTSP
+681 KAIANAKHANPTPSHAP

-698 AQNNPPN
+698 AQNTPPSQ
-705 KVSPPTQNLPTTN
+705 VPPTPTQNLP
-718 VWNGVY
+718 
-724 NFQNQTYSKKGI
+724 K
-736 YYIDPNLSGQSGQ
+736 
-749 SGNTLS
+749 
-755 TYGYLDWFT
+755 
-764 LKNKFSVNANN
+764 
-775 GTLIIGNNTESA
+775 
-787 NTKGLIWIGDDKGLV
+787 
-802 YYNTGT
+802 
-808 FNAANIYLTSN
+808 
-819 LKTGNGFSGEG
+819 
-830 ATLNFNATN
+830 
-839 RITINQA
+839 
-846 SFDNSDAGAQHSYM
+846 
-860 NFKGSNINVSG
+860 
-871 SSFTDDTN
+871 
-879 GGFSFSGNNNNSAI
+879 
-893 SFNKTKFNQGTYNF
+893 
-907 TNSANLSF
+907 
-915 NNSNFNQSTYNF
+915 
-927 NSLQSTFNNST
+927 
-938 FNQGT
+938 
-943 YNFTDN
+943 
-949 TSFNN
+949 
-954 DTFNQGTYNFNTS
+954 
-967 KVSFSGA
+967 
-974 NTLNSSSPFASLKGS
+974 
-989 VSFGSGAVFNL
+989 
-1000 NQTLNANQT
+1000 
-1009 YDILTTNGTIQY
+1009 
-1021 GVYQSYLWDLINYK
+1021 
-1035 GDKAIS
+1035 
-1041 HVEVGNNTYDVTF
+1041 
-1054 DINGQDETLQET
+1054 
-1066 FSNKSITTQFLGDD
+1066 
-1080 LQAKAKATYQQDLN
+1080 
-1094 NSQSALSNATN
+1094 
-1105 DNKIA
+1105 
-1110 SADTGYT
+1110 
-1117 NNQNTTIK
+1117 
-1125 QDAQNLEHTSQQIAK
+1125 
-1140 DEQALQGDLNKLK
+1140 
-1153 QLANSSFNEQAFN
+1153 
-1166 QAQSKEQQDEQT
+1166 
-1178 LQNEEETFSSEQEGL
+1178 
-1193 EKALAN
+1193 
-1199 AKPASPTPTPTPTPT
+1199 
-1214 PSPTPNPTPTKHT
+1214 
-1227 APNKVPPT
+1227 
-1235 PPTQNLPTT
+1235 T

-1254 NQTYSQKGVYYI
+1254 NKTYSNKGVYYI

-1275 QSANTLSTYTANL
+1275 QNGNTLSTYTANL
-1288 LGRSFGVNIQN
+1288 FGRSFGVNIQN

-1326 IIGTFNAAN
+1326 ITGTFNAAN

-1341 FKTGEGVSGSDGGGA
+1341 FKTGEGVSNSDGGGA

-1383 QTGASQHSYATFDAT
+1383 QTGASQHSYATFDAM

-1417 FNAKNISFS
+1417 FSAKNISFS

-1446 ANSLSFNNSRLNGGA
+1446 SNSLSFINSRLNGGA
-1461 VYNLWANSLIF
+1461 IYNLQANSLIF

-1495 LLGNTSFTLSS
+1495 LLGNTNFTLSS

-1519 NNANITLGNKSQTA
+1519 NNASITLGNKSQAA

-1550 QSVLNASGASAFN
+1550 QSVLNANGSSAFN

-1583 NGATLS
+1583 NGGTLS
-1589 LNANSKLNASS
+1589 LNASSKLNASS

-1614 VLSVSNASSLNAN
+1614 VLSANNTSSLNAN

-1634 QATFGGNTTIDAAS
+1634 QADFGGNTTIDTAS

-1672 YAPSLS
+1672 YVPSLT

-1693 GDINLSDINIFDN
+1693 GDINLFDINIFDN

-1807 PTGYSYDYSDNQAG
+1807 LTGYSYDYSDNQVG
-1821 TYYLTSNIKGLFTP
+1821 TYYLTSSIKGLFTP

-1840 PQTPGTY
+1840 PQAPGTY

-1857 NIYNKGFSSGN
+1857 NIYNKGFSSEN

-1882 LKEMIETNQLDNIT
+1882 LKEMIESNQLDNIT
-1896 SINEVLQLLDRIKI
+1896 NINEVLQLLDKIKI
-1910 TPAQKQ
+1910 TQAQKQ

-1931 TFSNGNLVIGA
+1931 TFSNGNLIIGA
-1942 TQDHVTNSTSS
+1942 TQDNVTNSTSS

-2004 ITGTLGSGNA
+2004 ITGTIGSGNA

-2022 ITFQSANNLVLNKAN
+2022 VTFQSANNLVLNKAN

-2064 ANVLSQMAMEKIKQA
+2064 ANVLSQVAMEKIKQA

-2089 LIPLSKELPSSLQNE
+2089 LSPLSKELPASLQNE

-2115 DNLLNNSGVMNAIQ
+2115 DDLLNNSGVMNEIQ

-2169 IGGYM
+2169 IGGYI
-2174 DASELSS
+2174 DASEISS
-2181 ILSVILKDITNPPT
+2181 ILSVVLKDITNPPT

-2209 DEFLGQDVV
+2209 NEFLGQDVV

-2239 LSGIYNQGLGSVLPP
+2239 LSGVYNQGLGSVLPP

-2336 GVSNINITTLN
+2336 DVSNINITTLN

-2366 EICINLAN
+2366 EICVNLAS

-2395 SVRANNFTFLGVI
+2395 NVRANNFTFLGAI
-2408 ASNGAIDLSQVKNNS
+2408 TSNGAIDLSQVTNNS

-2435 LQANNLTIANAF
+2435 LQANNLTITNAF

-2454 ANINGDFTL
+2454 ANINGNFTL

-2491 LSHSVSH
+2491 LSHSASH
-2498 AIINAQGIAT
+2498 AIINAQGAAT
-2508 IMTNYNNP
+2508 IMANNNNP

-2523 SKETGAYT
+2523 SKEVGTYT

-2541 GYNDQITGGSSLDNY
+2541 GYNNQITGGSSLDNY
-2556 LKLYTLININGKH
+2556 LKLYALIDINGKH

-2580 GQAVSIKD
+2580 GQAVNIKD
-2588 GGLIVGFKDSQ
+2588 GGLVVGFKDSQ

-2608 YNKVKIAV
+2608 YNKVKIAI
-2616 SNAPINNLQAPTLKQ
+2616 SNDPINNLQAPTLKQ
-2631 YIAQIQGIQGVD
+2631 YIAQIQGTQGVD
-2643 SIEQAGGTQAINWLN
+2643 SIDQAGGNQAINWLN

-2670 PYYLESHSTK
+2670 PYYLESHSAK

-2688 IANTLEVIANPNF
+2688 IANTLEVIANPDF

-2823 GSSNVNMG
+2823 GSSNVNIG

-2869 QSYRYNTWTTDAK
+2869 QSYRYDTWTTEAK

-2902 GLAYYYIGMS
+2902 GLSYYYIGLS

>member
-1 MAFKKA
+1 MAFKKV
-7 GLISKFISKGSF
+7 GLISKSILKGSF

-26 KIFKLNPILK
+26 KIFKLNQILK
-36 REKPLKRHKKT
+36 REKPLSHKKT

-71 GGLPH
+71 GGLSH

-86 WWSGYHDKIES
+86 WSSWGYHDNIES

-104 NSYCLFSSTQGSGT
+104 NSYCLFSSAQGSGT
-118 YYLNTLTTYSA
+118 YYLNTLTTYSP

-138 NNGTLNV
+138 NNGTLDV

-154 GVNGVNVGY
+154 GVNGGDVGY
-163 ITGTYDAQTINFN
+163 ITGTYDSQTINFD

-183 NSLSDGGGATLNFNA
+183 NSFSTGGGATLNFNA
-198 TNRITINQA
+198 TNHITINQA
-207 SFDNSDAGA
+207 SFDNSDAGT
-216 QHSYMNFKGS
+216 QHSYMNFSGS
-226 NINVSGSSFT
+226 NINVSDSSFT
-236 DDTNGGFSFSGNN
+236 DDTNGGFSFSGNS

-259 KFNQG
+259 NFNQGTYKFTNSTNLNFNNSNFNQG
-264 TYNFTNSANL
+264 TYNFNSA
-274 SFNNSNFNQSTYNF
+274 QSVF
-288 NSLQSTFN
+288 E

-307 TDNTSFNNDT
+307 TDNTGLNFNNDT

-353 GSGAVFNLNQ
+353 GSDAIFNLNQ
-363 TLNANQTYDILTT
+363 TLNSNQTYDILTT
-376 NGTIQY
+376 NKTIQY

-406 GNNTYDVT
+406 GSNTYDVT

-427 FSNKSITTQFLGD
+427 FSNQSITTQFLGD

-450 QQDLNNSQSALSNAT
+450 QQDLSNSQTALNNAT
-465 NDNKIAS
+465 SDNKIAS
-472 ADTGYTNNQNTTIKQ
+472 SDTGYTNNQNTTIKK
-487 DAQNLEHTSQ
+487 DAQSLENTSQ
-497 QIAKD
+497 QIAQDK
-502 EQALQGDLNKLKQLA
+502 QALKGDLDKLQQLA
-517 NSSFNEQAF
+517 NSTTGFNEQAF
-526 NQAQSKEQQ
+526 NQAQDKEQQ

-544 NTFSSE
+544 KTFSSE
-550 QEGLEKALANA
+550 QEGLKQALANA
-561 KEQQEQQQAQATYQQ
+561 
-576 DLNNSQS
+576 N
-583 ALSNATNDNKIA
+583 
-595 SADTDYTKNQNTAI
+595 
-609 KQDAQNLE
+609 
-617 NTSQQITQDQKDLEQ
+617 
-632 DLDKLQQL
+632 
-640 ANSKTGFNEQAFN
+640 
-653 QAQSTE
+653 
-659 QQDEQTL
+659 
-666 QNEEETFSSEQEGLE
+666 
-681 KALANAKHTSP
+681 HTSPTP

-698 AQNNPPN
+698 APN
-705 KVSPPTQNLPTTN
+705 
-718 VWNGVY
+718 
-724 NFQNQTYSKKGI
+724 
-736 YYIDPNLSGQSGQ
+736 
-749 SGNTLS
+749 
-755 TYGYLDWFT
+755 
-764 LKNKFSVNANN
+764 
-775 GTLIIGNNTESA
+775 
-787 NTKGLIWIGDDKGLV
+787 
-802 YYNTGT
+802 
-808 FNAANIYLTSN
+808 
-819 LKTGNGFSGEG
+819 
-830 ATLNFNATN
+830 
-839 RITINQA
+839 
-846 SFDNSDAGAQHSYM
+846 
-860 NFKGSNINVSG
+860 
-871 SSFTDDTN
+871 
-879 GGFSFSGNNNNSAI
+879 
-893 SFNKTKFNQGTYNF
+893 
-907 TNSANLSF
+907 
-915 NNSNFNQSTYNF
+915 
-927 NSLQSTFNNST
+927 
-938 FNQGT
+938 
-943 YNFTDN
+943 
-949 TSFNN
+949 
-954 DTFNQGTYNFNTS
+954 
-967 KVSFSGA
+967 
-974 NTLNSSSPFASLKGS
+974 
-989 VSFGSGAVFNL
+989 
-1000 NQTLNANQT
+1000 
-1009 YDILTTNGTIQY
+1009 
-1021 GVYQSYLWDLINYK
+1021 
-1035 GDKAIS
+1035 
-1041 HVEVGNNTYDVTF
+1041 
-1054 DINGQDETLQET
+1054 
-1066 FSNKSITTQFLGDD
+1066 
-1080 LQAKAKATYQQDLN
+1080 
-1094 NSQSALSNATN
+1094 
-1105 DNKIA
+1105 
-1110 SADTGYT
+1110 
-1117 NNQNTTIK
+1117 
-1125 QDAQNLEHTSQQIAK
+1125 
-1140 DEQALQGDLNKLK
+1140 
-1153 QLANSSFNEQAFN
+1153 
-1166 QAQSKEQQDEQT
+1166 
-1178 LQNEEETFSSEQEGL
+1178 
-1193 EKALAN
+1193 
-1199 AKPASPTPTPTPTPT
+1199 TP
-1214 PSPTPNPTPTKHT
+1214 
-1227 APNKVPPT
+1227 PNKVPPT

-1244 NVWNGVYWLQ
+1244 NVWNGVYNLQ

-1288 LGRSFGVNIQN
+1288 FGRSFGVNIQN

-1326 IIGTFNAAN
+1326 ITGTFNAAN

-1341 FKTGEGVSGSDGGGA
+1341 FKTGEGVSNSDGGGA

-1383 QTGASQHSYATFDAT
+1383 QTGASQHSYAAFDAT

-1417 FNAKNISFS
+1417 FSAKNISFS
-1426 NASFSGFTNPGGSS
+1426 NASFSGFTNPGESS

-1519 NNANITLGNKSQTA
+1519 DNANITLGNKSQAA
-1533 FKNSLT
+1533 FKDSLT

-1550 QSVLNASGASAFN
+1550 QSVLNANSTSAFN

-1583 NGATLS
+1583 NGGIIS

-1614 VLSVSNASSLNAN
+1614 VLSASNTSSLNAN
-1627 INFQGAS
+1627 INFQGTS
-1634 QATFGGNTTIDAAS
+1634 QADFGGNTTIDTAS
-1648 FNFDSASSLSFNNLT
+1648 FNFDSTSSLSFNNLT

-1672 YAPSLS
+1672 YAPSLT

-1746 SDNNNIQTWSF
+1746 SGNNNIQTWSF

-1882 LKEMIETNQLDNIT
+1882 LKEMIESNQLDNIT
-1896 SINEVLQLLDRIKI
+1896 SINEVLQLLDKIKI
-1910 TPAQKQ
+1910 TPVQKQ
-1916 ALLETINHLTDNINQ
+1916 AFLETINHLTDNINQ
-1931 TFSNGNLVIGA
+1931 TFNNGNLVIGA
-1942 TQDHVTNSTSS
+1942 TQDNVTNSTSS

-1962 SPCALDSATCSSFRN
+1962 SPCTLDSATCSSFRN

-2022 ITFQSANNLVLNKAN
+2022 VTFQSANNLVLNKAN

-2064 ANVLSQMAMEKIKQA
+2064 ANVLSQVAMEKIKQA

-2089 LIPLSKELPSSLQNE
+2089 LSPLSKELPTSLQNE

-2209 DEFLGQDVV
+2209 NEFLGQDVV

-2239 LSGIYNQGLGSVLPP
+2239 LSGVYNQGLGSVLPL

-2366 EICINLAN
+2366 EICVNLAN
-2374 CPTTKNSSSTNSS
+2374 CSATKNSSPANSS

-2395 SVRANNFTFLGVI
+2395 SVRANNFTFLGTI

-2454 ANINGDFTL
+2454 ANINGNFTL

-2498 AIINAQGIAT
+2498 AIINAQGVAT
-2508 IMTNYNNP
+2508 IMANNNNP

-2523 SKETGAYT
+2523 SKETTTYT
-2531 LIDSAKAIYY
+2531 LIDSTKAIYY

-2556 LKLYTLININGKH
+2556 LKLYTLIDINGKR
-2569 MVMTDNGLTYN
+2569 MVMTGNGLTYN
-2580 GQAVSIKD
+2580 GQAVNIKD
-2588 GGLIVGFKDSQ
+2588 GGLVVGFKDSQ

-2616 SNAPINNLQAPTLKQ
+2616 SNDPINNLQAPTLKQ
-2631 YIAQIQGIQGVD
+2631 YIAQIQGTQGVD
-2643 SIEQAGGTQAINWLN
+2643 SIDQAGGNQAINWLN

-2670 PYYLESHSTK
+2670 PYYLESHSIK

-2688 IANTLEVIANPNF
+2688 IANTLEVIANPDF

-2789 YGINVGY
+2789 YGINIGY

-2869 QSYRYNTWTTDAK
+2869 QSYKYNTWTTDAK

-2902 GLAYYYIGMS
+2902 GLAYYYIGLS

-2920 PIYNQFRA
+2920 SIYNQFRA

-3013 AGIGA
+3013 AGIGV

>member
-1 MAFKKA
+1 MAFKKV

-26 KIFKLNPILK
+26 KIFKLNLILK

-71 GGLPH
+71 GGLSH

-86 WWSGYHDKIES
+86 WSSWSYHDNIES

-138 NNGTLNV
+138 NNGTLDV
-145 GGNIRFGGT
+145 GGNIRFGGM
-154 GVNGVNVGY
+154 GVNGGNVGY

-183 NSLSDGGGATLNFNA
+183 NSFSTGGGATLNFNA
-198 TNRITINQA
+198 TNHITINQA
-207 SFDNSDAGA
+207 SFDNSDAGT

-236 DDTNGGFSFSGNN
+236 DDTNGGFSFSGNGTDSN
-249 NNSAI
+249 L

-259 KFNQG
+259 NFNQG
-264 TYNFTNSANL
+264 TYKFTNSADLN
-274 SFNNSNFNQSTYNF
+274 FNNSAFNQGTYNF

-296 NSTFNQGTYNF
+296 NSNFNQGTYSF
-307 TDNTSFNNDT
+307 TDNTGLNFDNDI
-317 FNQGTYNFNTSKVSF
+317 FNQGTYSFNASKVSF

-353 GSGAVFNLNQ
+353 GSDAIFNLNQ
-363 TLNANQTYDILTT
+363 TLNSNQTYDILTT

-427 FSNKSITTQFLGD
+427 FNNQSIITQFLGD
-440 DLQAKAKATY
+440 DLQAKAQKTY
-450 QQDLNNSQSALSNAT
+450 QQDLSNSQSALNNAT
-465 NDNKIAS
+465 SDSKIAS
-472 ADTGYTNNQNTTIKQ
+472 NDTSYTNNQNTTIK
-487 DAQNLEHTSQ
+487 
-497 QIAKD
+497 K
-502 EQALQGDLNKLKQLA
+502 
-517 NSSFNEQAF
+517 
-526 NQAQSKEQQ
+526 
-535 DEQTLQNEE
+535 
-544 NTFSSE
+544 
-550 QEGLEKALANA
+550 
-561 KEQQEQQQAQATYQQ
+561 
-576 DLNNSQS
+576 
-583 ALSNATNDNKIA
+583 
-595 SADTDYTKNQNTAI
+595 
-609 KQDAQNLE
+609 DAQNLE
-617 NTSQQITQDQKDLEQ
+617 NTDQTIQQDKQALEKDLANV
-632 DLDKLQQL
+632 KQL
-640 ANSKTGFNEQAFN
+640 ANSPTGFNEQAFKN
-653 QAQSTE
+653 AQSTE
-659 QQDEQTL
+659 QQDLQTL
-666 QNEEETFSSEQEGLE
+666 QENE
-681 KALANAKHTSP
+681 N
-692 TPTKHT
+692 
-698 AQNNPPN
+698 
-705 KVSPPTQNLPTTN
+705 
-718 VWNGVY
+718 
-724 NFQNQTYSKKGI
+724 
-736 YYIDPNLSGQSGQ
+736 
-749 SGNTLS
+749 
-755 TYGYLDWFT
+755 
-764 LKNKFSVNANN
+764 
-775 GTLIIGNNTESA
+775 
-787 NTKGLIWIGDDKGLV
+787 
-802 YYNTGT
+802 T
-808 FNAANIYLTSN
+808 FN
-819 LKTGNGFSGEG
+819 
-830 ATLNFNATN
+830 
-839 RITINQA
+839 
-846 SFDNSDAGAQHSYM
+846 
-860 NFKGSNINVSG
+860 
-871 SSFTDDTN
+871 
-879 GGFSFSGNNNNSAI
+879 
-893 SFNKTKFNQGTYNF
+893 
-907 TNSANLSF
+907 
-915 NNSNFNQSTYNF
+915 
-927 NSLQSTFNNST
+927 
-938 FNQGT
+938 
-943 YNFTDN
+943 
-949 TSFNN
+949 
-954 DTFNQGTYNFNTS
+954 
-967 KVSFSGA
+967 
-974 NTLNSSSPFASLKGS
+974 
-989 VSFGSGAVFNL
+989 
-1000 NQTLNANQT
+1000 
-1009 YDILTTNGTIQY
+1009 
-1021 GVYQSYLWDLINYK
+1021 
-1035 GDKAIS
+1035 
-1041 HVEVGNNTYDVTF
+1041 
-1054 DINGQDETLQET
+1054 
-1066 FSNKSITTQFLGDD
+1066 
-1080 LQAKAKATYQQDLN
+1080 
-1094 NSQSALSNATN
+1094 
-1105 DNKIA
+1105 
-1110 SADTGYT
+1110 
-1117 NNQNTTIK
+1117 
-1125 QDAQNLEHTSQQIAK
+1125 
-1140 DEQALQGDLNKLK
+1140 
-1153 QLANSSFNEQAFN
+1153 
-1166 QAQSKEQQDEQT
+1166 
-1178 LQNEEETFSSEQEGL
+1178 SEQEGL

-1199 AKPASPTPTPTPTPT
+1199 AKPTSPT
-1214 PSPTPNPTPTKHT
+1214 PSPTPTPTKHT
-1227 APNKVPPT
+1227 APNTPPNKVP

-1244 NVWNGVYWLQ
+1244 NVWSGVYWLQ
-1254 NQTYSQKGVYYI
+1254 NQTYSKQGVYYI

-1275 QSANTLSTYTANL
+1275 QSGNTLSTYTANL

-1310 VNDNGLIWIG
+1310 VNDDGLIWIG

-1326 IIGTFNAAN
+1326 ITGTFNAAN

-1383 QTGASQHSYATFDAT
+1383 QTGASQHSYAAFDAT

-1417 FNAKNISFS
+1417 FSAKNISFS

-1440 VISANA
+1440 VISVNA

-1482 YSRGTSNFNATTQ
+1482 YSRGASNFNATTQ

-1519 NNANITLGNKSQTA
+1519 NNANITLGNKSQAA

-1550 QSVLNASGASAFN
+1550 QSVLNANGSSVFN

-1583 NGATLS
+1583 NGGILS

-1614 VLSVSNASSLNAN
+1614 VLSASNTSSLNAN

-1634 QATFGGNTTIDAAS
+1634 QANFGGNTTINTAS
-1648 FNFDSASSLSFNNLT
+1648 FNFDSISSLSFNNLT

-1672 YAPSLS
+1672 YAPSLT
-1678 KALMSVS
+1678 KVLMSVS

-1746 SDNNNIQTWSF
+1746 SGNNNIQTWSF

-1882 LKEMIETNQLDNIT
+1882 LKEMIESNQLDNIT
-1896 SINEVLQLLDRIKI
+1896 SINEVLQLLDKIKI

-1942 TQDHVTNSTSS
+1942 TQDNVTNSTSS

-2022 ITFQSANNLVLNKAN
+2022 VTFQSANNLVLNKAN

-2064 ANVLSQMAMEKIKQA
+2064 ANVLSQVAMEKIKQA

-2089 LIPLSKELPSSLQNE
+2089 LIPLSKELPASLQNE

-2129 NIISKKLSIFGN
+2129 DIISKKLSIFGN

-2169 IGGYM
+2169 IGGYI

-2209 DEFLGQDVV
+2209 NEFLGQDVV

-2239 LSGIYNQGLGSVLPP
+2239 LSGVYNQGLGSVLPP

-2366 EICINLAN
+2366 EICVNLAN
-2374 CPTTKNSSSTNSS
+2374 CPTTKNSSSTDSS

-2395 SVRANNFTFLGVI
+2395 SVRANNFTFLGTI

-2423 VIGTLNLNENAT
+2423 FIGTLNLNENAT
-2435 LQANNLTIANAF
+2435 LQANNLTITNAF

-2454 ANINGDFTL
+2454 ANINGNFTL

-2491 LSHSVSH
+2491 LSHSASH
-2498 AIINAQGIAT
+2498 AIINAQGVAT
-2508 IMTNYNNP
+2508 IMANNNNP

-2523 SKETGAYT
+2523 SKETGTYT

-2541 GYNDQITGGSSLDNY
+2541 GYNDQITGGNSLADY
-2556 LKLYTLININGKH
+2556 LKLYTLIDINGKH

-2580 GQAVSIKD
+2580 GQAVNIKD
-2588 GGLIVGFKDSQ
+2588 GGLVVGFKDSQ

-2608 YNKVKIAV
+2608 YNKVKIAI
-2616 SNAPINNLQAPTLKQ
+2616 SNDPINNLNLQAPTLKQ
-2631 YIAQIQGIQGVD
+2631 YIAQIQGAQGVD

-2688 IANTLEVIANPNF
+2688 IANTLEVIANPDF
-2701 KNDATNILQINTYT
+2701 KNDAANILQINTYT

-2731 SADFH
+2731 STDFH

-2869 QSYRYNTWTTDAK
+2869 QSYKYDTWTTDAK

-2902 GLAYYYIGMS
+2902 GLAYYYIGLS

-3013 AGIGA
+3013 ASIGA

>member
-7 GLISKFISKGSF
+7 RLISRFISKGSF

-26 KIFKLNPILK
+26 KFFTLNQILK

-47 KSIKKPFN
+47 KSIEKPFN

-71 GGLPH
+71 GGLSH
-76 LRASECRYWS
+76 LRANECRYWS
-86 WWSGYHDKIES
+86 WSSWSYQDNIES
-97 GSNSPTH
+97 GPNSPTH
-104 NSYCLFSSTQGSGT
+104 NSYCLFSSAQGSGT

-129 GGASFTQKF
+129 GGASFTQTF
-138 NNGTLNV
+138 NNGTLDI

-154 GVNGVNVGY
+154 GINGGDVGY
-163 ITGTYDAQTINFN
+163 ITGTYDAQTMNFN
-176 SSRITTG
+176 SSHITTG
-183 NSLSDGGGATLNFNA
+183 NSYADGGGATLNFNA
-198 TNRITINQA
+198 TNNITINQA
-207 SFDNSDAGA
+207 SFDNSDAGT

-226 NINVSGSSFT
+226 NIKVSGSSFT
-236 DDTNGGFSFSGNN
+236 DDTDGGFSFSGNN

-254 SFNKT
+254 SFNQT
-259 KFNQG
+259 NFNQG
-264 TYNFTNSANL
+264 TYNFSNSATL
-274 SFNNSNFNQSTYNF
+274 SFNNSNFNQ
-288 NSLQSTFN
+288 
-296 NSTFNQGTYNF
+296 GTYDFSN
-307 TDNTSFNNDT
+307 NTSFNNDT
-317 FNQGTYNFNTSKVSF
+317 FNQGTYHFNTSKVSF
-332 SGANTLN
+332 SGINTLN

-353 GSGAVFNLNQ
+353 NSNAIFNLNQ
-363 TLNANQTYDILTT
+363 TLNNNQTYDILTT
-376 NGTIQY
+376 NGAIQY

-427 FSNKSITTQFLGD
+427 FNNQSITTQFLGD
-440 DLQAKAKATY
+440 NLQQEAQKTY
-450 QQDLNNSQSALSNAT
+450 QEDVNNSQNALNNVTS
-465 NDNKIAS
+465 DNKIAS
-472 ADTGYTNNQNTTIKQ
+472 NDTSYTQSKNATVAK
-487 DAQNLEHTSQ
+487 DAQTLENTNQKIQ
-497 QIAKD
+497 QD
-502 EQALQGDLNKLKQLA
+502 EQALEKDLAQINQLA
-517 NSSFNEQAF
+517 NS
-526 NQAQSKEQQ
+526 
-535 DEQTLQNEE
+535 T
-544 NTFSSE
+544 
-550 QEGLEKALANA
+550 
-561 KEQQEQQQAQATYQQ
+561 
-576 DLNNSQS
+576 
-583 ALSNATNDNKIA
+583 
-595 SADTDYTKNQNTAI
+595 
-609 KQDAQNLE
+609 
-617 NTSQQITQDQKDLEQ
+617 
-632 DLDKLQQL
+632 
-640 ANSKTGFNEQAFN
+640 TGFNEQAFN
-653 QAQSTE
+653 QAQSNEKQDEQTLQNDENAFNTEQEGLEQAIQQEQVQQQKQEQAQAQQTYQEDLTNSKNALSGATSDNTIANNDTSYTQSKNATILKDAQTLENTNQKIQQDEQALEKDLAQINQLANSTTGFNEQAFTQAQKQE

-666 QNEEETFSSEQEGLE
+666 QNDENAFNTEQEGL
-681 KALANAKHTSP
+681 KQAIANAKHVSPTPNPTPSPTP

-698 AQNNPPN
+698 APNTPPSQ
-705 KVSPPTQNLPTTN
+705 VPPTPPTQNPPAES
-718 VWNGVY
+718 VWSGVY
-724 NFQNQTYSKKGI
+724 WLQNKTYSNKGI

-755 TYGYLDWFT
+755 TY
-764 LKNKFSVNANN
+764 
-775 GTLIIGNNTESA
+775 
-787 NTKGLIWIGDDKGLV
+787 
-802 YYNTGT
+802 
-808 FNAANIYLTSN
+808 
-819 LKTGNGFSGEG
+819 
-830 ATLNFNATN
+830 
-839 RITINQA
+839 
-846 SFDNSDAGAQHSYM
+846 
-860 NFKGSNINVSG
+860 
-871 SSFTDDTN
+871 
-879 GGFSFSGNNNNSAI
+879 
-893 SFNKTKFNQGTYNF
+893 
-907 TNSANLSF
+907 
-915 NNSNFNQSTYNF
+915 
-927 NSLQSTFNNST
+927 
-938 FNQGT
+938 
-943 YNFTDN
+943 
-949 TSFNN
+949 
-954 DTFNQGTYNFNTS
+954 
-967 KVSFSGA
+967 
-974 NTLNSSSPFASLKGS
+974 
-989 VSFGSGAVFNL
+989 
-1000 NQTLNANQT
+1000 
-1009 YDILTTNGTIQY
+1009 
-1021 GVYQSYLWDLINYK
+1021 
-1035 GDKAIS
+1035 
-1041 HVEVGNNTYDVTF
+1041 
-1054 DINGQDETLQET
+1054 
-1066 FSNKSITTQFLGDD
+1066 
-1080 LQAKAKATYQQDLN
+1080 
-1094 NSQSALSNATN
+1094 
-1105 DNKIA
+1105 
-1110 SADTGYT
+1110 
-1117 NNQNTTIK
+1117 
-1125 QDAQNLEHTSQQIAK
+1125 
-1140 DEQALQGDLNKLK
+1140 
-1153 QLANSSFNEQAFN
+1153 
-1166 QAQSKEQQDEQT
+1166 
-1178 LQNEEETFSSEQEGL
+1178 
-1193 EKALAN
+1193 
-1199 AKPASPTPTPTPTPT
+1199 
-1214 PSPTPNPTPTKHT
+1214 
-1227 APNKVPPT
+1227 
-1235 PPTQNLPTT
+1235 
-1244 NVWNGVYWLQ
+1244 
-1254 NQTYSQKGVYYI
+1254 
-1266 DPNLSGQSG
+1266 
-1275 QSANTLSTYTANL
+1275 TANL
-1288 LGRSFGVNIQN
+1288 LGRSFSVNIQN

-1310 VNDNGLIWIG
+1310 VNSNGLIWIG

-1326 IIGTFNAAN
+1326 ITGTFNAAN

-1341 FKTGEGVSGSDGGGA
+1341 FKTGEGVSNSDGGGA

-1364 NITMDGLNYN
+1364 NITMNGLNYN
-1374 DAETVTKMI
+1374 NAETVTKMI
-1383 QTGASQHSYATFDAT
+1383 QTGASQHSYTTFDAT

-1417 FNAKNISFS
+1417 FSAENISFS

-1446 ANSLSFNNSRLNGGA
+1446 TNSLSFIDSRLNGGA
-1461 VYNLWANSLIF
+1461 IYNLQANSLIF

-1519 NNANITLGNKSQTA
+1519 NNANITLGNKSQAA

-1570 YNGSQATFNSLFF
+1570 YNGSQAAFNSLFF
-1583 NGATLS
+1583 NGGTLS
-1589 LNANSKLNASS
+1589 LNASSKLNASS
-1600 ASFSNN
+1600 TSFSND

-1614 VLSVSNASSLNAN
+1614 VLNANNTSSLNAN

-1634 QATFGGNTTIDAAS
+1634 QANFGGNTIIDTAS
-1648 FNFDSASSLSFNNLT
+1648 FNFDSASSLNFNNLT

-1672 YAPSLS
+1672 YAPSLT

-1857 NIYNKGFSSGN
+1857 NIYNKGFSSEN

-1882 LKEMIETNQLDNIT
+1882 LKEMIESNQLDNIT
-1896 SINEVLQLLDRIKI
+1896 NINEVLQLLDKIKI
-1910 TPAQKQ
+1910 TQAQKQ

-1931 TFSNGNLVIGA
+1931 TFNNGNLVIGA
-1942 TQDHVTNSTSS
+1942 TQDNVTNSTSS

-2004 ITGTLGSGNA
+2004 ITGTIGSGNA

-2022 ITFQSANNLVLNKAN
+2022 VTFQSTNNLVLNKAN

-2079 GGLGNFVENA
+2079 GGLGNFIENA
-2089 LIPLSKELPSSLQNE
+2089 LSPLSKELPASLQDE

-2115 DNLLNNSGVMNAIQ
+2115 DDLLNNSGVMNEIQ
-2129 NIISKKLSIFGN
+2129 NIISQKLSIFGN

-2169 IGGYM
+2169 IGGYI
-2174 DASELSS
+2174 DASEISS

-2209 DEFLGQDVV
+2209 NEFLGQDVV

-2239 LSGIYNQGLGSVLPP
+2239 LSGVYNQGLGSVLPP

-2374 CPTTKNSSSTNSS
+2374 CPTTKNSSSANSS

-2395 SVRANNFTFLGVI
+2395 SVRANNFTFLGAI
-2408 ASNGAIDLSQVKNNS
+2408 TSNGAIDLSQVTNNS

-2435 LQANNLTIANAF
+2435 LQANNLTITNAF
-2447 NNASNST
+2447 DNVSNST
-2454 ANINGDFTL
+2454 ANINGNFTL

-2498 AIINAQGIAT
+2498 AIINTQGAAT
-2508 IMTNYNNP
+2508 IMANNNNP
-2516 LIQFNTS
+2516 LIQFNAS
-2523 SKETGAYT
+2523 SKEAGTYT

-2541 GYNDQITGGSSLDNY
+2541 GYNNQITGGSSLDNY
-2556 LKLYTLININGKH
+2556 LKLYALIDINGKR

-2580 GQAVSIKD
+2580 GQAVSVKD
-2588 GGLIVGFKDSQ
+2588 GGLVVGFKDSQ

-2616 SNAPINNLQAPTLKQ
+2616 SNDPINNLQAPTLKQ
-2631 YIAQIQGIQGVD
+2631 YIAQIQGVQSVD
-2643 SIEQAGGTQAINWLN
+2643 SIDQAGGNQAINWLN

-2670 PYYLESHSTK
+2670 PYYLESHSVK

-2731 SADFH
+2731 RSDFL

-2823 GSSNVNMG
+2823 GSSNVNVG

-2869 QSYRYNTWTTDAK
+2869 QSYKYDTWTTDAK

-2893 KSVIFKPQI
+2893 KSVIFKPQV
-2902 GLAYYYIGMS
+2902 GLSYYYIGLS

>member
-7 GLISKFISKGSF
+7 RLISKFISKGSF

-26 KIFKLNPILK
+26 KIFKLNQILK
-36 REKPLKRHKKT
+36 RENPLKRHKKT

-61 KASVLLIGAL
+61 KASILLIGAL
-71 GGLPH
+71 GGLSH

-86 WWSGYHDKIES
+86 WSSWNYQDNIES
-97 GSNSPTH
+97 GPNSPTH
-104 NSYCLFSSTQGSGT
+104 NSYCLFSSAQGSGT

-138 NNGTLNV
+138 NGGTLNV
-145 GGNIRFGGT
+145 GGDIRFGGT
-154 GVNGVNVGY
+154 GINGGDVGY

-176 SSRITTG
+176 SSHLTTG
-183 NSLSDGGGATLNFNA
+183 NSYADGGGATLNFNA
-198 TNRITINQA
+198 TNHITINQA
-207 SFDNSDAGA
+207 SFDNSDAGT
-216 QHSYMNFKGS
+216 QKSYMNFKGS

-236 DDTNGGFSFSGNN
+236 DDTDGGFSFSGNN

-264 TYNFTNSANL
+264 TYNFSNSATL
-274 SFNNSNFNQSTYNF
+274 SSNHSN
-288 NSLQSTFN
+288 
-296 NSTFNQGTYNF
+296 FNQGTYHFNSTQSAF
-307 TDNTSFNNDT
+307 NNSAFNQGTYSFNSAQSTFNNDT
-317 FNQGTYNFNTSKVSF
+317 FNQGAYNFNGNASFDNDTFNQGSYSFNTSKVSF
-332 SGANTLN
+332 SGINTLN

-353 GSGAVFNLNQ
+353 GSSAIFNLNQ
-363 TLNANQTYDILTT
+363 TLNSNQTYDILTT

-398 KAISHVEV
+398 KAISHVGV

-427 FSNKSITTQFLGD
+427 FNNQSIITQFLGD

-450 QQDLNNSQSALSNAT
+450 QQDLSNSQSALNNASS
-465 NDNKIAS
+465 DNKIA
-472 ADTGYTNNQNTTIKQ
+472 
-487 DAQNLEHTSQ
+487 
-497 QIAKD
+497 
-502 EQALQGDLNKLKQLA
+502 
-517 NSSFNEQAF
+517 NS
-526 NQAQSKEQQ
+526 
-535 DEQTLQNEE
+535 
-544 NTFSSE
+544 
-550 QEGLEKALANA
+550 
-561 KEQQEQQQAQATYQQ
+561 
-576 DLNNSQS
+576 
-583 ALSNATNDNKIA
+583 
-595 SADTDYTKNQNTAI
+595 DTDYTKSSNSTIN
-609 KQDAQNLE
+609 KDAQNLE
-617 NTSQQITQDQKDLEQ
+617 NTSQQIAQDEQ
-632 DLDKLQQL
+632 ALQRDLDKLQQL

-653 QAQSTE
+653 QAQKQE
-659 QQDEQTL
+659 QQYEQTL
-666 QNEEETFSSEQEGLE
+666 QNEEKTFNSEQEGL
-681 KALANAKHTSP
+681 KQAIANAKPTSPTPSHAP

-698 AQNNPPN
+698 AQNTPPN
-705 KVSPPTQNLPTTN
+705 KVSPTPTPPTQNLPTTN

-724 NFQNQTYSKKGI
+724 NLQNQTYSKQGV

-755 TYGYLDWFT
+755 TY
-764 LKNKFSVNANN
+764 
-775 GTLIIGNNTESA
+775 
-787 NTKGLIWIGDDKGLV
+787 
-802 YYNTGT
+802 
-808 FNAANIYLTSN
+808 
-819 LKTGNGFSGEG
+819 
-830 ATLNFNATN
+830 
-839 RITINQA
+839 
-846 SFDNSDAGAQHSYM
+846 
-860 NFKGSNINVSG
+860 
-871 SSFTDDTN
+871 
-879 GGFSFSGNNNNSAI
+879 
-893 SFNKTKFNQGTYNF
+893 
-907 TNSANLSF
+907 
-915 NNSNFNQSTYNF
+915 
-927 NSLQSTFNNST
+927 
-938 FNQGT
+938 
-943 YNFTDN
+943 
-949 TSFNN
+949 
-954 DTFNQGTYNFNTS
+954 
-967 KVSFSGA
+967 
-974 NTLNSSSPFASLKGS
+974 
-989 VSFGSGAVFNL
+989 
-1000 NQTLNANQT
+1000 
-1009 YDILTTNGTIQY
+1009 
-1021 GVYQSYLWDLINYK
+1021 
-1035 GDKAIS
+1035 
-1041 HVEVGNNTYDVTF
+1041 
-1054 DINGQDETLQET
+1054 
-1066 FSNKSITTQFLGDD
+1066 
-1080 LQAKAKATYQQDLN
+1080 
-1094 NSQSALSNATN
+1094 
-1105 DNKIA
+1105 
-1110 SADTGYT
+1110 
-1117 NNQNTTIK
+1117 
-1125 QDAQNLEHTSQQIAK
+1125 
-1140 DEQALQGDLNKLK
+1140 
-1153 QLANSSFNEQAFN
+1153 
-1166 QAQSKEQQDEQT
+1166 
-1178 LQNEEETFSSEQEGL
+1178 
-1193 EKALAN
+1193 
-1199 AKPASPTPTPTPTPT
+1199 
-1214 PSPTPNPTPTKHT
+1214 
-1227 APNKVPPT
+1227 
-1235 PPTQNLPTT
+1235 
-1244 NVWNGVYWLQ
+1244 
-1254 NQTYSQKGVYYI
+1254 
-1266 DPNLSGQSG
+1266 
-1275 QSANTLSTYTANL
+1275 TANL
-1288 LGRSFGVNIQN
+1288 FGRSFGVNIQN

-1326 IIGTFNAAN
+1326 ITGTFSAAN

-1341 FKTGEGVSGSDGGGA
+1341 FKTGEGVSNSDGGGA

-1383 QTGASQHSYATFDAT
+1383 QTGASQHSYAAFDAL

-1417 FNAKNISFS
+1417 FSAKNISFS

-1446 ANSLSFNNSRLNGGA
+1446 SNSLSFINSRLNGGA
-1461 VYNLWANSLIF
+1461 VYNLQANSLIF

-1495 LLGNTSFTLSS
+1495 LLGNTNFTLSS

-1519 NNANITLGNKSQTA
+1519 NNANITLGNKSQA
-1533 FKNSLT
+1533 DFKNSLT

-1550 QSVLNASGASAFN
+1550 QSVLNANNTSAFN

-1570 YNGSQATFNSLFF
+1570 YNGSQATFKSLFF
-1583 NGATLS
+1583 NGGTLS
-1589 LNANSKLNASS
+1589 LNASSKLNASS

-1614 VLSVSNASSLNAN
+1614 VLSASNTSSLNAN

-1634 QATFGGNTTIDAAS
+1634 QANFGGNTIIDTAS
-1648 FNFDSASSLSFNNLT
+1648 FNFDSTSSLNFNNLT

-1672 YAPSLS
+1672 YAPSLT

-1801 QASKQN
+1801 QISKQN
-1807 PTGYSYDYSDNQAG
+1807 PTGYSYDYSDDQAG

-1857 NIYNKGFSSGN
+1857 NIYNKGFSSEN

-1882 LKEMIETNQLDNIT
+1882 LKEMIESNQLDNIT
-1896 SINEVLQLLDRIKI
+1896 NINEVLQLLDKIKI
-1910 TPAQKQ
+1910 TQTQKQ

-1931 TFSNGNLVIGA
+1931 TFNNGNLVIGA
-1942 TQDHVTNSTSS
+1942 TQDNVTNSTSS

-1990 LGYINADFKAKSIY
+1990 LGYINANFKAKSIY
-2004 ITGTLGSGNA
+2004 ITGTLGSANA

-2022 ITFQSANNLVLNKAN
+2022 VTFQSANNLVLNKAN

-2064 ANVLSQMAMEKIKQA
+2064 ANVLSQVAMEKIKQA
-2079 GGLGNFVENA
+2079 GGLGNFIENA
-2089 LIPLSKELPSSLQNE
+2089 LSPLSKELPASLQNE

-2115 DNLLNNSGVMNAIQ
+2115 DDLLNNSGVMNAIQ

-2141 FVTPSIIEN
+2141 FVTPSIIES

-2169 IGGYM
+2169 IGGYI

-2181 ILSVILKDITNPPT
+2181 ILSVVLKDITNPPT

-2209 DEFLGQDVV
+2209 NEFLGQDVI

-2239 LSGIYNQGLGSVLPP
+2239 LSGVYNQGLGSVLPP

-2366 EICINLAN
+2366 EICVNLAN

-2435 LQANNLTIANAF
+2435 LQANNLTITNAF

-2454 ANINGDFTL
+2454 ANINGNFTL

-2498 AIINAQGIAT
+2498 AIINAQGSAT
-2508 IMTNYNNP
+2508 IMANNNNP

-2523 SKETGAYT
+2523 SKEAGTYT

-2556 LKLYTLININGKH
+2556 LKLYTLIDINGKH
-2569 MVMTDNGLTYN
+2569 MVMAGNGLTYN

-2588 GGLIVGFKDSQ
+2588 GGLVVGFKDSQ

-2616 SNAPINNLQAPTLKQ
+2616 SNDPINNLQAPTLKQ
-2631 YIAQIQGIQGVD
+2631 YIAQIQGTQSVD
-2643 SIEQAGGTQAINWLN
+2643 SIDQAGGNQAINWLN

-2688 IANTLEVIANPNF
+2688 IANTLEVIANPDF

-2731 SADFH
+2731 RSDFL

-2808 AAYGYSGFHANITQS
+2808 AAYGYSGFHGNITQS

-2869 QSYRYNTWTTDAK
+2869 QSYRYDTWTTDAK

-2893 KSVIFKPQI
+2893 KSVIFKPQV
-2902 GLAYYYIGMS
+2902 GLAYYYIGLS

>member
-7 GLISKFISKGSF
+7 RLISKFISKGSF

-26 KIFKLNPILK
+26 KIFKLNQILK
-36 REKPLKRHKKT
+36 CEKPLKCHKKT
-47 KSIKKPFN
+47 KSIKKLSN
-55 KNKSFL
+55 RNKSFL
-61 KASVLLIGAL
+61 KASILLIGAL
-71 GGLPH
+71 GGLSH
-76 LRASECRYWS
+76 LRANECRYWS
-86 WWSGYHDKIES
+86 WSSWNYQDNIES
-97 GSNSPTH
+97 GPNSPTH
-104 NSYCLFSSTQGSGT
+104 NSYCLFSSAQGSGT

-138 NNGTLNV
+138 NGGTLNV

-154 GVNGVNVGY
+154 GINGGDVGY

-176 SSRITTG
+176 SSHLTTG
-183 NSLSDGGGATLNFNA
+183 NSYADGGGATLNFNA
-198 TNRITINQA
+198 TNNITINQA
-207 SFDNSDAGA
+207 SFDNSDAGT
-216 QHSYMNFKGS
+216 QKSYMNFKGS
-226 NINVSGSSFT
+226 NIKVSGSSFT
-236 DDTNGGFSFSGNN
+236 DDTDGGFSFSGSNN
-249 NNSAI
+249 HSTI
-254 SFNKT
+254 SFNQT
-259 KFNQG
+259 NFNQGTYHFNSAQSTFENSNFNQG
-264 TYNFTNSANL
+264 TYNFNNNA
-274 SFNNSNFNQSTYNF
+274 SFNNN
-288 NSLQSTFN
+288 
-296 NSTFNQGTYNF
+296 
-307 TDNTSFNNDT
+307 T

-353 GSGAVFNLNQ
+353 NSDAIFNLNQ
-363 TLNANQTYDILTT
+363 TLNSNQTYDILTT

-398 KAISHVEV
+398 KAISHVGV

-427 FSNKSITTQFLGD
+427 FNKQSIITQFLGD
-440 DLQAKAKATY
+440 DLQQQAQKTY
-450 QQDLNNSQSALSNAT
+450 QEDLTNSQSALNNAAS
-465 NDNKIAS
+465 DSKIANS
-472 ADTGYTNNQNTTIKQ
+472 DTDYTKNKNTAIAT
-487 DAQNLEHTSQ
+487 DAQNLENTNQ
-497 QIAKD
+497 QIAQD
-502 EQALQGDLNKLKQLA
+502 EQALEKDLAQIKQLA
-517 NSSFNEQAF
+517 NSTTGFNEQAF
-526 NQAQSKEQQ
+526 NTTQKQEQQ
-535 DEQTLQNEE
+535 DEQTLQNDE
-544 NTFSSE
+544 NAFNTE
-550 QEGLEKALANA
+550 QERLEQAIANA
-561 KEQQEQQQAQATYQQ
+561 
-576 DLNNSQS
+576 NP
-583 ALSNATNDNKIA
+583 A
-595 SADTDYTKNQNTAI
+595 SPT
-609 KQDAQNLE
+609 
-617 NTSQQITQDQKDLEQ
+617 
-632 DLDKLQQL
+632 
-640 ANSKTGFNEQAFN
+640 
-653 QAQSTE
+653 
-659 QQDEQTL
+659 
-666 QNEEETFSSEQEGLE
+666 
-681 KALANAKHTSP
+681 P

-698 AQNNPPN
+698 AQN
-705 KVSPPTQNLPTTN
+705 
-718 VWNGVY
+718 
-724 NFQNQTYSKKGI
+724 
-736 YYIDPNLSGQSGQ
+736 
-749 SGNTLS
+749 
-755 TYGYLDWFT
+755 
-764 LKNKFSVNANN
+764 
-775 GTLIIGNNTESA
+775 
-787 NTKGLIWIGDDKGLV
+787 
-802 YYNTGT
+802 
-808 FNAANIYLTSN
+808 
-819 LKTGNGFSGEG
+819 
-830 ATLNFNATN
+830 
-839 RITINQA
+839 
-846 SFDNSDAGAQHSYM
+846 
-860 NFKGSNINVSG
+860 
-871 SSFTDDTN
+871 
-879 GGFSFSGNNNNSAI
+879 
-893 SFNKTKFNQGTYNF
+893 
-907 TNSANLSF
+907 
-915 NNSNFNQSTYNF
+915 
-927 NSLQSTFNNST
+927 
-938 FNQGT
+938 
-943 YNFTDN
+943 
-949 TSFNN
+949 
-954 DTFNQGTYNFNTS
+954 
-967 KVSFSGA
+967 
-974 NTLNSSSPFASLKGS
+974 
-989 VSFGSGAVFNL
+989 
-1000 NQTLNANQT
+1000 
-1009 YDILTTNGTIQY
+1009 
-1021 GVYQSYLWDLINYK
+1021 
-1035 GDKAIS
+1035 
-1041 HVEVGNNTYDVTF
+1041 
-1054 DINGQDETLQET
+1054 
-1066 FSNKSITTQFLGDD
+1066 
-1080 LQAKAKATYQQDLN
+1080 
-1094 NSQSALSNATN
+1094 
-1105 DNKIA
+1105 
-1110 SADTGYT
+1110 
-1117 NNQNTTIK
+1117 
-1125 QDAQNLEHTSQQIAK
+1125 
-1140 DEQALQGDLNKLK
+1140 
-1153 QLANSSFNEQAFN
+1153 
-1166 QAQSKEQQDEQT
+1166 
-1178 LQNEEETFSSEQEGL
+1178 
-1193 EKALAN
+1193 
-1199 AKPASPTPTPTPTPT
+1199 TP
-1214 PSPTPNPTPTKHT
+1214 
-1227 APNKVPPT
+1227 PNKVPPT

-1244 NVWNGVYWLQ
+1244 NVWNGVYNLQ
-1254 NQTYSQKGVYYI
+1254 NQTYSKQGVYYI

-1288 LGRSFGVNIQN
+1288 FGRSFGVNIQN

-1326 IIGTFNAAN
+1326 ITGTFSAAN

-1341 FKTGEGVSGSDGGGA
+1341 FKTGEGVSNSDGGGA

-1383 QTGASQHSYATFDAT
+1383 QTGASQHSYAAFDAL

-1417 FNAKNISFS
+1417 FTAKNISFS

-1446 ANSLSFNNSRLNGGA
+1446 TNSLSFINSRLNGGA
-1461 VYNLWANSLIF
+1461 IYNLQANSLIF

-1519 NNANITLGNKSQTA
+1519 NNANITLGNKSQAA

-1539 LDNNSNLSLDN
+1539 LNNNSNLSLDN
-1550 QSVLNASGASAFN
+1550 QSVLNANGASAFN

-1570 YNGSQATFNSLFF
+1570 YNGSQATFSSLFF
-1583 NGATLS
+1583 NGGTLS
-1589 LNANSKLNASS
+1589 LNASSKLNASN

-1614 VLSVSNASSLNAN
+1614 VLSANNTSSLNAN
-1627 INFQGAS
+1627 INFQGTS
-1634 QATFGGNTTIDAAS
+1634 QADFGGNTTIDTAS

-1663 ANGALNFNG
+1663 ANGALDFNG
-1672 YAPSLS
+1672 YALSLT

-1685 GQFVLGNN
+1685 GQFVLGSN

-1821 TYYLTSNIKGLFTP
+1821 TYYLTSNIKGLFIP

-1840 PQTPGTY
+1840 PQAPGTY

-1882 LKEMIETNQLDNIT
+1882 LKEMIESNQLDNIT
-1896 SINEVLQLLDRIKI
+1896 NINEVLQLLDKIKI
-1910 TPAQKQ
+1910 TQAQKQ

-1942 TQDHVTNSTSS
+1942 TQDNVTNSTSS

-1962 SPCALDSATCSSFRN
+1962 SPCTLDSATCSSFRN

-2004 ITGTLGSGNA
+2004 ITGTLGSANA

-2022 ITFQSANNLVLNKAN
+2022 VTFQSANNLVLNKAN

-2064 ANVLSQMAMEKIKQA
+2064 ANVLSQVAMEKIKQA

-2089 LIPLSKELPSSLQNE
+2089 LSPLSKELPASLQNE

-2115 DNLLNNSGVMNAIQ
+2115 DDLLNNSGVMNAIQ

-2169 IGGYM
+2169 IGGYI

-2181 ILSVILKDITNPPT
+2181 ILSVVLKDITNPPT

-2209 DEFLGQDVV
+2209 NEFLGQDVV

-2239 LSGIYNQGLGSVLPP
+2239 LSGVYNQGLGSVLPP

-2285 LSNGYVFVNNSS
+2285 LSNGYIFVNNSS

-2366 EICINLAN
+2366 EICVNLAN

-2395 SVRANNFTFLGVI
+2395 SVRANNFTFLGAI

-2435 LQANNLTIANAF
+2435 LQANNLTITNAF

-2454 ANINGDFTL
+2454 ANINGNFTL

-2491 LSHSVSH
+2491 LSHSASH
-2498 AIINAQGIAT
+2498 AIINAQGNAT
-2508 IMTNYNNP
+2508 IMANDNNP

-2523 SKETGAYT
+2523 SKEAGTYT

-2541 GYNDQITGGSSLDNY
+2541 GYNNQITGGSSLDNY
-2556 LKLYTLININGKH
+2556 LKLYALIDINGKH

-2588 GGLIVGFKDSQ
+2588 GGLVVGFKDSQ

-2616 SNAPINNLQAPTLKQ
+2616 SNDPINNLQAPTLKQ
-2631 YIAQIQGIQGVD
+2631 YIAQIQGVQSVN
-2643 SIEQAGGTQAINWLN
+2643 SIDQAGGNQAINWLN

-2670 PYYLESHSTK
+2670 PYYLESHSAK

-2688 IANTLEVIANPNF
+2688 IANTLEVIANPDF

-2869 QSYRYNTWTTDAK
+2869 QSYRYDTWTTDAK

-2893 KSVIFKPQI
+2893 KSVIFKPQV
-2902 GLAYYYIGMS
+2902 GLAYYYIGLS

>member
-7 GLISKFISKGSF
+7 RLISRFISRGSF

-26 KIFKLNPILK
+26 KIFTLNQILK
-36 REKPLKRHKKT
+36 REKPLKCHKKT
-47 KSIKKPFN
+47 KSIKKLSN
-55 KNKSFL
+55 RNKSFL
-61 KASVLLIGAL
+61 KVSVLLIGAL
-71 GGLPH
+71 GGLSH
-76 LRASECRYWS
+76 LRANECRYWS
-86 WWSGYHDKIES
+86 WSSWNYQDNIES
-97 GSNSPTH
+97 GPNSPTH

-138 NNGTLNV
+138 NNGTLDI

-154 GVNGVNVGY
+154 GINGGDVGY
-163 ITGTYDAQTINFN
+163 ITGTYDAANIYLT
-176 SSRITTG
+176 SHLKTG
-183 NSLSDGGGATLNFNA
+183 NSYADGGGATLNFNA
-198 TNRITINQA
+198 TNNITINQA
-207 SFDNSDAGA
+207 SLDNSHAGT
-216 QHSYMNFKGS
+216 QKSYMNFKGS
-226 NINVSGSSFT
+226 NIKVSGSSFT
-236 DDTNGGFSFSGNN
+236 DDTDGGFSFSGSN

-254 SFNKT
+254 SFNQT
-259 KFNQG
+259 SFNQGAYNFSNSATLSFDNSNFNQG
-264 TYNFTNSANL
+264 TYHFNSAQ
-274 SFNNSNFNQSTYNF
+274 STFENSNFNQGTYDF
-288 NSLQSTFN
+288 NDSVSFN
-296 NSTFNQGTYNF
+296 NNTFNQGAY
-307 TDNTSFNNDT
+307 S
-317 FNQGTYNFNTSKVSF
+317 FNTSKVSF
-332 SGANTLN
+332 SGINTLN

-353 GSGAVFNLNQ
+353 NSNAIFNLNQ
-363 TLNANQTYDILTT
+363 TLNNNQTYDILTT
-376 NGTIQY
+376 NGAIQY

-427 FSNKSITTQFLGD
+427 FNKQSIITQFLGD
-440 DLQAKAKATY
+440 DLQQQAQQTY
-450 QQDLNNSQSALSNAT
+450 QEDVAHSQNTLNNVTSDNTIANNDTSYTQS
-465 NDNKIAS
+465 K
-472 ADTGYTNNQNTTIKQ
+472 NTTIAK
-487 DAQNLEHTSQ
+487 DAQGLENTNQKIQ
-497 QIAKD
+497 QD
-502 EQALQGDLNKLKQLA
+502 EQALEKDLAQIKQLA
-517 NSSFNEQAF
+517 NSPTGFNEQAF

-544 NTFSSE
+544 KTFNTE
-550 QEGLEKALANA
+550 QEGLKQAIANA
-561 KEQQEQQQAQATYQQ
+561 KP
-576 DLNNSQS
+576 
-583 ALSNATNDNKIA
+583 
-595 SADTDYTKNQNTAI
+595 
-609 KQDAQNLE
+609 
-617 NTSQQITQDQKDLEQ
+617 TSPTPSH
-632 DLDKLQQL
+632 
-640 ANSKTGFNEQAFN
+640 A
-653 QAQSTE
+653 
-659 QQDEQTL
+659 
-666 QNEEETFSSEQEGLE
+666 
-681 KALANAKHTSP
+681 P

-698 AQNNPPN
+698 APNTPPSQ
-705 KVSPPTQNLPTTN
+705 VPPTPTQNPPAES

-724 NFQNQTYSKKGI
+724 WLQNKTYSNKGV

-755 TYGYLDWFT
+755 TY
-764 LKNKFSVNANN
+764 
-775 GTLIIGNNTESA
+775 
-787 NTKGLIWIGDDKGLV
+787 
-802 YYNTGT
+802 
-808 FNAANIYLTSN
+808 
-819 LKTGNGFSGEG
+819 
-830 ATLNFNATN
+830 
-839 RITINQA
+839 
-846 SFDNSDAGAQHSYM
+846 
-860 NFKGSNINVSG
+860 
-871 SSFTDDTN
+871 
-879 GGFSFSGNNNNSAI
+879 
-893 SFNKTKFNQGTYNF
+893 
-907 TNSANLSF
+907 
-915 NNSNFNQSTYNF
+915 
-927 NSLQSTFNNST
+927 
-938 FNQGT
+938 
-943 YNFTDN
+943 
-949 TSFNN
+949 
-954 DTFNQGTYNFNTS
+954 
-967 KVSFSGA
+967 
-974 NTLNSSSPFASLKGS
+974 
-989 VSFGSGAVFNL
+989 
-1000 NQTLNANQT
+1000 
-1009 YDILTTNGTIQY
+1009 
-1021 GVYQSYLWDLINYK
+1021 
-1035 GDKAIS
+1035 
-1041 HVEVGNNTYDVTF
+1041 
-1054 DINGQDETLQET
+1054 
-1066 FSNKSITTQFLGDD
+1066 
-1080 LQAKAKATYQQDLN
+1080 
-1094 NSQSALSNATN
+1094 
-1105 DNKIA
+1105 
-1110 SADTGYT
+1110 
-1117 NNQNTTIK
+1117 
-1125 QDAQNLEHTSQQIAK
+1125 
-1140 DEQALQGDLNKLK
+1140 
-1153 QLANSSFNEQAFN
+1153 
-1166 QAQSKEQQDEQT
+1166 
-1178 LQNEEETFSSEQEGL
+1178 
-1193 EKALAN
+1193 
-1199 AKPASPTPTPTPTPT
+1199 
-1214 PSPTPNPTPTKHT
+1214 
-1227 APNKVPPT
+1227 
-1235 PPTQNLPTT
+1235 
-1244 NVWNGVYWLQ
+1244 
-1254 NQTYSQKGVYYI
+1254 
-1266 DPNLSGQSG
+1266 
-1275 QSANTLSTYTANL
+1275 TANL
-1288 LGRSFGVNIQN
+1288 FGRSFGVNIQN

-1326 IIGTFNAAN
+1326 ITGTFNAAN

-1341 FKTGEGVSGSDGGGA
+1341 FKTGEGVSNSDGGGA

-1383 QTGASQHSYATFDAT
+1383 QTGASQHSYAAFDAT
-1398 NNISVTN
+1398 NNISVTD

-1417 FNAKNISFS
+1417 FSAKNISFS

-1446 ANSLSFNNSRLNGGA
+1446 SNSLSFINSRLNGGA
-1461 VYNLWANSLIF
+1461 VYNLQANSLIF

-1495 LLGNTSFTLSS
+1495 LLGNTNFTLSS

-1519 NNANITLGNKSQTA
+1519 NNANITLGNKSQAA

-1550 QSVLNASGASAFN
+1550 QSVLNANGTSAFN

-1583 NGATLS
+1583 NGGTLS
-1589 LNANSKLNASS
+1589 LNASSKLNASN

-1614 VLSVSNASSLNAN
+1614 VLSASNTSSLNAN

-1634 QATFGGNTTIDAAS
+1634 QADFGGNTTIDTAS

-1672 YAPSLS
+1672 YTPSLT

-1807 PTGYSYDYSDNQAG
+1807 PTGYSYDYSDDQAG

-1840 PQTPGTY
+1840 PQAPGTY

-1857 NIYNKGFSSGN
+1857 NIYNKGFSSEN

-1882 LKEMIETNQLDNIT
+1882 LKEMIESNQLDNIT
-1896 SINEVLQLLDRIKI
+1896 NINEVLQLLDKIKI
-1910 TPAQKQ
+1910 TQAQKQ

-1931 TFSNGNLVIGA
+1931 TFNNGNLIIGA
-1942 TQDHVTNSTSS
+1942 TQDNVTNSTSS

-1962 SPCALDSATCSSFRN
+1962 SPCTLDSATCSSFRN

-2004 ITGTLGSGNA
+2004 ITGTVGSGNA

-2022 ITFQSANNLVLNKAN
+2022 VTFQSANNLVLNKAN

-2050 GQEGI
+2050 GQKGI
-2055 DKIFNQGNL
+2055 NEIFNQGNL
-2064 ANVLSQMAMEKIKQA
+2064 ANVLSQVAMEKIKQA
-2079 GGLGNFVENA
+2079 GGLGNFIENA
-2089 LIPLSKELPSSLQNE
+2089 LSPLSKELPASLQNE

-2115 DNLLNNSGVMNAIQ
+2115 DDLLNNSGVMNEIQ

-2169 IGGYM
+2169 IGGYI

-2181 ILSVILKDITNPPT
+2181 ILSVVLKDITNPPA
-2195 SLQKDIGV
+2195 SLRKDIGV

-2209 DEFLGQDVV
+2209 NEFLGQDVV
-2218 KKLESQGLV
+2218 EKLESQGLV
-2227 SNIINNIISQGG
+2227 NNIINNIISQGG
-2239 LSGIYNQGLGSVLPP
+2239 LSGVYNQGLGSVLPP

-2366 EICINLAN
+2366 EICVNLAN

-2395 SVRANNFTFLGVI
+2395 SVRANNFTFLGAI
-2408 ASNGAIDLSQVKNNS
+2408 TSNGVIDLSQVTNNS

-2435 LQANNLTIANAF
+2435 LQANNLTITNAF

-2454 ANINGDFTL
+2454 ANINGNFTL

-2491 LSHSVSH
+2491 LSHSASH
-2498 AIINAQGIAT
+2498 AIINTQGTAT
-2508 IMTNYNNP
+2508 IMANNNNP
-2516 LIQFNTS
+2516 LIQFNAS
-2523 SKETGAYT
+2523 SKEVGTYT

-2541 GYNDQITGGSSLDNY
+2541 GYNNQITGGSSLDNY
-2556 LKLYTLININGKH
+2556 LKLYTLIDINGKH

-2580 GQAVSIKD
+2580 GQVVNIKD
-2588 GGLIVGFKDSQ
+2588 GGLVVGFKDSQ

-2616 SNAPINNLQAPTLKQ
+2616 SNDPINNLQAPTLKQ
-2631 YIAQIQGIQGVD
+2631 YIAQIQGTQGVD
-2643 SIEQAGGTQAINWLN
+2643 SIDQAGGNQAINWLN

-2688 IANTLEVIANPNF
+2688 IANTLEVIANPDF

-2731 SADFH
+2731 RSDFL

-2808 AAYGYSGFHANITQS
+2808 AAYGYSGFHGNITQS

-2869 QSYRYNTWTTDAK
+2869 QSYRYDTWTTDAK

-2893 KSVIFKPQI
+2893 KSVIFKPQV
-2902 GLAYYYIGMS
+2902 GLAYYYIGLS

-2969 SMGDKMVRFIGNNT
+2969 SMGDKMVRFIGNNS

-2997 IITGGEIRLFK
+2997 IITGGELRLFK

>member
-7 GLISKFISKGSF
+7 RLISRFVSKGSF

-26 KIFKLNPILK
+26 KFFTLNQILK

-47 KSIKKPFN
+47 KSIEKPFN

-71 GGLPH
+71 GGLSH
-76 LRASECRYWS
+76 LRANECRYWS
-86 WWSGYHDKIES
+86 WSSWSYQDNIES
-97 GSNSPTH
+97 GPNSPTH

-138 NNGTLNV
+138 NNGTLDI

-154 GVNGVNVGY
+154 GINGGDVGY

-176 SSRITTG
+176 SSHITTG
-183 NSLSDGGGATLNFNA
+183 NSYADGGGATLNFNA
-198 TNRITINQA
+198 TNNITINQA
-207 SFDNSDAGA
+207 SFDNSDAGT
-216 QHSYMNFKGS
+216 QKSYMNFKGS
-226 NINVSGSSFT
+226 NIKVSGSSFT
-236 DDTNGGFSFSGNN
+236 DDTDGGFSFSGSD

-254 SFNKT
+254 SFNQT
-259 KFNQG
+259 SFNQG
-264 TYNFTNSANL
+264 TYHFNSA
-274 SFNNSNFNQSTYNF
+274 
-288 NSLQSTFN
+288 QSTFQ
-296 NSTFNQGTYNF
+296 NSSFNQGTYDFSN
-307 TDNTSFNNDT
+307 NASFNNDT
-317 FNQGTYNFNTSKVSF
+317 FNQGAYSFDTSKVSF
-332 SGANTLN
+332 SGTNTLN
-339 SSSPFASLKGSVSF
+339 SSSPFANLKGSVSF
-353 GSGAVFNLNQ
+353 NSNAIFNLNQ
-363 TLNANQTYDILTT
+363 TLNNNQTYDILTT
-376 NGTIQY
+376 NGAIQY

-427 FSNKSITTQFLGD
+427 FSNQSITTQFLGD
-440 DLQAKAKATY
+440 NLQQEAQKTY
-450 QQDLNNSQSALSNAT
+450 QEDLTNSKNALSGATSDNTIANNDTSYTQSKNAT
-465 NDNKIAS
+465 ILK
-472 ADTGYTNNQNTTIKQ
+472 
-487 DAQNLEHTSQ
+487 DAQNLESTNQTIQ
-497 QIAKD
+497 QD
-502 EQALQGDLNKLKQLA
+502 EQDLEKDLENVKQLA
-517 NSSFNEQAF
+517 NS
-526 NQAQSKEQQ
+526 
-535 DEQTLQNEE
+535 T
-544 NTFSSE
+544 
-550 QEGLEKALANA
+550 
-561 KEQQEQQQAQATYQQ
+561 
-576 DLNNSQS
+576 
-583 ALSNATNDNKIA
+583 
-595 SADTDYTKNQNTAI
+595 
-609 KQDAQNLE
+609 
-617 NTSQQITQDQKDLEQ
+617 
-632 DLDKLQQL
+632 
-640 ANSKTGFNEQAFN
+640 TGFNEQAFN
-653 QAQSTE
+653 QAQKQE

-666 QNEEETFSSEQEGLE
+666 QNDENAFNTEQEGL
-681 KALANAKHTSP
+681 KQAIANAKHTSP
-692 TPTKHT
+692 TPSPTPTPTKHT
-698 AQNNPPN
+698 APNTPPSQ
-705 KVSPPTQNLPTTN
+705 VPPTPTQNPPAES
-718 VWNGVY
+718 VWSGVY
-724 NFQNQTYSKKGI
+724 WLQNKTYSNKGV

-755 TYGYLDWFT
+755 TY
-764 LKNKFSVNANN
+764 
-775 GTLIIGNNTESA
+775 
-787 NTKGLIWIGDDKGLV
+787 
-802 YYNTGT
+802 
-808 FNAANIYLTSN
+808 
-819 LKTGNGFSGEG
+819 
-830 ATLNFNATN
+830 
-839 RITINQA
+839 
-846 SFDNSDAGAQHSYM
+846 
-860 NFKGSNINVSG
+860 
-871 SSFTDDTN
+871 
-879 GGFSFSGNNNNSAI
+879 
-893 SFNKTKFNQGTYNF
+893 
-907 TNSANLSF
+907 
-915 NNSNFNQSTYNF
+915 
-927 NSLQSTFNNST
+927 
-938 FNQGT
+938 
-943 YNFTDN
+943 
-949 TSFNN
+949 
-954 DTFNQGTYNFNTS
+954 
-967 KVSFSGA
+967 
-974 NTLNSSSPFASLKGS
+974 
-989 VSFGSGAVFNL
+989 
-1000 NQTLNANQT
+1000 
-1009 YDILTTNGTIQY
+1009 
-1021 GVYQSYLWDLINYK
+1021 
-1035 GDKAIS
+1035 
-1041 HVEVGNNTYDVTF
+1041 
-1054 DINGQDETLQET
+1054 
-1066 FSNKSITTQFLGDD
+1066 
-1080 LQAKAKATYQQDLN
+1080 
-1094 NSQSALSNATN
+1094 
-1105 DNKIA
+1105 
-1110 SADTGYT
+1110 
-1117 NNQNTTIK
+1117 
-1125 QDAQNLEHTSQQIAK
+1125 
-1140 DEQALQGDLNKLK
+1140 
-1153 QLANSSFNEQAFN
+1153 
-1166 QAQSKEQQDEQT
+1166 
-1178 LQNEEETFSSEQEGL
+1178 
-1193 EKALAN
+1193 
-1199 AKPASPTPTPTPTPT
+1199 
-1214 PSPTPNPTPTKHT
+1214 
-1227 APNKVPPT
+1227 
-1235 PPTQNLPTT
+1235 
-1244 NVWNGVYWLQ
+1244 
-1254 NQTYSQKGVYYI
+1254 
-1266 DPNLSGQSG
+1266 
-1275 QSANTLSTYTANL
+1275 TANL
-1288 LGRSFGVNIQN
+1288 LGRSFSVNIQN
-1299 GTLIIGNNTES
+1299 GTLIIGNDTES
-1310 VNDNGLIWIG
+1310 VNSNGLIWIG

-1326 IIGTFNAAN
+1326 ITGTFNAAN

-1374 DAETVTKMI
+1374 NAETVTKMI
-1383 QTGASQHSYATFDAT
+1383 QTGASQHSYTTFDAL

-1417 FNAKNISFS
+1417 FSAENISFS

-1446 ANSLSFNNSRLNGGA
+1446 SNSLSFIDSRLNGGA
-1461 VYNLWANSLIF
+1461 IYNLQANSLIF

-1519 NNANITLGNKSQTA
+1519 NNANITLGNKSQAA
-1533 FKNSLT
+1533 FKNSLV

-1550 QSVLNASGASAFN
+1550 QSVLNANGASAFN

-1583 NGATLS
+1583 NGGTLS

-1600 ASFSNN
+1600 ASFSKN

-1614 VLSVSNASSLNAN
+1614 VLSASNASSLNAN
-1627 INFQGAS
+1627 INFQGTS
-1634 QATFGGNTTIDAAS
+1634 QADFGGNTTIDTAS
-1648 FNFDSASSLSFNNLT
+1648 FNFDSASSLNFNNLT

-1672 YAPSLS
+1672 YAPSLT

-1730 YEKILFYG
+1730 YKKILFYG

-1746 SDNNNIQTWSF
+1746 SGNNNVQTWSF

-1840 PQTPGTY
+1840 PQAPGTY

-1857 NIYNKGFSSGN
+1857 NIYNKGFSSEN

-1882 LKEMIETNQLDNIT
+1882 LKEMIESNQLDNIT
-1896 SINEVLQLLDRIKI
+1896 NINEVLQLLDKIKI
-1910 TPAQKQ
+1910 TQVQKQ

-1942 TQDHVTNSTSS
+1942 TQDNVTDSTSS

-1962 SPCALDSATCSSFRN
+1962 SPCTLDSATCSSFRN

-2004 ITGTLGSGNA
+2004 ITGTLGSANA

-2022 ITFQSANNLVLNKAN
+2022 VTFQSANNLVLNKAN

-2050 GQEGI
+2050 GQKGI

-2064 ANVLSQMAMEKIKQA
+2064 ANVLSQVAMEKIKQA
-2079 GGLGNFVENA
+2079 GGLGNFIENA
-2089 LIPLSKELPSSLQNE
+2089 LSPLSKELPASLQNE

-2115 DNLLNNSGVMNAIQ
+2115 DDLLNNSGVMNEIQ

-2169 IGGYM
+2169 IGGYI

-2209 DEFLGQDVV
+2209 NEFLGQDVV

-2239 LSGIYNQGLGSVLPP
+2239 LSGVYNQGLRSVLPP

-2366 EICINLAN
+2366 EICVNLAN
-2374 CPTTKNSSSTNSS
+2374 CPTTKNSYSTNSS

-2395 SVRANNFTFLGVI
+2395 SVRANNFTFLGTI
-2408 ASNGAIDLSQVKNNS
+2408 ASNGAIDLSQVTNNS

-2435 LQANNLTIANAF
+2435 LQANNLTITNAF

-2454 ANINGDFTL
+2454 ANINGNFTL

-2498 AIINAQGIAT
+2498 AIINAQGAAT
-2508 IMTNYNNP
+2508 IMANNNNP

-2523 SKETGAYT
+2523 SKEAGTYT
-2531 LIDSAKAIYY
+2531 LIDSTKAIYY
-2541 GYNDQITGGSSLDNY
+2541 GYNNQITGGSSLDNY
-2556 LKLYTLININGKH
+2556 LKLYTLIDINGKH

-2588 GGLIVGFKDSQ
+2588 GGLVVGFKDSQ

-2616 SNAPINNLQAPTLKQ
+2616 SNDPINNLQAPTLKQ
-2631 YIAQIQGIQGVD
+2631 YIAQIQGVQSVN
-2643 SIEQAGGTQAINWLN
+2643 SIDQAGGNQAIDWLN

-2688 IANTLEVIANPNF
+2688 IANTLEIIANPDF

-2731 SADFH
+2731 RSDFL

-2808 AAYGYSGFHANITQS
+2808 AAYGYSGFHGNITQS

-2869 QSYRYNTWTTDAK
+2869 QSYKYDTWTTDAK

-2893 KSVIFKPQI
+2893 KSVIFKPQV
-2902 GLAYYYIGMS
+2902 GLAYYYIGLS

>member
-7 GLISKFISKGSF
+7 RLISRFISKGSF

-26 KIFKLNPILK
+26 KIFKLNQILK
-36 REKPLKRHKKT
+36 REKPLKCHKKT

-71 GGLPH
+71 GGLSH
-76 LRASECRYWS
+76 LRANECHYWS
-86 WWSGYHDKIES
+86 WSSWNYQDNIES
-97 GSNSPTH
+97 GPNSPTH
-104 NSYCLFSSTQGSGT
+104 NSYCLFSSAQGSGT
-118 YYLNTLTTYSA
+118 YYLKTLTTYSA

-138 NNGTLNV
+138 NGGTLNV

-154 GVNGVNVGY
+154 GINGGDVGY

-176 SSRITTG
+176 SSHITTG
-183 NSLSDGGGATLNFNA
+183 NSYSDGGGATLNFNA
-198 TNRITINQA
+198 TNNITINQA
-207 SFDNSDAGA
+207 SLDNSHAGA

-226 NINVSGSSFT
+226 NIKVSGSSFK
-236 DDTNGGFSFSGNN
+236 DDTDGGFNFSGNN
-249 NNSAI
+249 NNSTI
-254 SFNKT
+254 SFNQT
-259 KFNQG
+259 NFNQGTYHFSNSASSSFDNSNFNQGTYHFNSAQSAFNNSAFNQG
-264 TYNFTNSANL
+264 TYNFNGNA
-274 SFNNSNFNQSTYNF
+274 
-288 NSLQSTFN
+288 
-296 NSTFNQGTYNF
+296 
-307 TDNTSFNNDT
+307 SFNNDT

-332 SGANTLN
+332 SGINTLN

-353 GSGAVFNLNQ
+353 GSDAIFNLNQ
-363 TLNANQTYDILTT
+363 TLNSNQTYDILTT
-376 NGTIQY
+376 NGAIQY
-382 GVYQSYLW
+382 GVYQGYLW

-427 FSNKSITTQFLGD
+427 FNKQSIITQFLGD
-440 DLQAKAKATY
+440 DLQQQAQQTY
-450 QQDLNNSQSALSNAT
+450 QEDLTHSQSAL
-465 NDNKIAS
+465 NDVASDNTIAS
-472 ADTGYTNNQNTTIKQ
+472 NDTSYTQSKNTTINK
-487 DAQNLEHTSQ
+487 DAQNLEHTNQ
-497 QIAKD
+497 QIAQD
-502 EQALQGDLNKLKQLA
+502 EQA
-517 NSSFNEQAF
+517 
-526 NQAQSKEQQ
+526 
-535 DEQTLQNEE
+535 
-544 NTFSSE
+544 
-550 QEGLEKALANA
+550 
-561 KEQQEQQQAQATYQQ
+561 
-576 DLNNSQS
+576 
-583 ALSNATNDNKIA
+583 
-595 SADTDYTKNQNTAI
+595 
-609 KQDAQNLE
+609 
-617 NTSQQITQDQKDLEQ
+617 LEQ

-640 ANSKTGFNEQAFN
+640 ANSKTGFSEQAFN
-653 QAQSTE
+653 QVQSTE

-666 QNEEETFSSEQEGLE
+666 QNEENAFNTEQDSLN
-681 KALANAKHTSP
+681 KAIQQ
-692 TPTKHT
+692 
-698 AQNNPPN
+698 AQAQQQ
-705 KVSPPTQNLPTTN
+705 KQE
-718 VWNGVY
+718 
-724 NFQNQTYSKKGI
+724 QQQAQQTYQEDVANS
-736 YYIDPNLSGQSGQ
+736 Q
-749 SGNTLS
+749 
-755 TYGYLDWFT
+755 
-764 LKNKFSVNANN
+764 NALN
-775 GTLIIGNNTESA
+775 
-787 NTKGLIWIGDDKGLV
+787 
-802 YYNTGT
+802 
-808 FNAANIYLTSN
+808 
-819 LKTGNGFSGEG
+819 G
-830 ATLNFNATN
+830 ATSDK
-839 RITINQA
+839 TIA
-846 SFDNSDAGAQHSYM
+846 S
-860 NFKGSNINVSG
+860 
-871 SSFTDDTN
+871 
-879 GGFSFSGNNNNSAI
+879 
-893 SFNKTKFNQGTYNF
+893 
-907 TNSANLSF
+907 
-915 NNSNFNQSTYNF
+915 
-927 NSLQSTFNNST
+927 
-938 FNQGT
+938 
-943 YNFTDN
+943 
-949 TSFNN
+949 N
-954 DTFNQGTYNFNTS
+954 DTSYTQS
-967 KVSFSGA
+967 K
-974 NTLNSSSPFASLKGS
+974 
-989 VSFGSGAVFNL
+989 
-1000 NQTLNANQT
+1000 
-1009 YDILTTNGTIQY
+1009 
-1021 GVYQSYLWDLINYK
+1021 
-1035 GDKAIS
+1035 
-1041 HVEVGNNTYDVTF
+1041 
-1054 DINGQDETLQET
+1054 
-1066 FSNKSITTQFLGDD
+1066 
-1080 LQAKAKATYQQDLN
+1080 
-1094 NSQSALSNATN
+1094 
-1105 DNKIA
+1105 
-1110 SADTGYT
+1110 
-1117 NNQNTTIK
+1117 NTTIAT
-1125 QDAQNLEHTSQQIAK
+1125 DAQNLENTNQQIAQ
-1140 DEQALQGDLNKLK
+1140 DEQALEKDLAQIK
-1153 QLANSSFNEQAFN
+1153 QLANSTTGFNEQAFN
-1166 QAQSKEQQDEQT
+1166 QAQKQEQQDEQT
-1178 LQNEEETFSSEQEGL
+1178 LQNEEKTFNNEQEGL
-1193 EKALAN
+1193 KQAIAN
-1199 AKPASPTPTPTPTPT
+1199 AKPASPTP
-1214 PSPTPNPTPTKHT
+1214 SPTPTPTKHT
-1227 APNKVPPT
+1227 AQNTPPNKVSPTPT

-1244 NVWNGVYWLQ
+1244 NVWNGVYNLQ
-1254 NQTYSQKGVYYI
+1254 NQTYSQKGIYYI

-1288 LGRSFGVNIQN
+1288 FGRSFGVNIQN

-1310 VNDNGLIWIG
+1310 ANDNGLIWIG

-1326 IIGTFNAAN
+1326 ITGTFNATN

-1341 FKTGEGVSGSDGGGA
+1341 FKTGEGVSNSDGGGA

-1383 QTGASQHSYATFDAT
+1383 QTGASQHSYAAFNAV

-1417 FNAKNISFS
+1417 FSAKNISFS

-1446 ANSLSFNNSRLNGGA
+1446 ANSLSFINSRLNGGA
-1461 VYNLWANSLIF
+1461 IYNLQANSLIF

-1495 LLGNTSFTLSS
+1495 LLGNTNFTLSS

-1519 NNANITLGNKSQTA
+1519 DNANITLGNKSQAA

-1550 QSVLNASGASAFN
+1550 QSVLNASGTSAFN

-1570 YNGSQATFNSLFF
+1570 YNGSQATFKSLFF
-1583 NGATLS
+1583 NGGTLS
-1589 LNANSKLNASS
+1589 LNANSKLNASN

-1614 VLSVSNASSLNAN
+1614 VLSASNTSSLNAN

-1634 QATFGGNTTIDAAS
+1634 QADFGGNTTIDTAS

-1672 YAPSLS
+1672 YAPSLA

-1738 MKIQNATY
+1738 MKIQNAAY
-1746 SDNNNIQTWSF
+1746 SGNNNIQTWSF

-1857 NIYNKGFSSGN
+1857 NIYNKGFSSEN

-1877 QNSAT
+1877 QNSAA
-1882 LKEMIETNQLDNIT
+1882 LKEMIESNQLDNIT
-1896 SINEVLQLLDRIKI
+1896 NINEVLQLLDKIKI
-1910 TPAQKQ
+1910 TQTQKQ

-1931 TFSNGNLVIGA
+1931 TFNNGNLVIGA
-1942 TQDHVTNSTSS
+1942 TQDNVTNSTSS

-1990 LGYINADFKAKSIY
+1990 LGYINADFKAKSVY

-2022 ITFQSANNLVLNKAN
+2022 VTFQSANNLVLNKAN

-2064 ANVLSQMAMEKIKQA
+2064 ANVLSQVAMEKIKQA
-2079 GGLGNFVENA
+2079 GGLGNFIENA
-2089 LIPLSKELPSSLQNE
+2089 LSPLSKELPASLQDE

-2115 DNLLNNSGVMNAIQ
+2115 DDLLNNSGVMNEIQ

-2169 IGGYM
+2169 IGGYI

-2209 DEFLGQDVV
+2209 NEFLGQDVI

-2227 SNIINNIISQGG
+2227 NNIINNIISQGG
-2239 LSGIYNQGLGSVLPP
+2239 LSGVYNQGLGSVLPP

-2366 EICINLAN
+2366 EICVNLAN

-2408 ASNGAIDLSQVKNNS
+2408 ASNGAIDLSQVTNNS

-2435 LQANNLTIANAF
+2435 LQANNLTITNAF

-2454 ANINGDFTL
+2454 ANINGNFTL

-2491 LSHSVSH
+2491 ISHSASH
-2498 AIINAQGIAT
+2498 AIINAQGNAT
-2508 IMTNYNNP
+2508 IMANDNNP

-2523 SKETGAYT
+2523 SKETGTYT

-2541 GYNDQITGGSSLDNY
+2541 GYNNQITGGSSLDNY
-2556 LKLYTLININGKH
+2556 LKLYALIDINGKH

-2588 GGLIVGFKDSQ
+2588 GGLVVGFKDSQ

-2608 YNKVKIAV
+2608 YNKVKIAI
-2616 SNAPINNLQAPTLKQ
+2616 SNDPINNLQAPTLKQ
-2631 YIAQIQGIQGVD
+2631 YIAQIQGVQSVD
-2643 SIEQAGGTQAINWLN
+2643 SIDQAGGNQAINWLN

-2670 PYYLESHSTK
+2670 PYYLENHSTK

-2688 IANTLEVIANPNF
+2688 IANTLEVIANPDF

-2731 SADFH
+2731 RSDFL

-2808 AAYGYSGFHANITQS
+2808 AAYGYSGFHGNITQS
-2823 GSSNVNMG
+2823 GSSNVNIG

-2869 QSYRYNTWTTDAK
+2869 QSYRYDTWTTDAK

-2893 KSVIFKPQI
+2893 KSVIFKPQV
-2902 GLAYYYIGMS
+2902 GLAYYYIGLS

>member
-7 GLISKFISKGSF
+7 RLISRFISKGSF

-26 KIFKLNPILK
+26 KIFTLNRILK
-36 REKPLKRHKKT
+36 REKPLKHHKKAL
-47 KSIKKPFN
+47 KPIKKLSN
-55 KNKSFL
+55 RNKSFL

-71 GGLPH
+71 GGLSH
-76 LRASECRYWS
+76 LRANECRYWS
-86 WWSGYHDKIES
+86 WSSWSYQDNIES
-97 GSNSPTH
+97 GPNSPTH

-138 NNGTLNV
+138 NNGTLDI

-154 GVNGVNVGY
+154 GINGGDVGY
-163 ITGTYDAQTINFN
+163 ITGTYDAQTMNFN
-176 SSRITTG
+176 SSHVTTG
-183 NSLSDGGGATLNFNA
+183 NSYADGGGATLNFNA
-198 TNRITINQA
+198 TNNITINQA
-207 SFDNSDAGA
+207 SFDNSDAGT
-216 QHSYMNFKGS
+216 QKSYMNFKGS
-226 NINVSGSSFT
+226 SIKVSGSSFT
-236 DDTNGGFSFSGNN
+236 DDTDGGFSFSGSS

-254 SFNKT
+254 SFDKT
-259 KFNQG
+259 SFNQG
-264 TYNFTNSANL
+264 TYNFSNSASSSFDNS
-274 SFNNSNFNQSTYNF
+274 SFNQGTYHFNSAQSTFENSNFNQ
-288 NSLQSTFN
+288 
-296 NSTFNQGTYNF
+296 GTYDFSN
-307 TDNTSFNNDT
+307 NTSFNNDT
-317 FNQGTYNFNTSKVSF
+317 FNQGTYHFNTSKVSF
-332 SGANTLN
+332 SGTNTLN

-353 GSGAVFNLNQ
+353 NSNAIFNLNQ
-363 TLNANQTYDILTT
+363 TLNNNQTYDILTT
-376 NGTIQY
+376 NGAIQY

-414 FDINGQDETLQET
+414 FDIDGQDETLQET
-427 FSNKSITTQFLGD
+427 FSNQSIITQFLGD
-440 DLQAKAKATY
+440 DLQQQAQQTY
-450 QQDLNNSQSALSNAT
+450 QEDLTNSQNALSGVTSDNTIANNDTSYTQSKNAT
-465 NDNKIAS
+465 VAK
-472 ADTGYTNNQNTTIKQ
+472 
-487 DAQNLEHTSQ
+487 DAQNLESTNQKIQ
-497 QIAKD
+497 QD
-502 EQALQGDLNKLKQLA
+502 EQDLEKDLKNVKQLA
-517 NSSFNEQAF
+517 NSTTGFNEQAF
-526 NQAQSKEQQ
+526 TQAQKQEQQ
-535 DEQTLQNEE
+535 DEQTLQNDE
-544 NTFSSE
+544 NAFNTKQDS
-550 QEGLEKALANA
+550 LNKAIQQAQA
-561 KEQQEQQQAQATYQQ
+561 QQQKQEQQQAQKTYQEDVAHSQ
-576 DLNNSQS
+576 NALNKVTS
-583 ALSNATNDNKIA
+583 DKEIA
-595 SADTDYTKNQNTAI
+595 SADTSYTKSSNPTIAT
-609 KQDAQNLE
+609 DAQNLE
-617 NTSQQITQDQKDLEQ
+617 HTNQKIQQDEQALEKDLAQ
-632 DLDKLQQL
+632 IKQL
-640 ANSKTGFNEQAFN
+640 TNSTTGFNEQAFN
-653 QAQSTE
+653 QAQKQE

-666 QNEEETFSSEQEGLE
+666 QNDEKTFNAEQEGL
-681 KALANAKHTSP
+681 KQAIANAKHVSPTPNPTPSPTP

-698 AQNNPPN
+698 APNTPPSQ
-705 KVSPPTQNLPTTN
+705 VPPTPTQNPPAES
-718 VWNGVY
+718 VWSGVY
-724 NFQNQTYSKKGI
+724 WLQNKTYSNKGI

-755 TYGYLDWFT
+755 TYTANLLGRSFG
-764 LKNKFSVNANN
+764 VNANN
-775 GTLIIGNNTESA
+775 GTLIIGNNTE
-787 NTKGLIWIGDDKGLV
+787 N
-802 YYNTGT
+802 
-808 FNAANIYLTSN
+808 
-819 LKTGNGFSGEG
+819 
-830 ATLNFNATN
+830 
-839 RITINQA
+839 
-846 SFDNSDAGAQHSYM
+846 
-860 NFKGSNINVSG
+860 
-871 SSFTDDTN
+871 
-879 GGFSFSGNNNNSAI
+879 
-893 SFNKTKFNQGTYNF
+893 
-907 TNSANLSF
+907 
-915 NNSNFNQSTYNF
+915 
-927 NSLQSTFNNST
+927 
-938 FNQGT
+938 
-943 YNFTDN
+943 
-949 TSFNN
+949 
-954 DTFNQGTYNFNTS
+954 
-967 KVSFSGA
+967 
-974 NTLNSSSPFASLKGS
+974 
-989 VSFGSGAVFNL
+989 
-1000 NQTLNANQT
+1000 
-1009 YDILTTNGTIQY
+1009 
-1021 GVYQSYLWDLINYK
+1021 
-1035 GDKAIS
+1035 
-1041 HVEVGNNTYDVTF
+1041 
-1054 DINGQDETLQET
+1054 
-1066 FSNKSITTQFLGDD
+1066 
-1080 LQAKAKATYQQDLN
+1080 
-1094 NSQSALSNATN
+1094 
-1105 DNKIA
+1105 
-1110 SADTGYT
+1110 
-1117 NNQNTTIK
+1117 
-1125 QDAQNLEHTSQQIAK
+1125 
-1140 DEQALQGDLNKLK
+1140 
-1153 QLANSSFNEQAFN
+1153 
-1166 QAQSKEQQDEQT
+1166 
-1178 LQNEEETFSSEQEGL
+1178 
-1193 EKALAN
+1193 
-1199 AKPASPTPTPTPTPT
+1199 
-1214 PSPTPNPTPTKHT
+1214 
-1227 APNKVPPT
+1227 
-1235 PPTQNLPTT
+1235 
-1244 NVWNGVYWLQ
+1244 
-1254 NQTYSQKGVYYI
+1254 
-1266 DPNLSGQSG
+1266 
-1275 QSANTLSTYTANL
+1275 
-1288 LGRSFGVNIQN
+1288 
-1299 GTLIIGNNTES
+1299 

-1326 IIGTFNAAN
+1326 ITGTFNAAN

-1341 FKTGEGVSGSDGGGA
+1341 FKTGEGVSNSDGGGA

-1374 DAETVTKMI
+1374 NAETVTKMI
-1383 QTGASQHSYATFDAT
+1383 QTGASQHSYTTFDAT

-1446 ANSLSFNNSRLNGGA
+1446 SNSLSLTDSRLNGGA
-1461 VYNLWANSLIF
+1461 IYNLQANSLIF

-1519 NNANITLGNKSQTA
+1519 NNANITLGNKSQAA

-1550 QSVLNASGASAFN
+1550 QSVLNANGASAFN

-1583 NGATLS
+1583 NGGTLS
-1589 LNANSKLNASS
+1589 LNASSKLNASS

-1614 VLSVSNASSLNAN
+1614 VLSANNTSSLNAN

-1634 QATFGGNTTIDAAS
+1634 QADFGGNTTINTAS
-1648 FNFDSASSLSFNNLT
+1648 FNFDSASSLNFNNLT

-1672 YAPSLS
+1672 YAPSLT

-1746 SDNNNIQTWSF
+1746 SDNNNVQTWSF

-1821 TYYLTSNIKGLFTP
+1821 TYYLTSNVKGLFTP

-1840 PQTPGTY
+1840 PQAPGTY
-1847 SPFNQPLNSL
+1847 SPFNQPLSSL
-1857 NIYNKGFSSGN
+1857 NIYNKGFSSEN

-1882 LKEMIETNQLDNIT
+1882 LKEMIESNQLDNIT
-1896 SINEVLQLLDRIKI
+1896 NINEVLQLLDKIKI
-1910 TPAQKQ
+1910 TQAQKQ
-1916 ALLETINHLTDNINQ
+1916 ALLDIINHLTDNINQ
-1931 TFSNGNLVIGA
+1931 TFNNGNLVIGA
-1942 TQDHVTNSTSS
+1942 TQDNVTNSTSS

-1977 TYLGQLLGSTSPY
+1977 TYLGQLLDSTSPY

-2004 ITGTLGSGNA
+2004 ITGTIGSGNA

-2022 ITFQSANNLVLNKAN
+2022 VTFQSANNLVLNKAN

-2079 GGLGNFVENA
+2079 GGLGNFIENA
-2089 LIPLSKELPSSLQNE
+2089 LSPLSKELPASLQDE

-2115 DNLLNNSGVMNAIQ
+2115 DDLLNNSGVMNEIQ
-2129 NIISKKLSIFGN
+2129 NIISQKLSIFGN

-2169 IGGYM
+2169 IGGYI
-2174 DASELSS
+2174 DASEISS
-2181 ILSVILKDITNPPT
+2181 ILGVILKDITNPPT

-2209 DEFLGQDVV
+2209 NEFLGQDVV

-2227 SNIINNIISQGG
+2227 SNIINNVISQGG
-2239 LSGIYNQGLGSVLPP
+2239 LSGVYNQGLGSVLPP

-2285 LSNGYVFVNNSS
+2285 LSDGYVFVNNSF

-2366 EICINLAN
+2366 EICVNLAN

-2395 SVRANNFTFLGVI
+2395 SVHANNFTFLGTI
-2408 ASNGAIDLSQVKNNS
+2408 ASNGAIDLSQVTNNS

-2435 LQANNLTIANAF
+2435 LQANNLTITNAF

-2454 ANINGDFTL
+2454 ANINGNFTL
-2463 NQQATLSTNASGLN
+2463 NQQATLSTNANGLN

-2498 AIINAQGIAT
+2498 AIINTQGAAT
-2508 IMTNYNNP
+2508 IMANNNP
-2516 LIQFNTS
+2516 LIQFNAS
-2523 SKETGAYT
+2523 SKEVGTYT

-2541 GYNDQITGGSSLDNY
+2541 GYNNQITGGSSLDNY
-2556 LKLYTLININGKH
+2556 LKLYALIDINGKH

-2580 GQAVSIKD
+2580 GQAVSVKD
-2588 GGLIVGFKDSQ
+2588 GGLVVGFKDSQ

-2616 SNAPINNLQAPTLKQ
+2616 SNDPINNLQAPTLKQ
-2631 YIAQIQGIQGVD
+2631 YIAQIQGTQGVD
-2643 SIEQAGGTQAINWLN
+2643 SIDQAGGNQAINWLN

-2731 SADFH
+2731 RSDFL

-2770 VWATGVGGASFING
+2770 VWATGVGGASFISG

-2796 DRFIKGV
+2796 DRFIKGM

-2823 GSSNVNMG
+2823 GSSNVNVG

-2869 QSYRYNTWTTDAK
+2869 QSYRYDTWTTDAK

-2893 KSVIFKPQI
+2893 KSVIFKPQV
-2902 GLAYYYIGMS
+2902 GLSYYYIGLS

>member
-1 MAFKKA
+1 MAFEKA
-7 GLISKFISKGSF
+7 GLISKFILKGSF

-26 KIFKLNPILK
+26 KIFKLNQILK
-36 REKPLKRHKKT
+36 HEKPLKRHEKT

-71 GGLPH
+71 GGLSH

-86 WWSGYHDKIES
+86 WSSLSYHDNIES

-104 NSYCLFSSTQGSGT
+104 NSYCLFSSAQGSGT

-154 GVNGVNVGY
+154 GVNGGDVGY

-183 NSLSDGGGATLNFNA
+183 NSFSTGGGATLNFNA
-198 TNRITINQA
+198 ANRITINQA
-207 SFDNSDAGA
+207 SFDNGDAGT
-216 QHSYMNFKGS
+216 QHSYMNFSGS
-226 NINVSGSSFT
+226 NINVSSSSFT
-236 DDTNGGFSFSGNN
+236 DDTNGGFSFSGNGAN
-249 NNSAI
+249 SNLSFDKTNFNQGTYKFTNSANLNFNNS
-254 SFNKT
+254 N
-259 KFNQG
+259 FNQG
-264 TYNFTNSANL
+264 TYNFNSA
-274 SFNNSNFNQSTYNF
+274 
-288 NSLQSTFN
+288 QSTFN
-296 NSTFNQGTYNF
+296 NSNFNQGTYNF
-307 TDNTSFNNDT
+307 TDNTGLNFDNDT
-317 FNQGTYNFNTSKVSF
+317 FNQGTYSFNASKVSF

-353 GSGAVFNLNQ
+353 GSDAIFNLNQ
-363 TLNANQTYDILTT
+363 TLNTNQTYDILTT
-376 NGTIQY
+376 NKTIQY

-406 GNNTYDVT
+406 GSNTYDVT
-414 FDINGQDETLQET
+414 FDISGQDETLQET
-427 FSNKSITTQFLGD
+427 FSNQAITTQFLGD
-440 DLQAKAKATY
+440 VLQAKAQATY
-450 QQDLNNSQSALSNAT
+450 QQDLTGSQTALNNAT
-465 NDNKIAS
+465 SDSKIAS
-472 ADTGYTNNQNTTIKQ
+472 SDTSYTNNQNTTIAK
-487 DAQNLEHTSQ
+487 DAQS
-497 QIAKD
+497 
-502 EQALQGDLNKLKQLA
+502 
-517 NSSFNEQAF
+517 
-526 NQAQSKEQQ
+526 
-535 DEQTLQNEE
+535 
-544 NTFSSE
+544 
-550 QEGLEKALANA
+550 
-561 KEQQEQQQAQATYQQ
+561 
-576 DLNNSQS
+576 
-583 ALSNATNDNKIA
+583 
-595 SADTDYTKNQNTAI
+595 
-609 KQDAQNLE
+609 LE
-617 NTSQQITQDQKDLEQ
+617 NTSQQITQDEQ
-632 DLDKLQQL
+632 ALKGDLDKLKQL
-640 ANSKTGFNEQAFN
+640 ANASTGFNEQAFN

-659 QQDEQTL
+659 QQDLQTL
-666 QNEEETFSSEQEGLE
+666 QGEE
-681 KALANAKHTSP
+681 N
-692 TPTKHT
+692 
-698 AQNNPPN
+698 
-705 KVSPPTQNLPTTN
+705 
-718 VWNGVY
+718 
-724 NFQNQTYSKKGI
+724 
-736 YYIDPNLSGQSGQ
+736 
-749 SGNTLS
+749 
-755 TYGYLDWFT
+755 
-764 LKNKFSVNANN
+764 
-775 GTLIIGNNTESA
+775 
-787 NTKGLIWIGDDKGLV
+787 
-802 YYNTGT
+802 T
-808 FNAANIYLTSN
+808 FNA
-819 LKTGNGFSGEG
+819 E
-830 ATLNFNATN
+830 
-839 RITINQA
+839 
-846 SFDNSDAGAQHSYM
+846 
-860 NFKGSNINVSG
+860 
-871 SSFTDDTN
+871 
-879 GGFSFSGNNNNSAI
+879 
-893 SFNKTKFNQGTYNF
+893 
-907 TNSANLSF
+907 
-915 NNSNFNQSTYNF
+915 
-927 NSLQSTFNNST
+927 
-938 FNQGT
+938 
-943 YNFTDN
+943 
-949 TSFNN
+949 
-954 DTFNQGTYNFNTS
+954 
-967 KVSFSGA
+967 
-974 NTLNSSSPFASLKGS
+974 
-989 VSFGSGAVFNL
+989 
-1000 NQTLNANQT
+1000 
-1009 YDILTTNGTIQY
+1009 
-1021 GVYQSYLWDLINYK
+1021 
-1035 GDKAIS
+1035 
-1041 HVEVGNNTYDVTF
+1041 
-1054 DINGQDETLQET
+1054 QDGL
-1066 FSNKSITTQFLGDD
+1066 
-1080 LQAKAKATYQQDLN
+1080 
-1094 NSQSALSNATN
+1094 
-1105 DNKIA
+1105 
-1110 SADTGYT
+1110 
-1117 NNQNTTIK
+1117 
-1125 QDAQNLEHTSQQIAK
+1125 
-1140 DEQALQGDLNKLK
+1140 EQAI
-1153 QLANSSFNEQAFN
+1153 
-1166 QAQSKEQQDEQT
+1166 
-1178 LQNEEETFSSEQEGL
+1178 
-1193 EKALAN
+1193 AN
-1199 AKPASPTPTPTPTPT
+1199 AKPASPTPTPT
-1214 PSPTPNPTPTKHT
+1214 KHT
-1227 APNKVPPT
+1227 APNTPPNKVPPT

-1244 NVWNGVYWLQ
+1244 NVWNGVYNLQ
-1254 NQTYSQKGVYYI
+1254 NQTYSKQGVYYI

-1275 QSANTLSTYTANL
+1275 QSGNTLSTYTANL

-1326 IIGTFNAAN
+1326 ITGTFNATN

-1383 QTGASQHSYATFDAT
+1383 QTGASQHSYAAFDAT
-1398 NNISVTN
+1398 NNISVTD

-1417 FNAKNISFS
+1417 FSAKNISFS

-1440 VISANA
+1440 AISVDA

-1519 NNANITLGNKSQTA
+1519 NNANITLGNKSQAA

-1550 QSVLNASGASAFN
+1550 QSVLNANGSSAFN

-1583 NGATLS
+1583 NGEILS
-1589 LNANSKLNASS
+1589 LNANSKLNASN

-1614 VLSVSNASSLNAN
+1614 VLSASNTSSLNAN

-1634 QATFGGNTTIDAAS
+1634 QANFGGNTTIDTAS

-1672 YAPSLS
+1672 YAPSLT

-1721 ITGISGANG
+1721 IAGISGANG

-1746 SDNNNIQTWSF
+1746 SGNNNIQTWSF

-1882 LKEMIETNQLDNIT
+1882 LKEMIESNQLDNIT
-1896 SINEVLQLLDRIKI
+1896 NINEVLQLLDKIKI

-1942 TQDHVTNSTSS
+1942 TQDNVTNSTSS

-1962 SPCALDSATCSSFRN
+1962 SPCTLDSATCSSFRN

-2022 ITFQSANNLVLNKAN
+2022 VTFQSANNLVLNKAN

-2064 ANVLSQMAMEKIKQA
+2064 ANVLSQVAMEKIKQA

-2089 LIPLSKELPSSLQNE
+2089 LSPLSKELPASLQNE

-2115 DNLLNNSGVMNAIQ
+2115 DNLLNNSGVMNEIQ

-2169 IGGYM
+2169 IGGYI

-2209 DEFLGQDVV
+2209 NEFLGQDVV

-2239 LSGIYNQGLGSVLPP
+2239 LSGVYNQGLGSVLPP

-2395 SVRANNFTFLGVI
+2395 SVRANNFTFLGAI

-2435 LQANNLTIANAF
+2435 LQANNLTITNAF

-2498 AIINAQGIAT
+2498 AIINAQGVAT
-2508 IMTNYNNP
+2508 IMANNNNP

-2531 LIDSAKAIYY
+2531 LIDSAKVIYY
-2541 GYNDQITGGSSLDNY
+2541 GYNDQITGGNSLDNY
-2556 LKLYTLININGKH
+2556 LKLYTLIDINGKH
-2569 MVMTDNGLTYN
+2569 MVMSNNGLTYN
-2580 GQAVSIKD
+2580 GQAVNIKD

-2616 SNAPINNLQAPTLKQ
+2616 SNDPINNLQAPTLKQ
-2631 YIAQIQGIQGVD
+2631 YIAQIQGTQGVD

-2688 IANTLEVIANPNF
+2688 IANTLEVIANPDF
-2701 KNDATNILQINTYT
+2701 KNDAANILQINTYT

-2731 SADFH
+2731 STDFH

-2789 YGINVGY
+2789 YGINIGY

-2869 QSYRYNTWTTDAK
+2869 QSYKYNTWTTDAK

-2902 GLAYYYIGMS
+2902 GLAYYYIGLS

>member
-7 GLISKFISKGSF
+7 RLISKFISKGSF

-26 KIFKLNPILK
+26 KIFKLNQILK
-36 REKPLKRHKKT
+36 REKPLKCHKKAL
-47 KSIKKPFN
+47 KPIKKLSN
-55 KNKSFL
+55 RNKSFL

-71 GGLPH
+71 GGLSH
-76 LRASECRYWS
+76 LRANECTYWS
-86 WWSGYHDKIES
+86 WFHTYDNIES
-97 GSNSPTH
+97 GPNSPTH
-104 NSYCLFSSTQGSGT
+104 NSYCLFSSAQGSGT

-138 NNGTLNV
+138 NGGTLNV

-154 GVNGVNVGY
+154 GINGGDVGY
-163 ITGTYDAQTINFN
+163 ITGTYDAANIYLT
-176 SSRITTG
+176 SHLTTG
-183 NSLSDGGGATLNFNA
+183 NSYADGGGATLNFNA
-198 TNRITINQA
+198 TNNLTINQA
-207 SFDNSDAGA
+207 SLDNSDAGT
-216 QHSYMNFKGS
+216 QKSYMNFKGS
-226 NINVSGSSFT
+226 NIKVSGSSFK
-236 DDTNGGFSFSGNN
+236 DDTDGGFNFSGNN

-254 SFNKT
+254 SFNQT
-259 KFNQG
+259 SFNQG
-264 TYNFTNSANL
+264 TYHFSNSASS
-274 SFNNSNFNQSTYNF
+274 SFGNSNFNQGTYHF
-288 NSLQSTFN
+288 NSVQSTFE
-296 NSTFNQGTYNF
+296 NSNFNQGTYSFN
-307 TDNTSFNNDT
+307 DNTSFNNDT
-317 FNQGTYNFNTSKVSF
+317 FNQGTYDFNTSKVSF
-332 SGANTLN
+332 SGTNTLN

-353 GSGAVFNLNQ
+353 GSDAIFNLNQ
-363 TLNANQTYDILTT
+363 TLNSNQTYDILTT
-376 NGTIQY
+376 NGAIQY

-427 FSNKSITTQFLGD
+427 FNKQSIITQFLGD
-440 DLQAKAKATY
+440 DLQQQAQKTY
-450 QQDLNNSQSALSNAT
+450 QEDLTHSQNALNDVAS
-465 NDNKIAS
+465 DNKIAS
-472 ADTGYTNNQNTTIKQ
+472 NDTSYTQSKNATIAK
-487 DAQNLEHTSQ
+487 DAQNLENTNQ
-497 QIAKD
+497 QIAQD
-502 EQALQGDLNKLKQLA
+502 EQALEKDLAQIKQLA
-517 NSSFNEQAF
+517 NSTTGFNEQAF
-526 NQAQSKEQQ
+526 NQAQKQEQQDEQTLQNDENAFNTEQDSLNKAIQQVQAQQQKQEQQQAQQTYQQDLSNSQNALNNVTSDNTIASNDTSYTQSKNTTVAKDAQGLENTNQQIAQDEQALEKDLAQIKQLANSTTGFNEQAFNQAQKQEQQ

-544 NTFSSE
+544 KTFNTE
-550 QEGLEKALANA
+550 QEGLEQAIANA
-561 KEQQEQQQAQATYQQ
+561 KP
-576 DLNNSQS
+576 
-583 ALSNATNDNKIA
+583 
-595 SADTDYTKNQNTAI
+595 
-609 KQDAQNLE
+609 
-617 NTSQQITQDQKDLEQ
+617 TSPTPSH
-632 DLDKLQQL
+632 
-640 ANSKTGFNEQAFN
+640 A
-653 QAQSTE
+653 
-659 QQDEQTL
+659 
-666 QNEEETFSSEQEGLE
+666 
-681 KALANAKHTSP
+681 P

-698 AQNNPPN
+698 AQNTPPSQ
-705 KVSPPTQNLPTTN
+705 VPPTPPTQNLPTTN
-718 VWNGVY
+718 VWNRVY
-724 NFQNQTYSKKGI
+724 NLQNQTYSNKGI

-755 TYGYLDWFT
+755 TYTANLFGRSFG
-764 LKNKFSVNANN
+764 VNANN

-787 NTKGLIWIGDDKGLV
+787 N
-802 YYNTGT
+802 
-808 FNAANIYLTSN
+808 
-819 LKTGNGFSGEG
+819 
-830 ATLNFNATN
+830 
-839 RITINQA
+839 
-846 SFDNSDAGAQHSYM
+846 
-860 NFKGSNINVSG
+860 
-871 SSFTDDTN
+871 
-879 GGFSFSGNNNNSAI
+879 
-893 SFNKTKFNQGTYNF
+893 
-907 TNSANLSF
+907 
-915 NNSNFNQSTYNF
+915 
-927 NSLQSTFNNST
+927 
-938 FNQGT
+938 
-943 YNFTDN
+943 
-949 TSFNN
+949 
-954 DTFNQGTYNFNTS
+954 
-967 KVSFSGA
+967 
-974 NTLNSSSPFASLKGS
+974 
-989 VSFGSGAVFNL
+989 
-1000 NQTLNANQT
+1000 
-1009 YDILTTNGTIQY
+1009 
-1021 GVYQSYLWDLINYK
+1021 
-1035 GDKAIS
+1035 
-1041 HVEVGNNTYDVTF
+1041 
-1054 DINGQDETLQET
+1054 
-1066 FSNKSITTQFLGDD
+1066 
-1080 LQAKAKATYQQDLN
+1080 
-1094 NSQSALSNATN
+1094 
-1105 DNKIA
+1105 
-1110 SADTGYT
+1110 
-1117 NNQNTTIK
+1117 
-1125 QDAQNLEHTSQQIAK
+1125 
-1140 DEQALQGDLNKLK
+1140 
-1153 QLANSSFNEQAFN
+1153 
-1166 QAQSKEQQDEQT
+1166 
-1178 LQNEEETFSSEQEGL
+1178 
-1193 EKALAN
+1193 
-1199 AKPASPTPTPTPTPT
+1199 
-1214 PSPTPNPTPTKHT
+1214 
-1227 APNKVPPT
+1227 
-1235 PPTQNLPTT
+1235 
-1244 NVWNGVYWLQ
+1244 
-1254 NQTYSQKGVYYI
+1254 
-1266 DPNLSGQSG
+1266 
-1275 QSANTLSTYTANL
+1275 
-1288 LGRSFGVNIQN
+1288 
-1299 GTLIIGNNTES
+1299 
-1310 VNDNGLIWIG
+1310 DNGLIWIG

-1326 IIGTFNAAN
+1326 ITGTFNAAN

-1341 FKTGEGVSGSDGGGA
+1341 FKTGEGVSNSDGGGA

-1374 DAETVTKMI
+1374 NAETVTKMI
-1383 QTGASQHSYATFDAT
+1383 QTGASQHSYATFDAL

-1417 FNAKNISFS
+1417 FSAKNISFS

-1446 ANSLSFNNSRLNGGA
+1446 ANSLSFVNSRLNGGA
-1461 VYNLWANSLIF
+1461 IYNLQANSLIF

-1519 NNANITLGNKSQTA
+1519 NNANITLGNKSQAA

-1550 QSVLNASGASAFN
+1550 QSVLNANGASAFN

-1570 YNGSQATFNSLFF
+1570 YNGSQAAFNNLFF
-1583 NGATLS
+1583 NGGTLS
-1589 LNANSKLNASS
+1589 LNASSKLNASN

-1614 VLSVSNASSLNAN
+1614 VLSASNTSSLNAN
-1627 INFQGAS
+1627 INFQGTS
-1634 QATFGGNTTIDAAS
+1634 QADFGGNTTIDTAS
-1648 FNFDSASSLSFNNLT
+1648 FNFDSASSLNFNNLT

-1672 YAPSLS
+1672 YAPSLT

-1685 GQFVLGNN
+1685 GQFVLGSN

-1801 QASKQN
+1801 QTSKQN
-1807 PTGYSYDYSDNQAG
+1807 PTGYSYDYSDNQVG

-1840 PQTPGTY
+1840 PQTPDTY

-1857 NIYNKGFSSGN
+1857 NIYNKGFSSEN

-1882 LKEMIETNQLDNIT
+1882 LKEMIESNQLDNIT
-1896 SINEVLQLLDRIKI
+1896 NINEVLQLLDKIKI
-1910 TPAQKQ
+1910 TQAQKQ

-1931 TFSNGNLVIGA
+1931 TFNNGNLVIGA
-1942 TQDHVTNSTSS
+1942 TQDNVTNSTSS

-1990 LGYINADFKAKSIY
+1990 LGYINADFKAKGIY
-2004 ITGTLGSGNA
+2004 ITGTIGSGNA

-2022 ITFQSANNLVLNKAN
+2022 VTFQSANNLVLNKAN

-2050 GQEGI
+2050 GQKGI
-2055 DKIFNQGNL
+2055 EKIFNQGNL
-2064 ANVLSQMAMEKIKQA
+2064 ANVLSQVAMEKIKQA
-2079 GGLGNFVENA
+2079 GGLGNFIENA
-2089 LIPLSKELPSSLQNE
+2089 LSPLSKELPASLQDE

-2115 DNLLNNSGVMNAIQ
+2115 DDLLNNSGVMNEIQ
-2129 NIISKKLSIFGN
+2129 NIISQKLSIFGN

-2169 IGGYM
+2169 IGGYI

-2181 ILSVILKDITNPPT
+2181 ILGVILKDITNPPT

-2209 DEFLGQDVV
+2209 NEFLGQDVV

-2239 LSGIYNQGLGSVLPP
+2239 LSGVYNQGLGSVLPP

-2263 DLGALLS
+2263 DLGTLLS

-2374 CPTTKNSSSTNSS
+2374 CPTTKNNSSANSS

-2395 SVRANNFTFLGVI
+2395 SVRANNFTFLGAI
-2408 ASNGAIDLSQVKNNS
+2408 ASNGVIDLSQITNNS

-2435 LQANNLTIANAF
+2435 LQANNLTITNAF

-2454 ANINGDFTL
+2454 ANINGNFTL

-2491 LSHSVSH
+2491 LSHSASH
-2498 AIINAQGIAT
+2498 AIINAQGNAT
-2508 IMTNYNNP
+2508 IMANNNNP

-2523 SKETGAYT
+2523 SKEVGTYT

-2541 GYNDQITGGSSLDNY
+2541 GYNNQITGGSSLDNY
-2556 LKLYTLININGKH
+2556 LKLYALIDINGKR

-2616 SNAPINNLQAPTLKQ
+2616 SNDPINNLQAPTLKQ
-2631 YIAQIQGIQGVD
+2631 YIAQIQGVQSVD
-2643 SIEQAGGTQAINWLN
+2643 SIDQAGGTQAINWLN

-2770 VWATGVGGASFING
+2770 MWATGVGGASFING

-2789 YGINVGY
+2789 YGINIGY

-2823 GSSNVNMG
+2823 GSNNVNMG

-2869 QSYRYNTWTTDAK
+2869 QSYKYDTWTTDAK

-2902 GLAYYYIGMS
+2902 GLAYYYIGLS

>member
-7 GLISKFISKGSF
+7 RLISRFISKGSF

-26 KIFKLNPILK
+26 KFFTLNQILK

-47 KSIKKPFN
+47 KSIEKPFN

-71 GGLPH
+71 GGLSH
-76 LRASECRYWS
+76 LRANECRYWS
-86 WWSGYHDKIES
+86 WSSWSYQDNIES
-97 GSNSPTH
+97 GPNSPTH
-104 NSYCLFSSTQGSGT
+104 NSYCLFSSAQGSGT
-118 YYLNTLTTYSA
+118 YYLNTLTTYST

-138 NNGTLNV
+138 NNGTLDI

-154 GVNGVNVGY
+154 GINGGDVGY
-163 ITGTYDAQTINFN
+163 INGTYDAQTINFN
-176 SSRITTG
+176 SSYIATG
-183 NSLSDGGGATLNFNA
+183 NSYADGGGATLNFNA
-198 TNRITINQA
+198 TNNITINQA
-207 SFDNSDAGA
+207 SFDNSDAGT
-216 QHSYMNFKGS
+216 QKSYMNFKGS
-226 NINVSGSSFT
+226 NIKVSGSSFT
-236 DDTNGGFSFSGNN
+236 DDTDGGFSFSGNN

-254 SFNKT
+254 SFDKT
-259 KFNQG
+259 NFNQG
-264 TYNFTNSANL
+264 TYNFSNSAQSAFENSDFNQGTYNFSNSATL
-274 SFNNSNFNQSTYNF
+274 SFNNSNFNQ
-288 NSLQSTFN
+288 
-296 NSTFNQGTYNF
+296 GTYHFN
-307 TDNTSFNNDT
+307 DNISFNNNT
-317 FNQGTYNFNTSKVSF
+317 FNQGTYNFNDNISFNNNTFNQGTYDFNTSKVSF
-332 SGANTLN
+332 SGINTLN

-353 GSGAVFNLNQ
+353 NSNAIFNLNQ
-363 TLNANQTYDILTT
+363 TLNDNQTYDILTT
-376 NGTIQY
+376 NGAIQY

-414 FDINGQDETLQET
+414 FDIDGQDETLQET
-427 FSNKSITTQFLGD
+427 FNKQSITTQFLGD
-440 DLQAKAKATY
+440 NLQQEAQKTY
-450 QQDLNNSQSALSNAT
+450 QEDLTNSQNTLSGAT
-465 NDNKIAS
+465 SDKEIAS
-472 ADTGYTNNQNTTIKQ
+472 ADTSYTQSSNPTI
-487 DAQNLEHTSQ
+487 
-497 QIAKD
+497 
-502 EQALQGDLNKLKQLA
+502 LK
-517 NSSFNEQAF
+517 
-526 NQAQSKEQQ
+526 
-535 DEQTLQNEE
+535 
-544 NTFSSE
+544 
-550 QEGLEKALANA
+550 
-561 KEQQEQQQAQATYQQ
+561 
-576 DLNNSQS
+576 
-583 ALSNATNDNKIA
+583 
-595 SADTDYTKNQNTAI
+595 
-609 KQDAQNLE
+609 DAQNLE
-617 NTSQQITQDQKDLEQ
+617 NTNQQIQKDEQALEK
-632 DLDKLQQL
+632 DLAQIKQL
-640 ANSKTGFNEQAFN
+640 ANSTTGFNEQAFN
-653 QAQSTE
+653 QAQKQE

-666 QNEEETFSSEQEGLE
+666 QNDENAFNTEQEGLE
-681 KALANAKHTSP
+681 QAIANAKPTSPTP

-698 AQNNPPN
+698 GPNTPPSQ
-705 KVSPPTQNLPTTN
+705 VPPTPPTQNPPAES
-718 VWNGVY
+718 VWSGVY
-724 NFQNQTYSKKGI
+724 WLQNKTYSKQGI

-755 TYGYLDWFT
+755 TYTANLLGRSFG
-764 LKNKFSVNANN
+764 VNANN
-775 GTLIIGNNTESA
+775 GTLIIGNNTE
-787 NTKGLIWIGDDKGLV
+787 N
-802 YYNTGT
+802 
-808 FNAANIYLTSN
+808 
-819 LKTGNGFSGEG
+819 
-830 ATLNFNATN
+830 
-839 RITINQA
+839 
-846 SFDNSDAGAQHSYM
+846 M
-860 NFKGSNINVSG
+860 
-871 SSFTDDTN
+871 
-879 GGFSFSGNNNNSAI
+879 
-893 SFNKTKFNQGTYNF
+893 
-907 TNSANLSF
+907 
-915 NNSNFNQSTYNF
+915 
-927 NSLQSTFNNST
+927 
-938 FNQGT
+938 
-943 YNFTDN
+943 
-949 TSFNN
+949 
-954 DTFNQGTYNFNTS
+954 
-967 KVSFSGA
+967 
-974 NTLNSSSPFASLKGS
+974 
-989 VSFGSGAVFNL
+989 
-1000 NQTLNANQT
+1000 
-1009 YDILTTNGTIQY
+1009 
-1021 GVYQSYLWDLINYK
+1021 
-1035 GDKAIS
+1035 
-1041 HVEVGNNTYDVTF
+1041 
-1054 DINGQDETLQET
+1054 
-1066 FSNKSITTQFLGDD
+1066 
-1080 LQAKAKATYQQDLN
+1080 
-1094 NSQSALSNATN
+1094 
-1105 DNKIA
+1105 
-1110 SADTGYT
+1110 
-1117 NNQNTTIK
+1117 
-1125 QDAQNLEHTSQQIAK
+1125 
-1140 DEQALQGDLNKLK
+1140 
-1153 QLANSSFNEQAFN
+1153 
-1166 QAQSKEQQDEQT
+1166 
-1178 LQNEEETFSSEQEGL
+1178 
-1193 EKALAN
+1193 
-1199 AKPASPTPTPTPTPT
+1199 
-1214 PSPTPNPTPTKHT
+1214 
-1227 APNKVPPT
+1227 
-1235 PPTQNLPTT
+1235 
-1244 NVWNGVYWLQ
+1244 
-1254 NQTYSQKGVYYI
+1254 
-1266 DPNLSGQSG
+1266 
-1275 QSANTLSTYTANL
+1275 
-1288 LGRSFGVNIQN
+1288 
-1299 GTLIIGNNTES
+1299 
-1310 VNDNGLIWIG
+1310 NDNGLIWIG

-1326 IIGTFNAAN
+1326 ITGTFNAAN

-1374 DAETVTKMI
+1374 NAETVTKMI
-1383 QTGASQHSYATFDAT
+1383 QTGASQHSYTTFDAT

-1446 ANSLSFNNSRLNGGA
+1446 SNSLSFIDSRLNGGA
-1461 VYNLWANSLIF
+1461 IYNLQANSLIF

-1519 NNANITLGNKSQTA
+1519 NNANITLGNKSQAA

-1550 QSVLNASGASAFN
+1550 QSVLNANGASAFN

-1583 NGATLS
+1583 NGGTLS
-1589 LNANSKLNASS
+1589 LNASSKLNASS
-1600 ASFSNN
+1600 ASFSND

-1614 VLSVSNASSLNAN
+1614 VLSANNTSSLNAN

-1634 QATFGGNTTIDAAS
+1634 QADFGGNTTIDTAS
-1648 FNFDSASSLSFNNLT
+1648 FNFDSASSLNFNNLT

-1672 YAPSLS
+1672 YAPSLT

-1835 KGSQT
+1835 KDSQT
-1840 PQTPGTY
+1840 PQAPGTY

-1857 NIYNKGFSSGN
+1857 NIYNKGFSSEN

-1882 LKEMIETNQLDNIT
+1882 LKEMIESNQLDNIT
-1896 SINEVLQLLDRIKI
+1896 NINEVLQLLDKIKI
-1910 TPAQKQ
+1910 TQAQKQ
-1916 ALLETINHLTDNINQ
+1916 AFLDIINHLTDNINQ
-1931 TFSNGNLVIGA
+1931 TFNNGNLVIGA
-1942 TQDHVTNSTSS
+1942 TQDNVTNSTSS

-2004 ITGTLGSGNA
+2004 ITGTIGSGNA

-2022 ITFQSANNLVLNKAN
+2022 VTFQSANNLVLNKAN

-2064 ANVLSQMAMEKIKQA
+2064 ANVLSQVAMEKIKQA
-2079 GGLGNFVENA
+2079 GGLGNFIENA
-2089 LIPLSKELPSSLQNE
+2089 LSPLSKELPASLQDE

-2115 DNLLNNSGVMNAIQ
+2115 DDLLNNSGVMNEIQ
-2129 NIISKKLSIFGN
+2129 NIISQKLSIFGN

-2157 KSMLD
+2157 KNMLD

-2169 IGGYM
+2169 IGGYI
-2174 DASELSS
+2174 DASEISS
-2181 ILSVILKDITNPPT
+2181 ILGVILKDITNPPT

-2209 DEFLGQDVV
+2209 NEFLGQDVV

-2239 LSGIYNQGLGSVLPP
+2239 LSGVYNQGLGSVLPP

-2270 PRGLHDF
+2270 PRGLHDL

-2285 LSNGYVFVNNSS
+2285 LSDGYVFVNNSS

-2374 CPTTKNSSSTNSS
+2374 CPTTKNSSPANSS
-2387 VTPTNESL
+2387 VTPTNETL
-2395 SVRANNFTFLGVI
+2395 SVRANNFTFLGTI
-2408 ASNGAIDLSQVKNNS
+2408 TSNGAIDLSQVTNNS
-2423 VIGTLNLNENAT
+2423 IIGTLNLNENAT
-2435 LQANNLTIANAF
+2435 LQANNLTITNAF

-2454 ANINGDFTL
+2454 ANINGNFTL

-2491 LSHSVSH
+2491 LSHSASH
-2498 AIINAQGIAT
+2498 AIINAQGAAT
-2508 IMTNYNNP
+2508 IMANDNNP
-2516 LIQFNTS
+2516 LIQFNTY
-2523 SKETGAYT
+2523 SKETGTYT

-2541 GYNDQITGGSSLDNY
+2541 GYNNQITGGSSLDNY
-2556 LKLYTLININGKH
+2556 LKLYALIDINGKH

-2580 GQAVSIKD
+2580 GQAVSVKD
-2588 GGLIVGFKDSQ
+2588 GGLVVGFKDSQ

-2616 SNAPINNLQAPTLKQ
+2616 SNDPINNLQAPTLKQ
-2631 YIAQIQGIQGVD
+2631 YIAQIQGVQSVD
-2643 SIEQAGGTQAINWLN
+2643 SIDQAGGNQAINWLN
-2658 KIFETKGSPLFA
+2658 RIFETKGSPLFA

-2731 SADFH
+2731 RSDFL

-2770 VWATGVGGASFING
+2770 VWATGVGGASFISG

-2808 AAYGYSGFHANITQS
+2808 AAYGYSGFHGNITQS
-2823 GSSNVNMG
+2823 GSSNVNVG

-2869 QSYRYNTWTTDAK
+2869 QSYRYDTWTTDAK

-2893 KSVIFKPQI
+2893 KSVIFKPQV
-2902 GLAYYYIGMS
+2902 GLSYYYIGLS

>member
-7 GLISKFISKGSF
+7 RLISKFISKGSF

-26 KIFKLNPILK
+26 KIFKLNQILK
-36 REKPLKRHKKT
+36 REKPLKCHKKT
-47 KSIKKPFN
+47 KSIKKPFFN

-61 KASVLLIGAL
+61 KASILLIGAL
-71 GGLPH
+71 GGLSH
-76 LRASECRYWS
+76 LRANECRYWS
-86 WWSGYHDKIES
+86 WSSWSYQDNIES
-97 GSNSPTH
+97 GPNSPTH

-138 NNGTLNV
+138 NNGTLDI

-154 GVNGVNVGY
+154 GINGGDVGY

-176 SSRITTG
+176 SSHLKTG
-183 NSLSDGGGATLNFNA
+183 NSYADGGGATLNFNA
-198 TNRITINQA
+198 TNNITINQA
-207 SFDNSDAGA
+207 SLDNSHAGT
-216 QHSYMNFKGS
+216 QKSYMNFKGS
-226 NINVSGSSFT
+226 NIKVSGSSFT

-249 NNSAI
+249 NNSVI
-254 SFNKT
+254 SFNQT
-259 KFNQG
+259 SFNQG
-264 TYNFTNSANL
+264 TYNFSNSASSSFDN
-274 SFNNSNFNQSTYNF
+274 SSFNQGTYHFNSTQSAFNNSNFNQGTYNF
-288 NSLQSTFN
+288 N
-296 NSTFNQGTYNF
+296 
-307 TDNTSFNNDT
+307 DNTSFNNDT
-317 FNQGTYNFNTSKVSF
+317 FNQGTYSFNTSKVSF
-332 SGANTLN
+332 LGTNTLN

-353 GSGAVFNLNQ
+353 NSGAVFNLNQ
-363 TLNANQTYDILTT
+363 TLNNNQTYDILTT

-398 KAISHVEV
+398 KAISHVGV

-427 FSNKSITTQFLGD
+427 FNNQSIITQFLGD
-440 DLQAKAKATY
+440 DLQQQAQQTYQEDLTHSQSALNNVTSDNTIASNDTSYTQSKNPTIAKDAQGLENTNQKIQQDEQALEKDLAQIKQLANSTTGFSEQAFNQAQKQEQQDEQTLQNDENAFNAEQDSLNKAIQQVQAQQQKQEQQQAQKTY
-450 QQDLNNSQSALSNAT
+450 QQDLSDSQSALNNAAS
-465 NDNKIAS
+465 DNKIAS
-472 ADTGYTNNQNTTIKQ
+472 NDTGYTQSKNATVAK
-487 DAQNLEHTSQ
+487 DAQGLENTNQKIQ
-497 QIAKD
+497 QD
-502 EQALQGDLNKLKQLA
+502 EQALQGDLAQIKQLA
-517 NSSFNEQAF
+517 NSTTGFNEQAF
-526 NQAQSKEQQ
+526 TQAQKQEQQ

-544 NTFSSE
+544 KTFSNE
-550 QEGLEKALANA
+550 QEGLKQAIANA
-561 KEQQEQQQAQATYQQ
+561 KP
-576 DLNNSQS
+576 
-583 ALSNATNDNKIA
+583 
-595 SADTDYTKNQNTAI
+595 
-609 KQDAQNLE
+609 
-617 NTSQQITQDQKDLEQ
+617 
-632 DLDKLQQL
+632 
-640 ANSKTGFNEQAFN
+640 
-653 QAQSTE
+653 
-659 QQDEQTL
+659 
-666 QNEEETFSSEQEGLE
+666 
-681 KALANAKHTSP
+681 TSP
-692 TPTKHT
+692 TP
-698 AQNNPPN
+698 
-705 KVSPPTQNLPTTN
+705 
-718 VWNGVY
+718 
-724 NFQNQTYSKKGI
+724 
-736 YYIDPNLSGQSGQ
+736 
-749 SGNTLS
+749 
-755 TYGYLDWFT
+755 
-764 LKNKFSVNANN
+764 
-775 GTLIIGNNTESA
+775 
-787 NTKGLIWIGDDKGLV
+787 
-802 YYNTGT
+802 
-808 FNAANIYLTSN
+808 
-819 LKTGNGFSGEG
+819 
-830 ATLNFNATN
+830 
-839 RITINQA
+839 
-846 SFDNSDAGAQHSYM
+846 
-860 NFKGSNINVSG
+860 
-871 SSFTDDTN
+871 
-879 GGFSFSGNNNNSAI
+879 
-893 SFNKTKFNQGTYNF
+893 
-907 TNSANLSF
+907 
-915 NNSNFNQSTYNF
+915 
-927 NSLQSTFNNST
+927 
-938 FNQGT
+938 
-943 YNFTDN
+943 
-949 TSFNN
+949 
-954 DTFNQGTYNFNTS
+954 
-967 KVSFSGA
+967 
-974 NTLNSSSPFASLKGS
+974 
-989 VSFGSGAVFNL
+989 
-1000 NQTLNANQT
+1000 
-1009 YDILTTNGTIQY
+1009 
-1021 GVYQSYLWDLINYK
+1021 
-1035 GDKAIS
+1035 S
-1041 HVEVGNNTYDVTF
+1041 H
-1054 DINGQDETLQET
+1054 
-1066 FSNKSITTQFLGDD
+1066 
-1080 LQAKAKATYQQDLN
+1080 A
-1094 NSQSALSNATN
+1094 
-1105 DNKIA
+1105 
-1110 SADTGYT
+1110 
-1117 NNQNTTIK
+1117 
-1125 QDAQNLEHTSQQIAK
+1125 
-1140 DEQALQGDLNKLK
+1140 
-1153 QLANSSFNEQAFN
+1153 
-1166 QAQSKEQQDEQT
+1166 
-1178 LQNEEETFSSEQEGL
+1178 
-1193 EKALAN
+1193 
-1199 AKPASPTPTPTPTPT
+1199 
-1214 PSPTPNPTPTKHT
+1214 PTPTKHT
-1227 APNKVPPT
+1227 APNTPPNKVSPT

-1254 NQTYSQKGVYYI
+1254 NQTYSKQGVYYI

-1288 LGRSFGVNIQN
+1288 FGRSFGVNIQN

-1326 IIGTFNAAN
+1326 ITGTFSAAN

-1341 FKTGEGVSGSDGGGA
+1341 FKTGEGVSNSDGGGA

-1383 QTGASQHSYATFDAT
+1383 QTGASQHSYATFDAL

-1417 FNAKNISFS
+1417 FSAKNISFS

-1446 ANSLSFNNSRLNGGA
+1446 TNSLSFVNSRLNGGA
-1461 VYNLWANSLIF
+1461 VYNLQANSLIF

-1495 LLGNTSFTLSS
+1495 LLGNTNFTLSS

-1519 NNANITLGNKSQTA
+1519 NNANITLGNKSQAA

-1550 QSVLNASGASAFN
+1550 QSVLNASGASVFN

-1570 YNGSQATFNSLFF
+1570 YNGSQAAFNSLFF
-1583 NGATLS
+1583 NGGTLS
-1589 LNANSKLNASS
+1589 LNASSKLNASS

-1614 VLSVSNASSLNAN
+1614 VLSASNTSSLNAN

-1634 QATFGGNTTIDAAS
+1634 QADFGGNTTIDTAS
-1648 FNFDSASSLSFNNLT
+1648 FNFDSASSLNFNNLT

-1672 YAPSLS
+1672 YTPSLT

-1772 NGDLTIEVLNNP
+1772 NRDLTIEVLNNP

-1857 NIYNKGFSSGN
+1857 NIYNKGFSSEN

-1882 LKEMIETNQLDNIT
+1882 LKEMIESNQLDNIT
-1896 SINEVLQLLDRIKI
+1896 NINEVLQLLDKIKI
-1910 TPAQKQ
+1910 TQAQKQ
-1916 ALLETINHLTDNINQ
+1916 AFLETINHLTDNINQ
-1931 TFSNGNLVIGA
+1931 TFNNGNLVIGA
-1942 TQDHVTNSTSS
+1942 TQDNVTNSTSS

-1962 SPCALDSATCSSFRN
+1962 SPCVLDSATCSSFRN

-2004 ITGTLGSGNA
+2004 ITGTIGSGNA

-2022 ITFQSANNLVLNKAN
+2022 VTFQSANNLVLNKAN

-2064 ANVLSQMAMEKIKQA
+2064 ANVLSQVAMEKIKQA
-2079 GGLGNFVENA
+2079 GGLGNFIENA
-2089 LIPLSKELPSSLQNE
+2089 LSPLSKELPASLQDE

-2115 DNLLNNSGVMNAIQ
+2115 DDLLNNSGVMNAIQ

-2169 IGGYM
+2169 IGGYI

-2181 ILSVILKDITNPPT
+2181 ILSVVLKDITNPPA

-2209 DEFLGQDVV
+2209 NEFLGQDVV

-2239 LSGIYNQGLGSVLPP
+2239 LSSVYNQGLGSVLPP

-2270 PRGLHDF
+2270 PRGLHVF

-2336 GVSNINITTLN
+2336 SVSNINITTLN

-2366 EICINLAN
+2366 EICVNLAN

-2395 SVRANNFTFLGVI
+2395 SVHANNFTFLGVI

-2435 LQANNLTIANAF
+2435 LQANNLTITNAF

-2454 ANINGDFTL
+2454 ANINGNFTL

-2491 LSHSVSH
+2491 LSHSASH
-2498 AIINAQGIAT
+2498 AIINAQGAAT
-2508 IMTNYNNP
+2508 IMANGNNP

-2523 SKETGAYT
+2523 SKEAGTYT

-2541 GYNDQITGGSSLDNY
+2541 GYNNQITGGSSLDNY
-2556 LKLYTLININGKH
+2556 LKLYALIDINGKH

-2580 GQAVSIKD
+2580 GQAVSVKD
-2588 GGLIVGFKDSQ
+2588 GGLVVGFKDSQ

-2616 SNAPINNLQAPTLKQ
+2616 SNDPINNLQAPTLKQ
-2631 YIAQIQGIQGVD
+2631 YIAQIQGIQSVD
-2643 SIEQAGGTQAINWLN
+2643 SIDQAGGSQAINWLN

-2688 IANTLEVIANPNF
+2688 IANTLEVIANPDF

-2808 AAYGYSGFHANITQS
+2808 AAYGYSGFHGNITQS

-2869 QSYRYNTWTTDAK
+2869 QSYRYDTWTTDAK

-2893 KSVIFKPQI
+2893 KSVIFKPQV
-2902 GLAYYYIGMS
+2902 GLAYYYIGLS

-3030 GNIGMRYAF
+3030 GNIGIRYAF

>member
-1 MAFKKA
+1 MAFKKV

-26 KIFKLNPILK
+26 KIFKLNLILK
-36 REKPLKRHKKT
+36 REKPLSHKKI
-47 KSIKKPFN
+47 KSVKKPFN

-71 GGLPH
+71 GGLSH

-86 WWSGYHDKIES
+86 WSSWSYHDNIES

-104 NSYCLFSSTQGSGT
+104 NSYCLFNSAQGSGT

-138 NNGTLNV
+138 NNGTLDV

-154 GVNGVNVGY
+154 GVNGGNLGY
-163 ITGTYDAQTINFN
+163 ITGTYDAQTINFD

-183 NSLSDGGGATLNFNA
+183 NSFSTGGGVTLNFNA
-198 TNRITINQA
+198 TNHITINQA
-207 SFDNSDAGA
+207 SFDNSDAGT
-216 QHSYMNFKGS
+216 QHSYMNFSGS
-226 NINVSGSSFT
+226 NINVSDSSFT
-236 DDTNGGFSFSGNN
+236 DDTDGGFSFSGNGT
-249 NNSAI
+249 NSNL

-259 KFNQG
+259 SFNQG
-264 TYNFTNSANL
+264 TYNFNSA
-274 SFNNSNFNQSTYNF
+274 
-288 NSLQSTFN
+288 QSTFN
-296 NSTFNQGTYNF
+296 NNTFNQGTYNF
-307 TDNTSFNNDT
+307 TDNASFNNDT
-317 FNQGTYNFNTSKVSF
+317 FNQGTYSFNTSKVSF

-353 GSGAVFNLNQ
+353 GFGAIFNLNQ
-363 TLNANQTYDILTT
+363 TLNSNQTYDILTT
-376 NGTIQY
+376 NKTIQY

-406 GNNTYDVT
+406 GSNTYDVT

-427 FSNKSITTQFLGD
+427 FNNQSITTQFLGD
-440 DLQAKAKATY
+440 DLQAKAQATY
-450 QQDLNNSQSALSNAT
+450 QQDLSNSQTALNNAT
-465 NDNKIAS
+465 SDNKIAS
-472 ADTGYTNNQNTTIKQ
+472 NDTSYTNNQNTTIK
-487 DAQNLEHTSQ
+487 
-497 QIAKD
+497 K
-502 EQALQGDLNKLKQLA
+502 
-517 NSSFNEQAF
+517 
-526 NQAQSKEQQ
+526 
-535 DEQTLQNEE
+535 
-544 NTFSSE
+544 
-550 QEGLEKALANA
+550 
-561 KEQQEQQQAQATYQQ
+561 
-576 DLNNSQS
+576 
-583 ALSNATNDNKIA
+583 
-595 SADTDYTKNQNTAI
+595 
-609 KQDAQNLE
+609 DAQNLE
-617 NTSQQITQDQKDLEQ
+617 NTSQQITQDKQALEKDL
-632 DLDKLQQL
+632 DNLKQL
-640 ANSKTGFNEQAFN
+640 ANAPTGFNQQAFN
-653 QAQSTE
+653 QAQNKE
-659 QQDEQTL
+659 QQDLQTL
-666 QNEEETFSSEQEGLE
+666 QNEEETFSSEQERLE
-681 KALANAKHTSP
+681 KAIANTKPTSPTP

-698 AQNNPPN
+698 APNTPPN
-705 KVSPPTQNLPTTN
+705 KVPPTTN

-724 NFQNQTYSKKGI
+724 NLQNQTYSK
-736 YYIDPNLSGQSGQ
+736 Q
-749 SGNTLS
+749 
-755 TYGYLDWFT
+755 
-764 LKNKFSVNANN
+764 
-775 GTLIIGNNTESA
+775 
-787 NTKGLIWIGDDKGLV
+787 
-802 YYNTGT
+802 
-808 FNAANIYLTSN
+808 
-819 LKTGNGFSGEG
+819 
-830 ATLNFNATN
+830 
-839 RITINQA
+839 
-846 SFDNSDAGAQHSYM
+846 
-860 NFKGSNINVSG
+860 
-871 SSFTDDTN
+871 
-879 GGFSFSGNNNNSAI
+879 
-893 SFNKTKFNQGTYNF
+893 
-907 TNSANLSF
+907 
-915 NNSNFNQSTYNF
+915 
-927 NSLQSTFNNST
+927 
-938 FNQGT
+938 
-943 YNFTDN
+943 
-949 TSFNN
+949 
-954 DTFNQGTYNFNTS
+954 
-967 KVSFSGA
+967 
-974 NTLNSSSPFASLKGS
+974 
-989 VSFGSGAVFNL
+989 
-1000 NQTLNANQT
+1000 
-1009 YDILTTNGTIQY
+1009 
-1021 GVYQSYLWDLINYK
+1021 
-1035 GDKAIS
+1035 
-1041 HVEVGNNTYDVTF
+1041 
-1054 DINGQDETLQET
+1054 
-1066 FSNKSITTQFLGDD
+1066 
-1080 LQAKAKATYQQDLN
+1080 
-1094 NSQSALSNATN
+1094 
-1105 DNKIA
+1105 
-1110 SADTGYT
+1110 
-1117 NNQNTTIK
+1117 
-1125 QDAQNLEHTSQQIAK
+1125 
-1140 DEQALQGDLNKLK
+1140 
-1153 QLANSSFNEQAFN
+1153 
-1166 QAQSKEQQDEQT
+1166 
-1178 LQNEEETFSSEQEGL
+1178 
-1193 EKALAN
+1193 
-1199 AKPASPTPTPTPTPT
+1199 
-1214 PSPTPNPTPTKHT
+1214 
-1227 APNKVPPT
+1227 
-1235 PPTQNLPTT
+1235 
-1244 NVWNGVYWLQ
+1244 
-1254 NQTYSQKGVYYI
+1254 GVYYI

-1275 QSANTLSTYTANL
+1275 QSGNTLSTYTANL

-1326 IIGTFNAAN
+1326 ITGTFNAAN

-1383 QTGASQHSYATFDAT
+1383 QTGASQHSYAAFDAT

-1417 FNAKNISFS
+1417 FSAKNISFS

-1482 YSRGTSNFNATTQ
+1482 YSRGASNFNATTQ

-1519 NNANITLGNKSQTA
+1519 DNANITLGNKSQAA

-1550 QSVLNASGASAFN
+1550 QSVLNANGSSVFN

-1583 NGATLS
+1583 NGGTLS

-1614 VLSVSNASSLNAN
+1614 VLSASNTSSLNAN
-1627 INFQGAS
+1627 INFQGTS
-1634 QATFGGNTTIDAAS
+1634 QANFGGNTTIDTAS

-1672 YAPSLS
+1672 YALSLS

-1746 SDNNNIQTWSF
+1746 SGNNNIQTWSF

-1882 LKEMIETNQLDNIT
+1882 LKEMIESNQLDNIT
-1896 SINEVLQLLDRIKI
+1896 SINEVLQLLDEIKI

-1942 TQDHVTNSTSS
+1942 TQDNVTNSTSS

-2004 ITGTLGSGNA
+2004 ITGTLGSANA

-2022 ITFQSANNLVLNKAN
+2022 VTFQSTNNLVLDKAN

-2064 ANVLSQMAMEKIKQA
+2064 ANVLSQVAMEKIKQA

-2089 LIPLSKELPSSLQNE
+2089 LSPLSKELPASLQNE

-2115 DNLLNNSGVMNAIQ
+2115 DNLLNNSGVMSEIQ

-2209 DEFLGQDVV
+2209 NEFLGQDVV
-2218 KKLESQGLV
+2218 KKLEGQGLV

-2239 LSGIYNQGLGSVLPP
+2239 LSGVYNQGLGSVLPP

-2327 QGALIFASN
+2327 QGTLIFASN

-2374 CPTTKNSSSTNSS
+2374 CPTTKDSSSANSS

-2435 LQANNLTIANAF
+2435 LQANNLTITNAF

-2454 ANINGDFTL
+2454 ANINGNFTL

-2508 IMTNYNNP
+2508 IMANNNNP

-2580 GQAVSIKD
+2580 GQAVNIKD

-2616 SNAPINNLQAPTLKQ
+2616 SNDPINNLQAPTLKQ
-2631 YIAQIQGIQGVD
+2631 YIAQIQGAQGVD

-2688 IANTLEVIANPNF
+2688 IANTLEVIANPDF

-2736 ERLEA
+2736 EHLEA

-2789 YGINVGY
+2789 YGINIGY

-2869 QSYRYNTWTTDAK
+2869 QSYKYNTWTTDAK

-2902 GLAYYYIGMS
+2902 GLAYYYIGLS

>member
-7 GLISKFISKGSF
+7 GLISKFILKGSF

-26 KIFKLNPILK
+26 KIFKLNLILK
-36 REKPLKRHKKT
+36 REKLLKRHEKT

-55 KNKSFL
+55 ENKSFL

-71 GGLPH
+71 GGLSH

-86 WWSGYHDKIES
+86 WSSWGYHDNIES

-154 GVNGVNVGY
+154 GVNGGNLGY

-183 NSLSDGGGATLNFNA
+183 NSYSTGGGATLNFNA
-198 TNRITINQA
+198 TNHITINQA
-207 SFDNSDAGA
+207 SFDNSDAGT
-216 QHSYMNFKGS
+216 QHSYMNFSGS
-226 NINVSGSSFT
+226 NINVSDSSFT
-236 DDTNGGFSFSGNN
+236 DDTDGGFSFSGNGA
-249 NNSAI
+249 NSNL
-254 SFNKT
+254 SFDKT
-259 KFNQG
+259 NFNQG
-264 TYNFTNSANL
+264 TYKFTNSANL
-274 SFNNSNFNQSTYNF
+274 N
-288 NSLQSTFN
+288 FN

-307 TDNTSFNNDT
+307 NSAQSTFNNSNFNQGTYNFTDNTGLNFNNDT
-317 FNQGTYNFNTSKVSF
+317 FNQGTYSFNASKVSF
-332 SGANTLN
+332 SGTNTLN

-353 GSGAVFNLNQ
+353 GSGAIFNLNQ
-363 TLNANQTYDILTT
+363 TLNTNQTYDILTT

-398 KAISHVEV
+398 KAISHVGV

-414 FDINGQDETLQET
+414 FDINGQDETLEET
-427 FSNKSITTQFLGD
+427 FNQQSITAQFLGD
-440 DLQAKAKATY
+440 DLQAKAQAIY
-450 QQDLNNSQSALSNAT
+450 QQDLSNSQTALNNAT
-465 NDNKIAS
+465 SDNKIAS
-472 ADTGYTNNQNTTIKQ
+472 NDTGYTNNQNTTIKK
-487 DAQNLEHTSQ
+487 DAQSLENTDQTIQ
-497 QIAKD
+497 QDK
-502 EQALQGDLNKLKQLA
+502 QALEKDLANVKQLA
-517 NSSFNEQAF
+517 NAP
-526 NQAQSKEQQ
+526 
-535 DEQTLQNEE
+535 
-544 NTFSSE
+544 
-550 QEGLEKALANA
+550 
-561 KEQQEQQQAQATYQQ
+561 
-576 DLNNSQS
+576 
-583 ALSNATNDNKIA
+583 
-595 SADTDYTKNQNTAI
+595 
-609 KQDAQNLE
+609 
-617 NTSQQITQDQKDLEQ
+617 
-632 DLDKLQQL
+632 
-640 ANSKTGFNEQAFN
+640 TGFNQQAFN

-659 QQDEQTL
+659 QQDLQTL
-666 QNEEETFSSEQEGLE
+666 QENENTFDSEQEGL
-681 KALANAKHTSP
+681 KQALANAKPASP
-692 TPTKHT
+692 TPAPTKHT
-698 AQNNPPN
+698 APNTPPN
-705 KVSPPTQNLPTTN
+705 KVPPTPPNQNLPATN

-724 NFQNQTYSKKGI
+724 NLQNQTYSQKGI

-749 SGNTLS
+749 SG
-755 TYGYLDWFT
+755 
-764 LKNKFSVNANN
+764 
-775 GTLIIGNNTESA
+775 
-787 NTKGLIWIGDDKGLV
+787 
-802 YYNTGT
+802 
-808 FNAANIYLTSN
+808 
-819 LKTGNGFSGEG
+819 
-830 ATLNFNATN
+830 
-839 RITINQA
+839 
-846 SFDNSDAGAQHSYM
+846 
-860 NFKGSNINVSG
+860 
-871 SSFTDDTN
+871 
-879 GGFSFSGNNNNSAI
+879 
-893 SFNKTKFNQGTYNF
+893 
-907 TNSANLSF
+907 
-915 NNSNFNQSTYNF
+915 
-927 NSLQSTFNNST
+927 
-938 FNQGT
+938 
-943 YNFTDN
+943 
-949 TSFNN
+949 
-954 DTFNQGTYNFNTS
+954 
-967 KVSFSGA
+967 
-974 NTLNSSSPFASLKGS
+974 
-989 VSFGSGAVFNL
+989 
-1000 NQTLNANQT
+1000 
-1009 YDILTTNGTIQY
+1009 
-1021 GVYQSYLWDLINYK
+1021 
-1035 GDKAIS
+1035 
-1041 HVEVGNNTYDVTF
+1041 
-1054 DINGQDETLQET
+1054 
-1066 FSNKSITTQFLGDD
+1066 
-1080 LQAKAKATYQQDLN
+1080 
-1094 NSQSALSNATN
+1094 
-1105 DNKIA
+1105 
-1110 SADTGYT
+1110 
-1117 NNQNTTIK
+1117 
-1125 QDAQNLEHTSQQIAK
+1125 
-1140 DEQALQGDLNKLK
+1140 
-1153 QLANSSFNEQAFN
+1153 
-1166 QAQSKEQQDEQT
+1166 
-1178 LQNEEETFSSEQEGL
+1178 
-1193 EKALAN
+1193 
-1199 AKPASPTPTPTPTPT
+1199 
-1214 PSPTPNPTPTKHT
+1214 
-1227 APNKVPPT
+1227 
-1235 PPTQNLPTT
+1235 
-1244 NVWNGVYWLQ
+1244 
-1254 NQTYSQKGVYYI
+1254 
-1266 DPNLSGQSG
+1266 
-1275 QSANTLSTYTANL
+1275 NTLSTYTANL

-1341 FKTGEGVSGSDGGGA
+1341 FKTGEGVSDSDGGGA

-1383 QTGASQHSYATFDAT
+1383 QTGASQHSYAAFDAT

-1405 SSFSDMTWGKFS
+1405 SNFSDMTWGKFS
-1417 FNAKNISFS
+1417 FSAKNISFS

-1461 VYNLWANSLIF
+1461 VYNLQANSLIF

-1482 YSRGTSNFNATTQ
+1482 YSRGASNFNATTR

-1519 NNANITLGNKSQTA
+1519 DNANITLGNKSQAT

-1550 QSVLNASGASAFN
+1550 QSVLNANGASAFN

-1583 NGATLS
+1583 NGGILS

-1614 VLSVSNASSLNAN
+1614 VLSASNASSLNAN

-1634 QATFGGNTTIDAAS
+1634 QANFRGNTTIDTAS

-1672 YAPSLS
+1672 YAPSLN

-1882 LKEMIETNQLDNIT
+1882 LKEMIESNQLDNIT
-1896 SINEVLQLLDRIKI
+1896 SINEVLQLLDKIKI
-1910 TPAQKQ
+1910 TLAQKQ

-1942 TQDHVTNSTSS
+1942 TQDNVTNPTSS

-2004 ITGTLGSGNA
+2004 ITGTVGSGNA

-2022 ITFQSANNLVLNKAN
+2022 VTFQSTNNLVLDKAN

-2064 ANVLSQMAMEKIKQA
+2064 ANVLSQVAMEKIKQA

-2089 LIPLSKELPSSLQNE
+2089 LSPLSKELPASLQNE

-2115 DNLLNNSGVMNAIQ
+2115 DNLLNNSGVMNEIQ

-2162 DKGLLNF
+2162 DKWLLNF
-2169 IGGYM
+2169 IGGYI

-2181 ILSVILKDITNPPT
+2181 ILSVVLKDITNPPT
-2195 SLQKDIGV
+2195 SLKKDIGV

-2209 DEFLGQDVV
+2209 DEFLGQDIV

-2239 LSGIYNQGLGSVLPP
+2239 LSGVYNQGLGSVLPP

-2374 CPTTKNSSSTNSS
+2374 CPTTKDSSSTNSS

-2395 SVRANNFTFLGVI
+2395 SVRANNFTFLGTI

-2435 LQANNLTIANAF
+2435 LQANNLTITNAF

-2491 LSHSVSH
+2491 LSHSASH
-2498 AIINAQGIAT
+2498 AIINAQGTAT
-2508 IMTNYNNP
+2508 IMANNNNP

-2523 SKETGAYT
+2523 SKETGTYT

-2541 GYNDQITGGSSLDNY
+2541 GHNDQITGGNSLADY
-2556 LKLYTLININGKH
+2556 LKLYTLIDINGKR

-2580 GQAVSIKD
+2580 GQAVNIKD

-2616 SNAPINNLQAPTLKQ
+2616 SNDPINNLQAPTLKQ
-2631 YIAQIQGIQGVD
+2631 YIAQIQGTQSVD
-2643 SIEQAGGTQAINWLN
+2643 SIDQVGGAQAINWLN

-2688 IANTLEVIANPNF
+2688 IANTLEVIANPDF

-2789 YGINVGY
+2789 YGINIGY

-2869 QSYRYNTWTTDAK
+2869 QSYKYDTWTTDAK

-2902 GLAYYYIGMS
+2902 GLAYYYIGLS

-2997 IITGGEIRLFK
+2997 IIIGGEIRLFK

-3030 GNIGMRYAF
+3030 GNIGMHYAF

>member
-26 KIFKLNPILK
+26 KIFKLNLILK
-36 REKPLKRHKKT
+36 REKPLSHKKT
-47 KSIKKPFN
+47 KSVKKPFN

-61 KASVLLIGAL
+61 KASVLLIGVL
-71 GGLPH
+71 GGLSH

-86 WWSGYHDKIES
+86 WSSWSYQDNIES

-104 NSYCLFSSTQGSGT
+104 NSYCLFSSAQGSGT
-118 YYLNTLTTYSA
+118 YYLNTLTTYSP

-154 GVNGVNVGY
+154 GVNGGDVGY

-183 NSLSDGGGATLNFNA
+183 NSFSTGGGATLNFNA
-198 TNRITINQA
+198 ANHITINQA
-207 SFDNSDAGA
+207 NFDNSDAGA

-226 NINVSGSSFT
+226 NINVSASSFT
-236 DDTNGGFSFSGNN
+236 DDTNGGFSFSGNGA
-249 NNSAI
+249 NSNL

-259 KFNQG
+259 NFNQG
-264 TYNFTNSANL
+264 TYNFNSA
-274 SFNNSNFNQSTYNF
+274 
-288 NSLQSTFN
+288 QSTFN
-296 NSTFNQGTYNF
+296 NSNFNQGTYNF
-307 TDNTSFNNDT
+307 TDNASFNNDT
-317 FNQGTYNFNTSKVSF
+317 FNQGTYSFNTSKVSF

-339 SSSPFASLKGSVSF
+339 SSSPFASLRGSVSF
-353 GSGAVFNLNQ
+353 GSGAIFNLNQ
-363 TLNANQTYDILTT
+363 TLNSNQTYDILTT

-406 GNNTYDVT
+406 GSNTYDVT

-427 FSNKSITTQFLGD
+427 FSNQSITTQFLGD
-440 DLQAKAKATY
+440 DLQAKAQATY
-450 QQDLNNSQSALSNAT
+450 QQDLSNSQTALNNAT
-465 NDNKIAS
+465 SDNKIAS
-472 ADTGYTNNQNTTIKQ
+472 SDTGYTNNQNTTIKK
-487 DAQNLEHTSQ
+487 DAQSLENTSQ
-497 QIAKD
+497 QIAQDK
-502 EQALQGDLNKLKQLA
+502 QALKGDLDNLQQLA
-517 NSSFNEQAF
+517 NSKIGFNEQAF
-526 NQAQSKEQQ
+526 NQVQDKEKK
-535 DEQTLQNEE
+535 DLQTLQGEE
-544 NTFSSE
+544 ETFNSE
-550 QEGLEKALANA
+550 QEGLEKAIANA
-561 KEQQEQQQAQATYQQ
+561 KP
-576 DLNNSQS
+576 
-583 ALSNATNDNKIA
+583 
-595 SADTDYTKNQNTAI
+595 
-609 KQDAQNLE
+609 
-617 NTSQQITQDQKDLEQ
+617 TSPTP
-632 DLDKLQQL
+632 
-640 ANSKTGFNEQAFN
+640 SPT
-653 QAQSTE
+653 
-659 QQDEQTL
+659 
-666 QNEEETFSSEQEGLE
+666 
-681 KALANAKHTSP
+681 P

-698 AQNNPPN
+698 AQ
-705 KVSPPTQNLPTTN
+705 
-718 VWNGVY
+718 
-724 NFQNQTYSKKGI
+724 
-736 YYIDPNLSGQSGQ
+736 
-749 SGNTLS
+749 S
-755 TYGYLDWFT
+755 T
-764 LKNKFSVNANN
+764 
-775 GTLIIGNNTESA
+775 
-787 NTKGLIWIGDDKGLV
+787 
-802 YYNTGT
+802 
-808 FNAANIYLTSN
+808 
-819 LKTGNGFSGEG
+819 
-830 ATLNFNATN
+830 
-839 RITINQA
+839 
-846 SFDNSDAGAQHSYM
+846 
-860 NFKGSNINVSG
+860 
-871 SSFTDDTN
+871 
-879 GGFSFSGNNNNSAI
+879 
-893 SFNKTKFNQGTYNF
+893 
-907 TNSANLSF
+907 
-915 NNSNFNQSTYNF
+915 
-927 NSLQSTFNNST
+927 
-938 FNQGT
+938 
-943 YNFTDN
+943 
-949 TSFNN
+949 
-954 DTFNQGTYNFNTS
+954 
-967 KVSFSGA
+967 
-974 NTLNSSSPFASLKGS
+974 P
-989 VSFGSGAVFNL
+989 
-1000 NQTLNANQT
+1000 
-1009 YDILTTNGTIQY
+1009 
-1021 GVYQSYLWDLINYK
+1021 
-1035 GDKAIS
+1035 
-1041 HVEVGNNTYDVTF
+1041 
-1054 DINGQDETLQET
+1054 
-1066 FSNKSITTQFLGDD
+1066 
-1080 LQAKAKATYQQDLN
+1080 
-1094 NSQSALSNATN
+1094 
-1105 DNKIA
+1105 
-1110 SADTGYT
+1110 
-1117 NNQNTTIK
+1117 
-1125 QDAQNLEHTSQQIAK
+1125 
-1140 DEQALQGDLNKLK
+1140 
-1153 QLANSSFNEQAFN
+1153 
-1166 QAQSKEQQDEQT
+1166 
-1178 LQNEEETFSSEQEGL
+1178 
-1193 EKALAN
+1193 
-1199 AKPASPTPTPTPTPT
+1199 
-1214 PSPTPNPTPTKHT
+1214 
-1227 APNKVPPT
+1227 PNKVPPT
-1235 PPTQNLPTT
+1235 T
-1244 NVWNGVYWLQ
+1244 NVWSGVYWLQ
-1254 NQTYSQKGVYYI
+1254 NQTYSKQGVYYI

-1275 QSANTLSTYTANL
+1275 QSGNTLSTYTANL

-1326 IIGTFNAAN
+1326 ITGTFNAAN

-1383 QTGASQHSYATFDAT
+1383 QTGASQHSYAAFDAT

-1519 NNANITLGNKSQTA
+1519 NNANITLGNKSQAT

-1550 QSVLNASGASAFN
+1550 QSVLNANGSSVLN

-1583 NGATLS
+1583 NGGTLS
-1589 LNANSKLNASS
+1589 LNANSKLNASR

-1614 VLSVSNASSLNAN
+1614 VLSASNTSSLNAN

-1634 QATFGGNTTIDAAS
+1634 QANFGGNTTIDTAS
-1648 FNFDSASSLSFNNLT
+1648 FNFDSTSSLSFNNLT

-1672 YAPSLS
+1672 YAPSLT

-1746 SDNNNIQTWSF
+1746 SGNNNIQTWSF

-1807 PTGYSYDYSDNQAG
+1807 PTGYSYNYSDNQAG

-1882 LKEMIETNQLDNIT
+1882 LKEMIESNQLDNIT
-1896 SINEVLQLLDRIKI
+1896 SINEVLQLLDKIKI

-1931 TFSNGNLVIGA
+1931 TFSNGNLIIGA
-1942 TQDHVTNSTSS
+1942 TQDNVTNSTSS

-1962 SPCALDSATCSSFRN
+1962 SPCVLDSATCSSFRN

-2022 ITFQSANNLVLNKAN
+2022 VTFQSANNLVLDKAN

-2064 ANVLSQMAMEKIKQA
+2064 ANVLSQVAMEKIKQA

-2089 LIPLSKELPSSLQNE
+2089 LIPLSKELPASLQDE

-2115 DNLLNNSGVMNAIQ
+2115 DNLLNNSGVMNEIQ

-2209 DEFLGQDVV
+2209 NEFLGQDVV

-2239 LSGIYNQGLGSVLPP
+2239 LSGVYNQGLGSVLPP

-2435 LQANNLTIANAF
+2435 LQANNLTITNAF

-2498 AIINAQGIAT
+2498 AIINAQGVAT
-2508 IMTNYNNP
+2508 IMANNNNP

-2523 SKETGAYT
+2523 SKETGTYT

-2541 GYNDQITGGSSLDNY
+2541 GYNDQITGGNSLADY
-2556 LKLYTLININGKH
+2556 LNLYTLIDINGKR

-2580 GQAVSIKD
+2580 GQAVNIKD
-2588 GGLIVGFKDSQ
+2588 GGLVVGFKDSQ

-2608 YNKVKIAV
+2608 YNKVKIVV
-2616 SNAPINNLQAPTLKQ
+2616 SNDPINNLQAPTLKQ
-2631 YIAQIQGIQGVD
+2631 YIAQIQGTQGVD

-2688 IANTLEVIANPNF
+2688 IANTLEVIANPDF

-2789 YGINVGY
+2789 YGINIGY

-2869 QSYRYNTWTTDAK
+2869 QSYKYDTWTTDAK

-2902 GLAYYYIGMS
+2902 GLAYYYIGLS

>member
-7 GLISKFISKGSF
+7 RLISKFISKGSF

-26 KIFKLNPILK
+26 KIFTLNQILK
-36 REKPLKRHKKT
+36 CEKPLKCHKKT

-55 KNKSFL
+55 KSKSFL
-61 KASVLLIGAL
+61 KASILLIGAL
-71 GGLPH
+71 GGLSH

-86 WWSGYHDKIES
+86 WSSWGYQDNIES
-97 GSNSPTH
+97 GPNSPTH
-104 NSYCLFSSTQGSGT
+104 NSYCLFSSAQGSGT

-138 NNGTLNV
+138 NGGTLNV

-154 GVNGVNVGY
+154 GINGGDVGY
-163 ITGTYDAQTINFN
+163 ITGTYDAANIYLT
-176 SSRITTG
+176 SHLTTG
-183 NSLSDGGGATLNFNA
+183 NSYSDGGGATLNFNA
-198 TNRITINQA
+198 ANNITINQA
-207 SFDNSDAGA
+207 SFDNSDAGT
-216 QHSYMNFKGS
+216 QKSYMNFKGS
-226 NINVSGSSFT
+226 NIKVSGSSFK
-236 DDTNGGFSFSGNN
+236 DDTDGGFSFSGNN
-249 NNSAI
+249 NHSAI
-254 SFNKT
+254 SFNQT
-259 KFNQG
+259 NFNQG
-264 TYNFTNSANL
+264 AYNFSNNATL
-274 SFNNSNFNQSTYNF
+274 SFNNSNFNQGTYHF
-288 NSLQSTFN
+288 NSTQSTFD
-296 NSTFNQGTYNF
+296 NSNFNQGAYDFSN
-307 TDNTSFNNDT
+307 NTSFNNDT
-317 FNQGTYNFNTSKVSF
+317 FNQGTYNFNTSKMSF
-332 SGANTLN
+332 SGINTLN

-353 GSGAVFNLNQ
+353 NSGAIFNLNQ
-363 TLNANQTYDILTT
+363 TLNNNQTYDILTT
-376 NGTIQY
+376 NGAIQY

-398 KAISHVEV
+398 KAISHVGV

-427 FSNKSITTQFLGD
+427 FNNQSIITQFLGD
-440 DLQAKAKATY
+440 DLQQQAQKTYQEDLTNSQSALNNAASDSKIANSDTDYTKNKNTAIATDAQNLENTNQQIAQDEQALEKDLAQIKQLANSTTGFNEQAFNTTQKQEQQDEQTLQNDENAFNTEQERLEQAIQQAQAQEQEQQQAQQTY
-450 QQDLNNSQSALSNAT
+450 QQDLSNSQNALNNAAS
-465 NDNKIAS
+465 DNKIANS
-472 ADTGYTNNQNTTIKQ
+472 DTDYTKNKNTAIAT
-487 DAQNLEHTSQ
+487 DAQGLENTNQKIQ
-497 QIAKD
+497 QD
-502 EQALQGDLNKLKQLA
+502 EQALEKDLAQIKQLA
-517 NSSFNEQAF
+517 NSTTGFNEQAF
-526 NQAQSKEQQ
+526 NQAQDKEQQ

-544 NTFSSE
+544 KTFNSE
-550 QEGLEKALANA
+550 QEGLKQAIANA
-561 KEQQEQQQAQATYQQ
+561 KP
-576 DLNNSQS
+576 
-583 ALSNATNDNKIA
+583 
-595 SADTDYTKNQNTAI
+595 
-609 KQDAQNLE
+609 
-617 NTSQQITQDQKDLEQ
+617 TSPTPSH
-632 DLDKLQQL
+632 
-640 ANSKTGFNEQAFN
+640 A
-653 QAQSTE
+653 
-659 QQDEQTL
+659 
-666 QNEEETFSSEQEGLE
+666 
-681 KALANAKHTSP
+681 P

-698 AQNNPPN
+698 AQNTPPN
-705 KVSPPTQNLPTTN
+705 KVSPT
-718 VWNGVY
+718 
-724 NFQNQTYSKKGI
+724 
-736 YYIDPNLSGQSGQ
+736 
-749 SGNTLS
+749 
-755 TYGYLDWFT
+755 
-764 LKNKFSVNANN
+764 
-775 GTLIIGNNTESA
+775 
-787 NTKGLIWIGDDKGLV
+787 
-802 YYNTGT
+802 
-808 FNAANIYLTSN
+808 
-819 LKTGNGFSGEG
+819 
-830 ATLNFNATN
+830 
-839 RITINQA
+839 
-846 SFDNSDAGAQHSYM
+846 
-860 NFKGSNINVSG
+860 
-871 SSFTDDTN
+871 
-879 GGFSFSGNNNNSAI
+879 
-893 SFNKTKFNQGTYNF
+893 
-907 TNSANLSF
+907 
-915 NNSNFNQSTYNF
+915 
-927 NSLQSTFNNST
+927 
-938 FNQGT
+938 
-943 YNFTDN
+943 
-949 TSFNN
+949 
-954 DTFNQGTYNFNTS
+954 
-967 KVSFSGA
+967 
-974 NTLNSSSPFASLKGS
+974 
-989 VSFGSGAVFNL
+989 
-1000 NQTLNANQT
+1000 
-1009 YDILTTNGTIQY
+1009 
-1021 GVYQSYLWDLINYK
+1021 
-1035 GDKAIS
+1035 
-1041 HVEVGNNTYDVTF
+1041 
-1054 DINGQDETLQET
+1054 
-1066 FSNKSITTQFLGDD
+1066 
-1080 LQAKAKATYQQDLN
+1080 
-1094 NSQSALSNATN
+1094 
-1105 DNKIA
+1105 
-1110 SADTGYT
+1110 
-1117 NNQNTTIK
+1117 
-1125 QDAQNLEHTSQQIAK
+1125 
-1140 DEQALQGDLNKLK
+1140 
-1153 QLANSSFNEQAFN
+1153 
-1166 QAQSKEQQDEQT
+1166 
-1178 LQNEEETFSSEQEGL
+1178 
-1193 EKALAN
+1193 
-1199 AKPASPTPTPTPTPT
+1199 
-1214 PSPTPNPTPTKHT
+1214 
-1227 APNKVPPT
+1227 PT

-1244 NVWNGVYWLQ
+1244 NVWNGVYNLQ
-1254 NQTYSQKGVYYI
+1254 NQTYSNKGVYYI

-1275 QSANTLSTYTANL
+1275 QNGNTLSTYTANL
-1288 LGRSFGVNIQN
+1288 FGRSFGVNIQN

-1326 IIGTFNAAN
+1326 ITGTFSAAN

-1341 FKTGEGVSGSDGGGA
+1341 FKTGEGVSNSDGGGA

-1383 QTGASQHSYATFDAT
+1383 QTGASQHSYAAFDAL

-1417 FNAKNISFS
+1417 FTAKNISFS

-1446 ANSLSFNNSRLNGGA
+1446 TNSLSFVNSRLNGGA
-1461 VYNLWANSLIF
+1461 IYNLQANSLIF

-1482 YSRGTSNFNATTQ
+1482 YSRRTSNFNATTQ
-1495 LLGNTSFTLSS
+1495 LLGNTNFTLSS

-1519 NNANITLGNKSQTA
+1519 NNANITLGNKSQAA

-1550 QSVLNASGASAFN
+1550 QSVLNANGTSAFN

-1583 NGATLS
+1583 NGGTLS
-1589 LNANSKLNASS
+1589 LNASSKLNASS

-1614 VLSVSNASSLNAN
+1614 VLSASNTSSLNAN

-1634 QATFGGNTTIDAAS
+1634 QADFGGNTTIDTAS
-1648 FNFDSASSLSFNNLT
+1648 FNFDSASSLNFNNLT

-1672 YAPSLS
+1672 YAPSLT
-1678 KALMSVS
+1678 KALMNVS

-1757 INPLNSSQIIQESIK
+1757 INPLNSSQIIQESVK

-1821 TYYLTSNIKGLFTP
+1821 TYYLTSSIKGLFTP
-1835 KGSQT
+1835 KDSQT
-1840 PQTPGTY
+1840 PQAPGTY

-1857 NIYNKGFSSGN
+1857 NIYNKGFSSEN

-1877 QNSAT
+1877 QNSAA
-1882 LKEMIETNQLDNIT
+1882 LKEMIESNQLDNIT
-1896 SINEVLQLLDRIKI
+1896 NINEVLQLLDKIKI
-1910 TPAQKQ
+1910 TQAQKQ

-1942 TQDHVTNSTSS
+1942 TQDNVTNSTSS

-2004 ITGTLGSGNA
+2004 ITGTIGSGNA

-2022 ITFQSANNLVLNKAN
+2022 VTFQSANNLVLNKAN

-2064 ANVLSQMAMEKIKQA
+2064 ANVLSQVAMEKIKQA
-2079 GGLGNFVENA
+2079 GGLGNFIENA
-2089 LIPLSKELPSSLQNE
+2089 LSPLNKELPASLQNE

-2115 DNLLNNSGVMNAIQ
+2115 DDLLNNSGVMNAIQ

-2169 IGGYM
+2169 IGGYI

-2181 ILSVILKDITNPPT
+2181 ILSVVLKDITNPPT

-2209 DEFLGQDVV
+2209 NEFLGQDVV

-2227 SNIINNIISQGG
+2227 SNIINNVISQGG
-2239 LSGIYNQGLGSVLPP
+2239 LSGVYNQGLGSVLPP

-2366 EICINLAN
+2366 EICVNLAS

-2423 VIGTLNLNENAT
+2423 VIGTLNLNENAA
-2435 LQANNLTIANAF
+2435 LQANNLTINNAF

-2454 ANINGDFTL
+2454 ANINGNFTL

-2498 AIINAQGIAT
+2498 AIINAQGNAT
-2508 IMTNYNNP
+2508 IMANSNNP

-2523 SKETGAYT
+2523 SKEAGTYT

-2556 LKLYTLININGKH
+2556 LKLYALIDINGKH

-2580 GQAVSIKD
+2580 GQAVNIKD

-2616 SNAPINNLQAPTLKQ
+2616 SNDPINNLQAPTLKQ
-2631 YIAQIQGIQGVD
+2631 YIAQIQGVQSVD
-2643 SIEQAGGTQAINWLN
+2643 SIDQAGGNQAINWLN

-2670 PYYLESHSTK
+2670 PYYLESHSAK

-2688 IANTLEVIANPNF
+2688 IANTLEVIANPDF

-2731 SADFH
+2731 RSDFL

-2808 AAYGYSGFHANITQS
+2808 AAYGYSGFHGNITQS

-2869 QSYRYNTWTTDAK
+2869 QSYRYDTWTTDAK

-2902 GLAYYYIGMS
+2902 GLAYYYIGLS
-2912 GLRGIMDD
+2912 SLRGIMDD

-3030 GNIGMRYAF
+3030 GNIGIRYAF

>member
-7 GLISKFISKGSF
+7 RLISRFISKGSF
-19 KLNKISK
+19 KLSKISK
-26 KIFKLNPILK
+26 KIFKLNQILK
-36 REKPLKRHKKT
+36 REKPLKRHKKAL
-47 KSIKKPFN
+47 KPIKKLSN
-55 KNKSFL
+55 RNKSFL
-61 KASVLLIGAL
+61 KVSVLLIGAL
-71 GGLPH
+71 GGLSH
-76 LRASECRYWS
+76 LRANECRYWS
-86 WWSGYHDKIES
+86 WSSWGYHDNIES
-97 GSNSPTH
+97 GPNSPTH
-104 NSYCLFSSTQGSGT
+104 NSYCLFSSAQGSGT
-118 YYLNTLTTYSA
+118 YYLNTLTTYST

-138 NNGTLNV
+138 NGGTLNV

-154 GVNGVNVGY
+154 GINGGDVGY

-176 SSRITTG
+176 SSHLTTG
-183 NSLSDGGGATLNFNA
+183 NSYADGGGATLNFNA
-198 TNRITINQA
+198 ANNITINQA
-207 SFDNSDAGA
+207 SFDNSDAGT

-226 NINVSGSSFT
+226 NIKVSGSSFT
-236 DDTNGGFSFSGNN
+236 DDTDGGFSFSGSN

-254 SFNKT
+254 SFNQT
-259 KFNQG
+259 NFNQGTYHFNSTQSAFNNSAFNQGTYHFNSAQSTFENSNFNQG
-264 TYNFTNSANL
+264 TYNFN
-274 SFNNSNFNQSTYNF
+274 
-288 NSLQSTFN
+288 
-296 NSTFNQGTYNF
+296 
-307 TDNTSFNNDT
+307 DNTSFDNDT
-317 FNQGTYNFNTSKVSF
+317 FNQGTYSFNTSKVSF
-332 SGANTLN
+332 SGINTLN

-353 GSGAVFNLNQ
+353 GSGAIFNLNQ
-363 TLNANQTYDILTT
+363 TLNSNQTYDILTT
-376 NGTIQY
+376 NGAIQY

-398 KAISHVEV
+398 KAISHVGV

-427 FSNKSITTQFLGD
+427 FNNQSIITQFLGD
-440 DLQAKAKATY
+440 DLQQQAQKTY
-450 QQDLNNSQSALSNAT
+450 QQDLSDSQSALNNAAS
-465 NDNKIAS
+465 DNKIANS
-472 ADTGYTNNQNTTIKQ
+472 DTDYTKNKNTAVAK
-487 DAQNLEHTSQ
+487 DAQNLENTNQ
-497 QIAKD
+497 QIAQD
-502 EQALQGDLNKLKQLA
+502 EQALQGDLDKLKQLA
-517 NSSFNEQAF
+517 NSP
-526 NQAQSKEQQ
+526 
-535 DEQTLQNEE
+535 
-544 NTFSSE
+544 
-550 QEGLEKALANA
+550 
-561 KEQQEQQQAQATYQQ
+561 
-576 DLNNSQS
+576 
-583 ALSNATNDNKIA
+583 
-595 SADTDYTKNQNTAI
+595 
-609 KQDAQNLE
+609 
-617 NTSQQITQDQKDLEQ
+617 
-632 DLDKLQQL
+632 
-640 ANSKTGFNEQAFN
+640 TGFNEQAFN
-653 QAQSTE
+653 QAQKQE

-666 QNEEETFSSEQEGLE
+666 QNDE
-681 KALANAKHTSP
+681 NA
-692 TPTKHT
+692 
-698 AQNNPPN
+698 
-705 KVSPPTQNLPTTN
+705 
-718 VWNGVY
+718 
-724 NFQNQTYSKKGI
+724 F
-736 YYIDPNLSGQSGQ
+736 
-749 SGNTLS
+749 
-755 TYGYLDWFT
+755 
-764 LKNKFSVNANN
+764 
-775 GTLIIGNNTESA
+775 NTEQDS
-787 NTKGLIWIGDDKGLV
+787 
-802 YYNTGT
+802 
-808 FNAANIYLTSN
+808 
-819 LKTGNGFSGEG
+819 
-830 ATLNFNATN
+830 LN
-839 RITINQA
+839 
-846 SFDNSDAGAQHSYM
+846 
-860 NFKGSNINVSG
+860 
-871 SSFTDDTN
+871 
-879 GGFSFSGNNNNSAI
+879 
-893 SFNKTKFNQGTYNF
+893 
-907 TNSANLSF
+907 
-915 NNSNFNQSTYNF
+915 
-927 NSLQSTFNNST
+927 
-938 FNQGT
+938 
-943 YNFTDN
+943 
-949 TSFNN
+949 
-954 DTFNQGTYNFNTS
+954 
-967 KVSFSGA
+967 
-974 NTLNSSSPFASLKGS
+974 
-989 VSFGSGAVFNL
+989 
-1000 NQTLNANQT
+1000 
-1009 YDILTTNGTIQY
+1009 
-1021 GVYQSYLWDLINYK
+1021 
-1035 GDKAIS
+1035 KAI
-1041 HVEVGNNTYDVTF
+1041 
-1054 DINGQDETLQET
+1054 Q
-1066 FSNKSITTQFLGDD
+1066 
-1080 LQAKAKATYQQDLN
+1080 QAQAQAQKQKQQQAQQTYQQDLS
-1094 NSQSALSNATN
+1094 NSQSALNNAAS
-1105 DNKIA
+1105 DSKIA
-1110 SADTGYT
+1110 NSDTDYT
-1117 NNQNTTIK
+1117 KNKNTAVAK
-1125 QDAQNLEHTSQQIAK
+1125 DAQNLENTNQQIAQ
-1140 DEQALQGDLNKLK
+1140 DEQALQGDLDKLK
-1153 QLANSSFNEQAFN
+1153 QLANSPTGFNEQAFN
-1166 QAQSKEQQDEQT
+1166 QAQKQEQQDEQT
-1178 LQNEEETFSSEQEGL
+1178 LQNDENAFNTEQEGL
-1193 EKALAN
+1193 EQAIAN
-1199 AKPASPTPTPTPTPT
+1199 AKPASPTP
-1214 PSPTPNPTPTKHT
+1214 SPTPTPTKHT
-1227 APNKVPPT
+1227 APNTPPNKVPPT

-1254 NQTYSQKGVYYI
+1254 NQTYSNKGVYYI

-1275 QSANTLSTYTANL
+1275 QSGNTLSTYTANL
-1288 LGRSFGVNIQN
+1288 FGRSFGVNIQN

-1326 IIGTFNAAN
+1326 ITGTFSAAN

-1341 FKTGEGVSGSDGGGA
+1341 FKTGEGVSNSDGGGA

-1383 QTGASQHSYATFDAT
+1383 QTGASQHSYAAFDAL

-1417 FNAKNISFS
+1417 FSAKNISFS

-1440 VISANA
+1440 TISANA
-1446 ANSLSFNNSRLNGGA
+1446 ANSLSFINSRLNGGA
-1461 VYNLWANSLIF
+1461 IYNLQANSLIF

-1495 LLGNTSFTLSS
+1495 LLGNTNFTLSS

-1519 NNANITLGNKSQTA
+1519 NNANITLGNKSQAA

-1550 QSVLNASGASAFN
+1550 QSVLNANGASAFN

-1570 YNGSQATFNSLFF
+1570 YNGSLATFSSLFF
-1583 NGATLS
+1583 NGGTLS
-1589 LNANSKLNASS
+1589 LNASSKLNASN

-1614 VLSVSNASSLNAN
+1614 VLSASNTSSLNAN

-1634 QATFGGNTTIDAAS
+1634 QADFGGNTTIDTAS

-1672 YAPSLS
+1672 YAPSLT

-1801 QASKQN
+1801 QVSKQN

-1857 NIYNKGFSSGN
+1857 NIYNKGFSSEN

-1877 QNSAT
+1877 QNSAA
-1882 LKEMIETNQLDNIT
+1882 LKEMIESNQLDNIT
-1896 SINEVLQLLDRIKI
+1896 NINEVLQLLDKIKI
-1910 TPAQKQ
+1910 TQAQKQ
-1916 ALLETINHLTDNINQ
+1916 VLLETINHLTDNINQ

-1942 TQDHVTNSTSS
+1942 TQDNVTNSTSS

-2004 ITGTLGSGNA
+2004 ITGTIGSGNA

-2022 ITFQSANNLVLNKAN
+2022 VTFQSANNLVLNKAN

-2050 GQEGI
+2050 GQKGI
-2055 DKIFNQGNL
+2055 NEIFNQGNL
-2064 ANVLSQMAMEKIKQA
+2064 ANVLSQVAMEKIKQA
-2079 GGLGNFVENA
+2079 GGLGNFIENA
-2089 LIPLSKELPSSLQNE
+2089 LSPLSKELPASLQNE

-2115 DNLLNNSGVMNAIQ
+2115 DDLLNNSGVMNEIQ

-2169 IGGYM
+2169 IGGYI

-2181 ILSVILKDITNPPT
+2181 ILSVVLKDITNPPT

-2209 DEFLGQDVV
+2209 NEFLGQDVV

-2239 LSGIYNQGLGSVLPP
+2239 LSGVYNQGLGSVLPP

-2336 GVSNINITTLN
+2336 DVSNINITTLN

-2366 EICINLAN
+2366 EICVNLAN

-2395 SVRANNFTFLGVI
+2395 SVRANNFTFLGAI

-2435 LQANNLTIANAF
+2435 LQANNLTITNAF

-2454 ANINGDFTL
+2454 ANINGNFTL

-2477 VMGNFNSYGDLVFN
+2477 VMGDFNSYGDLVFN
-2491 LSHSVSH
+2491 ISHSASH
-2498 AIINAQGIAT
+2498 AIINAQGTAT
-2508 IMTNYNNP
+2508 LMADSNNP

-2523 SKETGAYT
+2523 SKEVGTYT

-2556 LKLYTLININGKH
+2556 LKLYALIDINGKH
-2569 MVMTDNGLTYN
+2569 MVMAGNGLTYN

-2588 GGLIVGFKDSQ
+2588 GGLVVGFKDSQ

-2616 SNAPINNLQAPTLKQ
+2616 SNDPINNLQAPTLKQ
-2631 YIAQIQGIQGVD
+2631 YIAQIQGVQSVD
-2643 SIEQAGGTQAINWLN
+2643 SIDQAGGNQAINWLN

-2688 IANTLEVIANPNF
+2688 IANTLEVIANPDF

-2731 SADFH
+2731 RSDFL

-2808 AAYGYSGFHANITQS
+2808 AAYGYSGFHGNITQS

-2869 QSYRYNTWTTDAK
+2869 QSYRYDTWTTDAK

-2893 KSVIFKPQI
+2893 KSVIFKPQV
-2902 GLAYYYIGMS
+2902 GLAYYYIGLS

>member
-7 GLISKFISKGSF
+7 RLISRFISKGSF
-19 KLNKISK
+19 KLSKISK
-26 KIFKLNPILK
+26 EFFKLNQILK

-61 KASVLLIGAL
+61 KASILLIGAL
-71 GGLPH
+71 GGLSH
-76 LRASECRYWS
+76 LRANECTYWS
-86 WWSGYHDKIES
+86 WSTWSYHDNIES
-97 GSNSPTH
+97 GPNSPTH

-138 NNGTLNV
+138 NGGTLNV

-154 GVNGVNVGY
+154 GINGGDVGY

-176 SSRITTG
+176 SSHITTG
-183 NSLSDGGGATLNFNA
+183 NSYSDGGGATLNFNA
-198 TNRITINQA
+198 TNNLTINQA
-207 SFDNSDAGA
+207 SFDNSDAGT
-216 QHSYMNFKGS
+216 QKSYMNFKGS
-226 NINVSGSSFT
+226 NIKVSGSSFT
-236 DDTNGGFSFSGNN
+236 DDTNGGFNFSGNN
-249 NNSAI
+249 NNSVI
-254 SFNKT
+254 SFNQT
-259 KFNQG
+259 NFNQG
-264 TYNFTNSANL
+264 TYNFSNSASS
-274 SFNNSNFNQSTYNF
+274 SFDNSNFNQGTYHF
-288 NSLQSTFN
+288 NDNASFN
-296 NSTFNQGTYNF
+296 NNTFNQGTYDFSN
-307 TDNTSFNNDT
+307 NTSFNNDTFNQGTYHFNDNASFNNNT

-332 SGANTLN
+332 SGTNTLN

-353 GSGAVFNLNQ
+353 NSNAIFNLNQ
-363 TLNANQTYDILTT
+363 TFNNNNQTYDILTT
-376 NGTIQY
+376 NGAIQY

-398 KAISHVEV
+398 KAISHVGV

-427 FSNKSITTQFLGD
+427 FNKQSIITQFLGD
-440 DLQAKAKATY
+440 NLQQQAQKTY
-450 QQDLNNSQSALSNAT
+450 QQDWSNSQTALNNAA
-465 NDNKIAS
+465 NDNKIANN
-472 ADTGYTNNQNTTIKQ
+472 DTDYTSNKNTTIAT
-487 DAQNLEHTSQ
+487 DAQGLENTNQ
-497 QIAKD
+497 QITQD
-502 EQALQGDLNKLKQLA
+502 EQALEKDLAQIKQLA
-517 NSSFNEQAF
+517 NS
-526 NQAQSKEQQ
+526 
-535 DEQTLQNEE
+535 T
-544 NTFSSE
+544 
-550 QEGLEKALANA
+550 
-561 KEQQEQQQAQATYQQ
+561 
-576 DLNNSQS
+576 
-583 ALSNATNDNKIA
+583 
-595 SADTDYTKNQNTAI
+595 
-609 KQDAQNLE
+609 
-617 NTSQQITQDQKDLEQ
+617 
-632 DLDKLQQL
+632 
-640 ANSKTGFNEQAFN
+640 TGFNEQAFN
-653 QAQSTE
+653 QAQKQE

-666 QNEEETFSSEQEGLE
+666 QNDEKTFSSEQDSLNKATQQAQAQQQKQEQQQAQQTYQEDVANSQNALNNVTSDNTIANNDTSYTNNKNTTIAKDAQNLENTNQQIAQDEQALEKDLAQIKQLANSTTGFNEQAFNTVQKQEQQDKQTLQNEEKTFNTEQEGL
-681 KALANAKHTSP
+681 KQAIANAKPTSPTPSPTP

-698 AQNNPPN
+698 AQNTPPN
-705 KVSPPTQNLPTTN
+705 QVPPTPPTQNLPTTN

-724 NFQNQTYSKKGI
+724 NLQNQTYSNKGV

-755 TYGYLDWFT
+755 TY
-764 LKNKFSVNANN
+764 
-775 GTLIIGNNTESA
+775 
-787 NTKGLIWIGDDKGLV
+787 
-802 YYNTGT
+802 
-808 FNAANIYLTSN
+808 
-819 LKTGNGFSGEG
+819 
-830 ATLNFNATN
+830 
-839 RITINQA
+839 
-846 SFDNSDAGAQHSYM
+846 
-860 NFKGSNINVSG
+860 
-871 SSFTDDTN
+871 
-879 GGFSFSGNNNNSAI
+879 
-893 SFNKTKFNQGTYNF
+893 
-907 TNSANLSF
+907 
-915 NNSNFNQSTYNF
+915 
-927 NSLQSTFNNST
+927 
-938 FNQGT
+938 
-943 YNFTDN
+943 
-949 TSFNN
+949 
-954 DTFNQGTYNFNTS
+954 
-967 KVSFSGA
+967 
-974 NTLNSSSPFASLKGS
+974 
-989 VSFGSGAVFNL
+989 
-1000 NQTLNANQT
+1000 
-1009 YDILTTNGTIQY
+1009 
-1021 GVYQSYLWDLINYK
+1021 
-1035 GDKAIS
+1035 
-1041 HVEVGNNTYDVTF
+1041 
-1054 DINGQDETLQET
+1054 
-1066 FSNKSITTQFLGDD
+1066 
-1080 LQAKAKATYQQDLN
+1080 
-1094 NSQSALSNATN
+1094 
-1105 DNKIA
+1105 
-1110 SADTGYT
+1110 
-1117 NNQNTTIK
+1117 
-1125 QDAQNLEHTSQQIAK
+1125 
-1140 DEQALQGDLNKLK
+1140 
-1153 QLANSSFNEQAFN
+1153 
-1166 QAQSKEQQDEQT
+1166 
-1178 LQNEEETFSSEQEGL
+1178 
-1193 EKALAN
+1193 
-1199 AKPASPTPTPTPTPT
+1199 
-1214 PSPTPNPTPTKHT
+1214 
-1227 APNKVPPT
+1227 
-1235 PPTQNLPTT
+1235 
-1244 NVWNGVYWLQ
+1244 
-1254 NQTYSQKGVYYI
+1254 
-1266 DPNLSGQSG
+1266 
-1275 QSANTLSTYTANL
+1275 TANL
-1288 LGRSFGVNIQN
+1288 FGRSFGVNIQN

-1326 IIGTFNAAN
+1326 ITGTFSAAN

-1341 FKTGEGVSGSDGGGA
+1341 FKTGEGVSNSDGGGT

-1383 QTGASQHSYATFDAT
+1383 QTGASQHSYAVFDAL

-1417 FNAKNISFS
+1417 FSAKNISFS

-1440 VISANA
+1440 VISTNA
-1446 ANSLSFNNSRLNGGA
+1446 ANSLSFINSRLNGGA
-1461 VYNLWANSLIF
+1461 IYNLQANSLIF

-1519 NNANITLGNKSQTA
+1519 NNANITLGNKSQAA

-1570 YNGSQATFNSLFF
+1570 YNGSQAAFNSLFF
-1583 NGATLS
+1583 NGGTLS
-1589 LNANSKLNASS
+1589 LNASSKLNASS

-1614 VLSVSNASSLNAN
+1614 VLSANNTSSLNAN

-1634 QATFGGNTTIDAAS
+1634 QADFGGNTTIDTAS

-1672 YAPSLS
+1672 YAPSLT

-1685 GQFVLGNN
+1685 GQFILGNN

-1857 NIYNKGFSSGN
+1857 NIYNKGFSSEN

-1882 LKEMIETNQLDNIT
+1882 LKEMIESNQLDNIT
-1896 SINEVLQLLDRIKI
+1896 NINEVLQLLDKIKI
-1910 TPAQKQ
+1910 TQAQKQ

-1931 TFSNGNLVIGA
+1931 TFNNGNLIIGA
-1942 TQDHVTNSTSS
+1942 TQDNVTNSTSS

-2004 ITGTLGSGNA
+2004 ITGTIGSGNA

-2022 ITFQSANNLVLNKAN
+2022 VTFQSANNLVLNKAN

-2064 ANVLSQMAMEKIKQA
+2064 ANVLSQVAMEKIKQA
-2079 GGLGNFVENA
+2079 GGLGNFIENA
-2089 LIPLSKELPSSLQNE
+2089 LSPLSKELPASLQNE

-2115 DNLLNNSGVMNAIQ
+2115 DDLLNNSGVMNEIQ

-2169 IGGYM
+2169 IGGYI
-2174 DASELSS
+2174 DASEISS
-2181 ILSVILKDITNPPT
+2181 ILSVILKDITNPPA
-2195 SLQKDIGV
+2195 SLQKNIGV

-2209 DEFLGQDVV
+2209 NEFLGQDVV

-2239 LSGIYNQGLGSVLPP
+2239 LSGVYNQGLGSVLPP

-2336 GVSNINITTLN
+2336 GVSHINITTLN

-2374 CPTTKNSSSTNSS
+2374 CPTTKNSSSANSS

-2395 SVRANNFTFLGVI
+2395 SVRANNFTFLGTI
-2408 ASNGAIDLSQVKNNS
+2408 TSNGAIDLSQVINNS
-2423 VIGTLNLNENAT
+2423 VIGTLNLNKNAT
-2435 LQANNLTIANAF
+2435 LQANNLTITNAF

-2454 ANINGDFTL
+2454 ANINGNFTL

-2498 AIINAQGIAT
+2498 AIINTQGTAT
-2508 IMTNYNNP
+2508 IMANNNP

-2523 SKETGAYT
+2523 SKEVGTYT

-2556 LKLYTLININGKH
+2556 LKLYVLIDINGKH

-2580 GQAVSIKD
+2580 GQAVNIKD
-2588 GGLIVGFKDSQ
+2588 GGLVVGFKDSQ

-2616 SNAPINNLQAPTLKQ
+2616 SNDPINNLQAPTLKQ
-2631 YIAQIQGIQGVD
+2631 YIAQIQGVQSVD
-2643 SIEQAGGTQAINWLN
+2643 SIDQAGGNQAIDWLN

-2688 IANTLEVIANPNF
+2688 IANTLEVIANPDF

-2731 SADFH
+2731 RSDFL

-2808 AAYGYSGFHANITQS
+2808 AAYGYSGFHGNITQS

-2869 QSYRYNTWTTDAK
+2869 QSYRYDTWTTDAK

-2893 KSVIFKPQI
+2893 KSVIFKPQV
-2902 GLAYYYIGMS
+2902 GLAYYYIGLS

-3030 GNIGMRYAF
+3030 GNIGIRYAF